1 MATMR
6 EVQSNWT
13 EITNRLL
20 HDKGEMLQFLRFSA
34 NLYKLPFSNAALVYR
49 ENPNIQYIA
58 SATQWNHSGRY
69 VRSGEHGITV
79 FDETPSQNALLFLF
93 DVSQTDNSSTPVTW
107 QLTAAE
113 TPEICKLI
121 GTAHQASY
129 ATAAELCIGLVEHY
143 LQTPRIQTEIRSHM
157 NAMRLNATQQEQ
169 YLTSLREAAGYVTA
183 LRMQRN
189 RDVTWEIPE
198 PNLDAMDFFRE
209 NQNLIRFCR
218 IVNFTYRYALSEMK
232 EAIKENTIQ
241 TEVQNELRTT
251 EQLQKNVET
260 RSQRGYV
267 GSDHERG
274 QSFDRHRLDAD
285 RISGKSGEIRENLVG
300 MDATESSRTTDILS
314 KERLLS
320 GSASRDQSESR
331 GRIPGTVHQVHDRT
345 ENGNVLGAERESQ
358 PESGGTG
365 IAADRVSDSAG
376 TGHHQSL
383 QDTGGLSETA
393 GTPALLKEEIK
404 EAETEV
410 ASVSAFALE
419 VDQALAGELSQYNA
433 LKVCDTPEI
442 LIQAG
447 CQPLP
452 MLYTQKHL
460 RDAVHPKGKNSHWHG
475 LSVEQVKQL
484 PELMQEP
491 VMLFDSISP
500 HNQRNMLVALLAVD
514 QESMP
519 IIVSL
524 QANGTGTYDLEK
536 VPTNFI
542 TSVYGRVNFA
552 QYLERVTDANA
563 LLYWNEKK
571 SQELFR
577 VLGLPLPQCLERFD
591 SDIIIHQSTNIVNS
605 VSEKEAKAETVSE
618 NTQQLSLFS
627 EPVPEMNLLGMVGT
641 TAYYT
646 YPNQLTRD
654 SLSQIQQKSKAY
666 VIAAPSCI
674 LSTDFMLEHNIY
686 FVKTDRDISV
696 DQLQSSDAITIMTQC
711 MEKQQQLVEI
721 SAETAEFM
729 WRDFHASVFI
739 NGDLLPEYDA
749 ASDGMES
756 IAAEIR
762 ESSNITVS
770 QFDLELYQSIAAM
783 QEAPAA
789 SENDSL
795 TEIAEA
801 IRADLELICREYEIP
816 VTLKNIVVY
825 GSRSKG
831 YEHEDSDL
839 DILVEYEGDFRE
851 DELFALFHDSEE
863 PLQYHGIPVDVNPI
877 RAEESGTIETYL
889 PAADA
894 FLEHQHMIQTA
905 FAQVQSQFNLTA
917 SQQEFSIR
925 LEHFAISEQ
934 LNSDLISAAFERSHN
949 FRRKYGSVQ
958 LLSKRI
964 FAGRLNRFSEALQ
977 NAIDQ
982 QKPQQEIPLT
992 DEEKAFLQEDL
1003 AANLAKAPLAWDEI
1017 ESLGYVFFED
1027 GYLDKSPQRP
1037 SEKSIYG
1044 NGLAEPELYA
1054 LARRMQQGED
1064 IRKELAV
1071 ALLGI
1076 QRGFERQNDKP
1087 FSAMFGET
1095 ELTAVYG
1102 NARKTISYESVG
1114 DAILSLAESEYQDIV
1129 QGRTIDDLRH
1139 RLPTLTSDAAAEHL
1153 IQAFDDAR
1161 MANWQGDPIKE
1172 NRMKKA
1178 LYAILED
1185 EEQTEKAFASIADM
1199 KYNYKV
1205 LPEKEAVSDSVTMV
1219 WNKEWF
1225 TESSLFSDFIEAN
1238 PNASFALTN
1247 AVLEFL
1253 DEKQHTERSNPKLHA
1268 GWYKKTNFTISGILN
1283 GEEFHY
1289 EGRFDIGD
1297 GKGTGGGSLIDHI
1310 RDFNQGV
1317 LDAQRFPYNDAE
1329 HQETA
1334 RETLDVLVPFLE
1346 AHARLTPEET
1356 QILEEFKAKNPIRT
1370 AETLQE
1376 IAAEKPAASP
1386 LGLEVG
1392 DVIRYDGKRREIEE
1406 IDDRHITMKDLD
1418 APDFGGVI
1426 LGQSDELVYDG
1437 WQQDMLTKGF
1447 EILYRASQKA
1457 ELQSNVREWYLHTF
1471 PTDDLGKDIAADVAF
1486 SDLYGRKPTEIYEI
1500 LGIED
1505 SVIRERVEDQ
1515 LREITSPTEKIKIP
1529 VVKNL
1534 AQLKRAIKIGMEFE
1548 ITDHTR
1554 PECIGEKRVITGFNT
1569 VDFTSR
1575 KLDEAGE
1582 PYGKDIHMDFGKA
1595 KNWNFDEN
1603 ELTAYLEDG
1612 SLLMQFHFVEPEM
1625 LTEKSRDPE
1634 LDKAINYI
1642 NDFCVDEYG
1651 SEMDSSD
1658 LSNISLAY
1666 TTDEDTDI
1674 EIQVTADLEHFQM
1687 RYAYGDTIVRTEQYE
1702 SLEEMNRNV
1711 LSVLDFND
1719 LVTLSEDEKAAAH
1732 TEPLSK
1738 EAALQLELM
1747 RGTGFVGGKF
1757 RVSEYYAE
1765 HQPSREQFAAF
1776 LKNEYGTGGHSGGE
1790 QIFMVNHNASGME
1803 IEFRNS
1809 EKYHYKWSE
1818 IAKETA
1824 ALLDAGTYI
1833 TPEDI
1838 QEHIQDAKSA
1848 MEDFDPAYHTPDSLE
1863 KAKAALRQYEP
1874 EALAEETAAP
1884 EKEPETVTESDVAV
1898 GDRFRNLTTGEI
1910 CEVVSLTGALPWITD
1925 DCTVSRTD
1933 GGFTITENISYQQL
1947 LNTERYEKIETA
1959 EQAVQP
1965 AEVQTDS
1972 EESPEN
1978 TAELPQN
1985 YRITSDTLGIGLPKE
2000 RIEANLLAIRTLQ
2013 ELEAE
2018 QRPATEAEQE
2028 ILAEYVGW
2036 GGLKQVFETSSSYY
2050 DEVKELLSPEEY
2062 AAARESTLTAFY
2074 TPPAVIRA
2082 VYQELERIG
2091 ITSGEI
2097 LEPSCGIGTFL
2108 GLCPE
2113 SMQNCHF
2120 SGVELDSISGRIAQ
2134 KLYPQSAIQINGF
2147 EKTHFQDNA
2156 FVAAV
2161 GNVPFG
2167 DFSVYDAAY
2176 DSHHFLIHDYFFAKT
2191 LDKVCPG
2198 GIVALITSKGT
2209 MDKENASVRQYLAER
2224 AELLGAIRLPN
2235 TTFKY
2240 AAGTEVTS
2248 DILFLRKRTEPMTEQ
2263 PEWVQL
2269 KPDANGIR
2277 INAYFADHP
2286 EMILG
2291 EMQMTSGRFG
2301 VESTCTDTL
2310 RNPLSMELE
2319 RAVNCLPVPPVPVP
2333 VEESV
2338 EIPFI
2343 SAENVRN
2350 YSYAVMD
2357 GKLYYK
2363 KDGIMLPFSPELT
2376 NLTKAEQKSTTD
2388 AEARIR
2394 AALPIRDCL
2403 RDLVTLQLNG
2413 AEDTEVRSKQQE
2425 MEQYYDQFVQQYD
2438 RLTEKKNRRIL
2449 EVDTGYTLLSALE
2462 KVDEKG
2468 KFVEKTD
2475 LFTKRTIR
2483 QKYQITSADTAQDA
2497 LTYSMNEN
2505 ACVDMAYMQNLTG
2518 KTEEELYMELQGLIF
2533 RNPSY
2538 DAADPDSHAYL
2549 PADEYLSGNVRKKLT
2564 IAEDAARTDAGYTL
2578 NVERLQAVQ
2587 PQWLEAADIFVRLGT
2602 TWIPTEYY
2610 EQFAKETFEIS
2621 FWNRD
2626 FHVEFDAFSGSY
2638 RVSGRSTEKNNISI
2652 TDIYGTKRMNALM
2665 ILDNLLNSRRVEV
2678 VDYYE
2683 DPDGKKHRVVNKDE
2697 TEAAQIKADAI
2708 KERFS
2713 EWIWEDADRR
2723 ENLCQIYNQSI
2734 NCIRPREYDGSILQL
2749 PGMNPDITLRP
2760 HQKNAVARILFGKNT
2775 LLAHA
2780 VGAGKTFEMIA
2791 AAQEL
2796 KRLGLCR
2803 KSLVVV
2809 PNHLTEQFAADYI
2822 KLYPSANIL
2831 VATQAT
2837 FEQDKRK
2844 EFFTKAMLGDYD
2856 AIIMGH
2862 SQFSLIPVS
2871 PERERALL
2879 WQQEDEITRGIE
2891 ELNHSGNGRSFSVK
2905 QMEASRKKIKKK
2917 LEALQD
2923 KKRDDDTVY
2932 FEELGV
2938 DHLFLDEAH
2947 MFKNLEIFTKMQNVG
2962 ISSGSVR
2969 ASDLYMKVQYLD
2981 EITHGKGCTFAT
2993 GTPISNSIAEAYTF
3007 QKYLQ
3012 HDALAEMGMIHFD
3025 CWAGTYLEAVTAGEV
3040 APEGGRYRVKTRFSK
3055 FHNLP
3060 ELTNLF
3066 REIADIQ
3073 TADMLNL
3080 DVPKAVFHN
3089 EVLPSSEIQKQ
3100 FMQSFMERADRIR
3113 SGGVDSSMDNMLSI
3127 TNDGRSLALDQR
3139 LLNRDL
3145 PESEHSKALACA
3157 KNVYRIWQETSEQLS
3172 AQLIFSDLSTPD
3184 KAKSSEGFT
3193 NIYDSIKNHLIDM
3206 GIPAEQIAYIHEAST
3221 NKQKEALFEKVRTG
3235 KVRVLLG
3242 STEKMGAGTN
3252 VQDRL
3257 IALHHVDVPWRP
3269 SDIEQR
3275 EGRIIRQGNQ
3285 NAEVHIYRY
3294 ITEDTFDSYSWQTI
3308 ERKQK
3313 ITGQIMTSKSP
3324 NRNVEDV
3331 DDRAL
3336 SYAEVKAVCTGD
3348 PRLKE
3353 QMELDIEVS
3362 KLKASRNSWR
3372 NQRYRLEN
3380 MVRNEYPKQIQQ
3392 KEQFIQHYTEDMKH
3406 YTEHY
3411 TPNADGFSPMCI
3423 RGVVY
3428 TERKKAAAALMQA
3441 IRSFVKPDNSKAEIG
3456 EYCGFS
3462 MYARFE
3468 PLQKGYTMTL
3478 EHSGVH
3484 RLELGDDSSGN
3495 ITRIDNV
3502 LRGIEERIQTAMH
3515 QLEDLQT
3522 QQNTAEVEMQKP
3534 FAKEAEYQEKSS
3546 RLAALNAA
3554 LQFEDKDEIISEG
3567 SDAPEQSA
3575 AEQER
3580 KPKDCIDL

>member
-49 ENPNIQYIA
+49 ENPNLMYIA
-58 SATQWNHSGRY
+58 SASQWNQSGRY

-79 FDETPSQNALLFLF
+79 FDETPSKNALLFLF
-93 DVSQTDNSSTPVTW
+93 DVSQTDDPETPVTW
-107 QLTAAE
+107 RLTAAE
-113 TPEICKLI
+113 EPAIRHML
-121 GTAHQASY
+121 GTEHHASY
-129 ATAAELCIGLVEHY
+129 ATAAELCSGTVEHY
-143 LQTPRIQTEIRSHM
+143 LQHPRIQAEIQSHM
-157 NAMRLNATQQEQ
+157 NAMGLDDVRREQ
-169 YLTSLREAAGYVTA
+169 YVTSLREAANYVTA

-189 RDVTWEIPE
+189 SDITWTVPE
-198 PNLDAMDFFRE
+198 PNLNAMDFFRD

-218 IVNFTYRYALSEMK
+218 NAQQIFGRTLKSIELLAKERKKNESGRFDAIEEKMEGIREQRVSSGRRMERELTGFTSGSGRS
-232 EAIKENTIQ
+232 
-241 TEVQNELRTT
+241 NEGQIRRDL
-251 EQLQKNVET
+251 
-260 RSQRGYV
+260 V
-267 GSDHERG
+267 GV
-274 QSFDRHRLDAD
+274 DAD
-285 RISGKSGEIRENLVG
+285 KSPRTAEILEEQHTLP
-300 MDATESSRTTDILS
+300 D
-314 KERLLS
+314 
-320 GSASRDQSESR
+320 SASRDQSESR
-331 GRIPGTVHQVHDRT
+331 GRISGTVHQIYDRT

-618 NTQQLSLFS
+618 NTRQLSLFS

-654 SLSQIQQKSKAY
+654 SLSQIQQQSKAY

-729 WRDFHASVFI
+729 WRDFHASVYI

-756 IAAEIR
+756 IASEIR

-770 QFDLELYQSIAAM
+770 QFDLEQYQGIAAM

-789 SENDSL
+789 SEDDSL

-801 IRADLELICREYEIP
+801 IQADLELICREYEIP

-877 RAEESGTIETYL
+877 RAEESGTTETYL

-894 FLEHQHMIQTA
+894 FLEHKHMIQTA

-917 SQQEFSIR
+917 SQQEFSQR

-934 LNSDLISAAFERSHN
+934 LDSDLISAAFERSHN

-1003 AANLAKAPLAWDEI
+1003 AENLAKAPLAWDEI

-1087 FSAMFGET
+1087 FSATFGET

-1139 RLPTLTSDAAAEHL
+1139 RLPTLTSDAAAKHL

-1161 MANWQGDPIKE
+1161 MADWQGDPVKE

-1178 LYAILED
+1178 LYAILND

-1205 LPEKEAVSDSVTMV
+1205 PPMVSDSVTMV
-1219 WNKEWF
+1219 WDKKWF
-1225 TESSLFSDFIEAN
+1225 TESGLFEDFVKDH
-1238 PNASFALTN
+1238 PDASFALTN

-1253 DEKQHTERSNPKLHA
+1253 DEKQHQERNIPELRA
-1268 GWYKKTNFTISGILN
+1268 GWYKKTMVFINIVRN

-1297 GKGTGGGSLIDHI
+1297 GKGSGGGSLIDHI

-1317 LDAQRFPYNDAE
+1317 LDAQQFPYNDAE

-1334 RETLDVLVPFLE
+1334 RYTLNVLVPFLE
-1346 AHARLTPEET
+1346 SHAQLTLEET
-1356 QILEEFKAKNPIRT
+1356 QILEEFKANNPIRT
-1370 AETLQE
+1370 AETMQE
-1376 IAAEKPAASP
+1376 IAAEEPITSQ

-1392 DVIRYDGKRREIEE
+1392 DVIRYDGKRYAIEE
-1406 IDDRHITMKDLD
+1406 LNDRHITMKNLD
-1418 APDFGGVI
+1418 APDLGGVI
-1426 LGQSDELVYDG
+1426 LSQSEELVYDG

-1447 EILYRASQKA
+1447 EILSRTSQKA

-1471 PTDDLGKDIAADVAF
+1471 PTDDLGEEIAADIAF
-1486 SDLYGRKPTEIYEI
+1486 SDLYGRKSTEVYEI
-1500 LGIED
+1500 LGVED

-1515 LREITSPTEKIKIP
+1515 LREIISPTEKIEIP

-1548 ITDHTR
+1548 ITDHVR

-1575 KLDEAGE
+1575 KLDEAGG

-1595 KNWNFDEN
+1595 KNWNFSEN
-1603 ELTAYLEDG
+1603 EMTAYLEDG
-1612 SLLMQFHFVEPEM
+1612 SLLMQFHFVEPETLM
-1625 LTEKSRDPE
+1625 EKTRDPE

-1732 TEPLSK
+1732 TEPLSRE
-1738 EAALQLELM
+1738 EALRQEIM
-1747 RGTGFVGGKF
+1747 QGSGFVGGKF
-1757 RVSEYYAE
+1757 RISEYYAE

-1776 LKNEYGTGGHSGGE
+1776 LKNEYGVGGHSGEG
-1790 QIFMVNHNASGME
+1790 QIFMVNHNASGIE

-1824 ALLDAGTYI
+1824 ALLDAGIYI
-1833 TPEDI
+1833 TSEDI
-1838 QEHIQDAKSA
+1838 QEHIRYAKFA
-1848 MEDFDPAYHTPDSLE
+1848 IEHFDPAYHTQDSLE
-1863 KAKAALRQYEP
+1863 QAKAVLRQYEP

-1884 EKEPETVTESDVAV
+1884 EKEPEVTTKRGVAI

-1933 GGFTITENISYQQL
+1933 GSFTITENISYQQL
-1947 LNTERYEKIETA
+1947 LNTERYERIETA
-1959 EQAVQP
+1959 EQAAQP

-2134 KLYPQSAIQINGF
+2134 KLYPQSAIQISGF

-2167 DFSVYDAAY
+2167 DFSVYDATY

-2248 DILFLRKRTEPMTEQ
+2248 DILFLRKRTEPMTEL

-2301 VESTCTDTL
+2301 METTCADTL

-2319 RAVNCLPVPPVPVP
+2319 RAVNQLPVPPVPVP
-2333 VEESV
+2333 VTETV
-2338 EIPFI
+2338 EMPFV

-2350 YSYAVMD
+2350 YSYAVVD
-2357 GKLYYK
+2357 DKLYYK

-2376 NLTKAEQKSTTD
+2376 NLTKAEQKSMKD
-2388 AEARIR
+2388 AESRVR
-2394 AALPIRDCL
+2394 AALPILDCL
-2403 RDLVTLQLNG
+2403 RDLVSMQLDG
-2413 AEDTEVRSKQQE
+2413 AEDDAVYAKQQE
-2425 MEQYYDQFVQQYD
+2425 MNQYYEQFVQQYD
-2438 RLTEKKNRRIL
+2438 RLTEKKNRRLL
-2449 EVDTGYTLLSALE
+2449 EVDNGYTLLSALE

-2468 KFVEKTD
+2468 KFLEKTD

-2505 ACVDMAYMQNLTG
+2505 ACVDMAYMEMLTG
-2518 KTEEELYMELQGLIF
+2518 KTEEAIYQELQGLIF

-2564 IAEDAARTDAGYTL
+2564 IAEDAARTDARYAL

-2610 EQFAKETFEIS
+2610 EKFAKETFEIS
-2621 FWNRD
+2621 FWNRE
-2626 FHVEFDAFSGSY
+2626 FHVEFDSFSGSY
-2638 RVSGRSTEKNNISI
+2638 RVGGRSTEKANISI
-2652 TDIYGTKRMNALM
+2652 NEIYGTKRMNALVL
-2665 ILDNLLNSRRVEV
+2665 LDTLLNSRRVEV

-2683 DPDGKKHRVVNKDE
+2683 DPDGKKRRVVNKE
-2697 TEAAQIKADAI
+2697 QTEAAQIKADAI

-2713 EWIWEDADRR
+2713 EWIWEDPDRR
-2723 ENLCQIYNQSI
+2723 ETLCQIYNQTL

-2809 PNHLTEQFAADYI
+2809 PNHLTEQFALDYI

-2862 SQFSLIPVS
+2862 SQFTMIPVS

-2891 ELNHSGNGRSFSVK
+2891 ELNNSGNGRSFTVK

-2917 LEALQD
+2917 LESLQD

-2932 FEELGV
+2932 FEELGI

-2962 ISSGSVR
+2962 ISSGSSR

-3012 HDALAEMGMIHFD
+3012 HDTLTEMGMIHFD
-3025 CWAGTYLEAVTAGEV
+3025 CWAGNFLEAVTAGEV

-3080 DVPKAVFHN
+3080 DVPKAVFHT

-3100 FMQSFMERADRIR
+3100 FMQSFMERADRVHG
-3113 SGGVDSSMDNMLSI
+3113 GGVDSSMDNMLSI

-3139 LLNRDL
+3139 LLNHDL
-3145 PESEHSKALACA
+3145 PESEHSKAMTCA
-3157 KNVYRIWQETSEQLS
+3157 KNVYRIWRETSEQRS

-3184 KAKSSEGFT
+3184 KFKSSEEFT

-3206 GIPAEQIAYIHEAST
+3206 GIPAEEIAYIHEAST
-3221 NKQKEALFEKVRTG
+3221 NKQKEALFEKVRKG

-3252 VQDRL
+3252 VQERL
-3257 IALHHVDVPWRP
+3257 IALHHIDVPWRP

-3285 NAEVHIYRY
+3285 NKEVHIYRY
-3294 ITEDTFDSYSWQTI
+3294 VTEDTFDAYSWQTI
-3308 ERKQK
+3308 ERKQR

-3324 NRNVEDV
+3324 NRDVEDV

-3372 NQRYRLEN
+3372 NQRYRMED

-3392 KEQFIQHYTEDMKH
+3392 KEQFIQHYTDDMKH

-3411 TPNADGFSPMCI
+3411 TPNVDGFSPMCV

-3456 EYCGFS
+3456 EYCGFT
-3462 MYARFE
+3462 MFARFE

-3502 LRGIEERIQTAMH
+3502 LRSIEDRIRNATH
-3515 QLEDLQT
+3515 QLEDIQT
-3522 QQNTAEVEMQKP
+3522 QLHTAEVEIQKP
-3534 FAKEAEYQEKSS
+3534 FAKEAEYQAKSS
-3546 RLAALNAA
+3546 RLAELNAA
-3554 LQFEDKDEIISEG
+3554 LQFQDKDEIVSEG
-3567 SDAPEQSA
+3567 SDAPEQNA

-3580 KPKDCIDL
+3580 KSKDCVSL

>member
-49 ENPNIQYIA
+49 ENPNLMYIA
-58 SATQWNHSGRY
+58 SASQWNQSGRY
-69 VRSGEHGITV
+69 VRTGEHGITV
-79 FDETPSQNALLFLF
+79 FDETPSKNALLFLF
-93 DVSQTDNSSTPVTW
+93 DVSQTDNPETPVTW
-107 QLTAAE
+107 RLTAAE
-113 TPEICKLI
+113 EPAIRHML
-121 GTAHQASY
+121 GTAHHANY
-129 ATAAELCIGLVEHY
+129 ATAAELCSGAVEHY
-143 LQTPRIQTEIRSHM
+143 LQHPRIQAEIQSHM
-157 NAMRLNATQQEQ
+157 NAMGLDDARREQ
-169 YLTSLREAAGYVTA
+169 YVTSLREAASYITA
-183 LRMQRN
+183 LRIQRN
-189 RDVTWEIPE
+189 SDITWTVPE
-198 PNLDAMDFFRE
+198 PNLDAMDFFRD

-218 IVNFTYRYALSEMK
+218 IVNFTYRYALGEMK

-251 EQLQKNVET
+251 ERLQKNVET

-274 QSFDRHRLDAD
+274 QSSDGHRLDAD
-285 RISGKSGEIRENLVG
+285 RISGESGQIRENLVG
-300 MDATESSRTTDILS
+300 MDATESSGTADILS
-314 KERLLS
+314 EERLLS
-320 GSASRDQSESR
+320 GTASRDQSESG
-331 GRIPGTVHQVHDRT
+331 GRIPGTVHQIHDRA
-345 ENGNVLGAERESQ
+345 ENRNVLGAERESQ
-358 PESGGTG
+358 PESRGTG
-365 IAADRVSDSAG
+365 IAADRIPDSTG

-393 GTPALLKEEIK
+393 GTAALLNEEIK
-404 EAETEV
+404 EAETE
-410 ASVSAFALE
+410 ATSVSAFALE
-419 VDQALAGELSQYNA
+419 VDQALAGALSQYNA

-605 VSEKEAKAETVSE
+605 ASEKEAKVETVSE

-654 SLSQIQQKSKAY
+654 SLSQIQQQSKAY

-686 FVKTDRDISV
+686 FIKIGRDIGM
-696 DQLQSSDAITIMTQC
+696 DQLQSGDAITIMTQC

-721 SAETAEFM
+721 PAETAEFM

-739 NGDLLPEYDA
+739 KGNLLPEYDA

-770 QFDLELYQSIAAM
+770 QFDLELYQSIAVM
-783 QEAPAA
+783 QEAPAV

-905 FAQVQSQFNLTA
+905 FAQVRSQFNLTA
-917 SQQEFSIR
+917 SQQKFSR
-925 LEHFAISEQ
+925 HLEKFAILEQ
-934 LNSDLISAAFERSHN
+934 LDSDLISAAFERSHN
-949 FRRKYGSVQ
+949 FRRIYGSVQ

-1027 GYLDKSPQRP
+1027 GYLDKFPP

-1044 NGLAEPELYA
+1044 NGLTEPELYA

-1087 FSAMFGET
+1087 FSATFGET

-1129 QGRTIDDLRH
+1129 QRRTIDDLRH

-1153 IQAFDDAR
+1153 IQAFYDAK
-1161 MANWQGDPIKE
+1161 MADWQGDPVKE

-1205 LPEKEAVSDSVTMV
+1205 LPEKETVSDSVTMV

-1238 PNASFALTN
+1238 PDASFALTN

-1268 GWYKKTNFTISGILN
+1268 GWYKKTNFTISGTLD

-1346 AHARLTPEET
+1346 AHAQLTPEET

-1486 SDLYGRKPTEIYEI
+1486 SDLYGRKSTEIYEI

-1515 LREITSPTEKIKIP
+1515 LREITSPTEKIEIP

-1534 AQLKRAIKIGMEFE
+1534 AQLKRTVKAGMEFE

-1554 PECIGEKRVITGFNT
+1554 PEYVGEKRIITGVST

-1575 KLDEAGE
+1575 KLDETGE

-1612 SLLMQFHFVEPEM
+1612 SLLMQFHFVEPGM

-1642 NDFCVDEYG
+1642 NDFCMDEYS
-1651 SEMDSSD
+1651 SEADLSD
-1658 LSNISLAY
+1658 LSNIFIAY
-1666 TTDEDTDI
+1666 TTDEDTDM
-1674 EIQVTADLEHFQM
+1674 EIQVTADLEQFRM
-1687 RYAYGDTIVRTEQYE
+1687 LYAYGNSIVRTEQYE

-1719 LVTLSEDEKAAAH
+1719 LVTLPDDEKESVH
-1732 TEPLSK
+1732 TEPLSR

-1757 RVSEYYAE
+1757 RVSKYYADR
-1765 HQPSREQFAAF
+1765 QPNQKEFAVF
-1776 LKNEYGTGGHSGGE
+1776 LKDEYGIGGHSG
-1790 QIFMVNHNASGME
+1790 ITPIYMANHGASGIE
-1803 IEFRNS
+1803 IELETH
-1809 EKYHYKWSE
+1809 EKYTYKWNE
-1818 IAKETA
+1818 VAKETA

-1833 TPEDI
+1833 TSKDI
-1838 QEHIQDAKSA
+1838 QRHIRDAKDTI
-1848 MEDFDPAYHTPDSLE
+1848 EHFDPVYDTLASLE
-1863 KAKAALRQYEP
+1863 NAKAALRKYEP

-1884 EKEPETVTESDVAV
+1884 EKEPEMTTKSDVAI

-1910 CEVVSLTGALPWITD
+1910 CEVVGLTGALPWITS
-1925 DCTVSRTD
+1925 DCTVSRTS
-1933 GGFTITENISYQQL
+1933 GSFVVTENISYERL
-1947 LNTERYEKIETA
+1947 LDTTLFEKVESQTEVE
-1959 EQAVQP
+1959 EQAEDPVF
-1965 AEVQTDS
+1965 S
-1972 EESPEN
+1972 EEQPESN
-1978 TAELPQN
+1978 AELPQN

-2013 ELEAE
+2013 ELETE

-2036 GGLKQVFETSSSYY
+2036 GGLKQVFETTSSYY
-2050 DEVKELLSPEEY
+2050 DEVKKLLSPEEY

-2134 KLYPQSAIQINGF
+2134 QLYPQSAIQVNGF

-2301 VESTCTDTL
+2301 VESTCADTL
-2310 RNPLSMELE
+2310 RNSLSMELE
-2319 RAVNCLPVPPVPVP
+2319 RAVNRLPVPPVPVP
-2333 VEESV
+2333 VKESV
-2338 EIPFI
+2338 EMPFV

-2413 AEDTEVRSKQQE
+2413 AEDTEVRSKQRE
-2425 MEQYYDQFVQQYD
+2425 MERYYDQFVQQYG

-2518 KTEEELYMELQGLIF
+2518 KTEKELYMELQGLIF

-2578 NVERLQAVQ
+2578 NVERLQAAQ

-2621 FWNRD
+2621 FWNRN

-2638 RVSGRSTEKNNISI
+2638 RVSGRSTEKANISI
-2652 TDIYGTKRMNALM
+2652 NEIYGTKRMNALVL
-2665 ILDNLLNSRRVEV
+2665 LDTLLNSRRVEV

-2683 DPDGKKHRVVNKDE
+2683 DPDGKKRRVVNKE
-2697 TEAAQIKADAI
+2697 QTEAAQIKADAI

-2713 EWIWEDADRR
+2713 EWIWEDPDRR
-2723 ENLCQIYNQSI
+2723 ETLCQIYNQTL

-2809 PNHLTEQFAADYI
+2809 PNHLTEQFALDYI

-2862 SQFSLIPVS
+2862 SQFTMIPVS

-2891 ELNHSGNGRSFSVK
+2891 ELNNSGNGRSFTVK

-2917 LEALQD
+2917 LESLQD

-2932 FEELGV
+2932 FEELGI

-2962 ISSGSVR
+2962 ISSGSSR

-3012 HDALAEMGMIHFD
+3012 HDTLTEMGMIHFD
-3025 CWAGTYLEAVTAGEV
+3025 CWAGNFLEAVTAGEV

-3080 DVPKAVFHN
+3080 DVPKAVFHT

-3100 FMQSFMERADRIR
+3100 FMQSFMERADRVHG
-3113 SGGVDSSMDNMLSI
+3113 GGVDSSVDNMLSI

-3139 LLNRDL
+3139 LLNHNL
-3145 PESEHSKALACA
+3145 PESEHSKAMACA
-3157 KNVYRIWQETSEQLS
+3157 KNVYRIWQETSEQRS

-3184 KAKSSEGFT
+3184 KSKSSKEFT

-3206 GIPAEQIAYIHEAST
+3206 GIPAEEIAYIHEAST
-3221 NKQKEALFEKVRTG
+3221 NKQKEALFEKIRKG

-3252 VQDRL
+3252 VQERL
-3257 IALHHVDVPWRP
+3257 IALHHIDVPWRP

-3285 NAEVHIYRY
+3285 NKEVHIYRY
-3294 ITEDTFDSYSWQTI
+3294 VTEDTFDAYSWQTI

-3324 NRNVEDV
+3324 NRDVEDV

-3392 KEQFIQHYTEDMKH
+3392 KEQFIQHYTEDMRN
-3406 YTEHY
+3406 T
-3411 TPNADGFSPMCI
+3411 TRPMQTDSLPCVF
-3423 RGVVY
+3423 VVWC
-3428 TERKKAAAALMQA
+3428 TQNERKL
-3441 IRSFVKPDNSKAEIG
+3441 
-3456 EYCGFS
+3456 
-3462 MYARFE
+3462 
-3468 PLQKGYTMTL
+3468 LL
-3478 EHSGVH
+3478 
-3484 RLELGDDSSGN
+3484 L
-3495 ITRIDNV
+3495 
-3502 LRGIEERIQTAMH
+3502 
-3515 QLEDLQT
+3515 
-3522 QQNTAEVEMQKP
+3522 
-3534 FAKEAEYQEKSS
+3534 
-3546 RLAALNAA
+3546 
-3554 LQFEDKDEIISEG
+3554 
-3567 SDAPEQSA
+3567 
-3575 AEQER
+3575 
-3580 KPKDCIDL
+3580 

>member
-129 ATAAELCIGLVEHY
+129 ATAAELCSGLVEHY

-218 IVNFTYRYALSEMK
+218 ITQQIYGRALRLMDKAILKNDLEV
-232 EAIKENTIQ
+232 EAK
-241 TEVQNELRTT
+241 NEPRTT
-251 EQLQKNVET
+251 GEYQESYQGRG
-260 RSQRGYV
+260 RSHGRVLHAVHGRLGVHEADHDQRQ
-267 GSDHERG
+267 G
-274 QSFDRHRLDAD
+274 Q
-285 RISGKSGEIRENLVG
+285 IRRNLV
-300 MDATESSRTTDILS
+300 DVAANESSGRNSILGEQS
-314 KERLLS
+314 VLS
-320 GSASRDQSESR
+320 GSASRDQSEIG
-331 GRIPGTVHQVHDRT
+331 GRIPGTVHQVHDRAK
-345 ENGNVLGAERESQ
+345 NGDVLGAERESQ
-358 PESGGTG
+358 PESRGTG
-365 IAADRVSDSAG
+365 IAADRVPDSAG

-393 GTPALLKEEIK
+393 GTAALLNAEITEETK

-410 ASVSAFALE
+410 TSVSAFALE

-475 LSVEQVKQL
+475 LAVEQIKQL
-484 PELMQEP
+484 PELIQEP

-500 HNQRNMLVALLAVD
+500 HNPENMLIALLAAD
-514 QESMP
+514 QENMP
-519 IIVSL
+519 LIVSL
-524 QANGTGTYDLEK
+524 RANGTGTYDLEK

-542 TSVYGRVNFA
+542 TSIYGRVNFA
-552 QYLERVTDANA
+552 QYLERVTEADA
-563 LLYWNEKK
+563 LLYWNKEK

-605 VSEKEAKAETVSE
+605 IAEKEAEMETVSE
-618 NTQQLSLFS
+618 HAQQLSLFA
-627 EPVPEMNLLGMVGT
+627 EPVLEMQPT
-641 TAYYT
+641 
-646 YPNQLTRD
+646 P
-654 SLSQIQQKSKAY
+654 
-666 VIAAPSCI
+666 
-674 LSTDFMLEHNIY
+674 
-686 FVKTDRDISV
+686 
-696 DQLQSSDAITIMTQC
+696 
-711 MEKQQQLVEI
+711 
-721 SAETAEFM
+721 
-729 WRDFHASVFI
+729 
-739 NGDLLPEYDA
+739 
-749 ASDGMES
+749 
-756 IAAEIR
+756 
-762 ESSNITVS
+762 
-770 QFDLELYQSIAAM
+770 
-783 QEAPAA
+783 
-789 SENDSL
+789 ENDRPM
-795 TEIAEA
+795 EIAEA
-801 IRADLELICREYEIP
+801 IRSDLEQICRRYNVP
-816 VTLKNIVVY
+816 VMLKEVAVY

-905 FAQVQSQFNLTA
+905 FAQVRSQFNLTA
-917 SQQEFSIR
+917 SQQKFSR
-925 LEHFAISEQ
+925 HLEKFAILEQ
-934 LNSDLISAAFERSHN
+934 LDSDLISAAFERSHN
-949 FRRKYGSVQ
+949 FRRIYGSVQ

-1027 GYLDKSPQRP
+1027 GYLDKFPP

-1044 NGLAEPELYA
+1044 NGLTEPELYA

-1087 FSAMFGET
+1087 FSATFGET

-1129 QGRTIDDLRH
+1129 QRRTIDDLRH

-1153 IQAFDDAR
+1153 IQAFYDAK
-1161 MANWQGDPIKE
+1161 MADWQGDPVKE

-1205 LPEKEAVSDSVTMV
+1205 LPEKETVSDSVTMV

-1238 PNASFALTN
+1238 PDASFALTN

-1268 GWYKKTNFTISGILN
+1268 GWYKKTNFTISGTLD

-1346 AHARLTPEET
+1346 AHAQLTPEET

-1486 SDLYGRKPTEIYEI
+1486 SDLYGRKSTEIYEI

-1515 LREITSPTEKIKIP
+1515 LREITSPTEKIEIP

-1534 AQLKRAIKIGMEFE
+1534 AQLKRTVKAGMEFE

-1554 PECIGEKRVITGFNT
+1554 PEYVGEKRIITGVST

-1575 KLDEAGE
+1575 KLDETGE

-1612 SLLMQFHFVEPEM
+1612 SLLMQFHFVEPGM

-1642 NDFCVDEYG
+1642 NDFCMDEYS
-1651 SEMDSSD
+1651 SEADLSD
-1658 LSNISLAY
+1658 LSNIFIAY
-1666 TTDEDTDI
+1666 TTDEDTDM
-1674 EIQVTADLEHFQM
+1674 EIQVTADLEQFRM
-1687 RYAYGDTIVRTEQYE
+1687 LYAYGNSIVRTEQYE

-1719 LVTLSEDEKAAAH
+1719 LVTLSDDEKESVH
-1732 TEPLSK
+1732 TEPLSR

-1757 RVSEYYAE
+1757 RVSKYYADR
-1765 HQPSREQFAAF
+1765 QPNQKEFAVF
-1776 LKNEYGTGGHSGGE
+1776 LKDEYGIGGHSG
-1790 QIFMVNHNASGME
+1790 ITPIYMANHGASGIE
-1803 IEFRNS
+1803 IELETH
-1809 EKYHYKWSE
+1809 EKYTYKWNE
-1818 IAKETA
+1818 VAKETA

-1833 TPEDI
+1833 TSKDI
-1838 QEHIQDAKSA
+1838 QRHIRDAKDTI
-1848 MEDFDPAYHTPDSLE
+1848 EHFDPVYDTLASLE
-1863 KAKAALRQYEP
+1863 NAKAALRKYEP

-1884 EKEPETVTESDVAV
+1884 EKEPEMTTKSDVAI
-1898 GDRFRNLTTGEI
+1898 GDRFRNLTTKAEPQT
-1910 CEVVSLTGALPWITD
+1910 EVV
-1925 DCTVSRTD
+1925 
-1933 GGFTITENISYQQL
+1933 
-1947 LNTERYEKIETA
+1947 
-1959 EQAVQP
+1959 EQAEEPVF
-1965 AEVQTDS
+1965 S
-1972 EESPEN
+1972 EEQPESN
-1978 TAELPQN
+1978 AELPQN

-2013 ELEAE
+2013 ELETE

-2036 GGLKQVFETSSSYY
+2036 GGLKQVFETTSSYY
-2050 DEVKELLSPEEY
+2050 DEVKKLLFPEEY

-2134 KLYPQSAIQINGF
+2134 QLYPQSAIQVNGF

-2301 VESTCTDTL
+2301 VESTCADTL
-2310 RNPLSMELE
+2310 RNSLSMELE
-2319 RAVNCLPVPPVPVP
+2319 RAVNRLPVPPVPVP
-2333 VEESV
+2333 VKESV
-2338 EIPFI
+2338 EMPFV

-2413 AEDTEVRSKQQE
+2413 AEDTEVRSKQRE
-2425 MEQYYDQFVQQYD
+2425 MERYYDQFVQQYG
-2438 RLTEKKNRRIL
+2438 RMTEKKNRRIL

-2518 KTEEELYMELQGLIF
+2518 KTEKELYMELQGLIF

-2578 NVERLQAVQ
+2578 NVERLQAAQ

-2638 RVSGRSTEKNNISI
+2638 RVSGRSTEKSNISV

-2871 PERERALL
+2871 PEREWALL

-2932 FEELGV
+2932 FEELGI

-3012 HDALAEMGMIHFD
+3012 HEALAEMGMIHFD

-3157 KNVYRIWQETSEQLS
+3157 RNVYRIWQETSKQLS

-3456 EYCGFS
+3456 EYCGFA

>member
-49 ENPNIQYIA
+49 EDSNIQYIA
-58 SATQWNHSGRY
+58 SAAQWNHRGRY

-93 DVSQTDNSSTPVTW
+93 DVSQTDNPSTPVTW

-121 GTAHQASY
+121 GTVHQTSY
-129 ATAAELCIGLVEHY
+129 ATAAELCSGLGEHY
-143 LQTPRIQTEIRSHM
+143 LQHPRIQAEIHAHM
-157 NAMRLNATQQEQ
+157 SAMRLNATQQEQ
-169 YLTSLREAAGYVTA
+169 YLISLREVASYVTA

-189 RDVTWEIPE
+189 SDVTWEIPE

-218 IVNFTYRYALSEMK
+218 ITQQIYGRALWLMDKAILKNDLEV
-232 EAIKENTIQ
+232 EAK
-241 TEVQNELRTT
+241 NEPRITGEYQESYQGRGISHGRLLHAVHGRLGVH
-251 EQLQKNVET
+251 EADHD
-260 RSQRGYV
+260 QRQ
-267 GSDHERG
+267 G
-274 QSFDRHRLDAD
+274 Q
-285 RISGKSGEIRENLVG
+285 IRRNLV
-300 MDATESSRTTDILS
+300 DVAANESSGRNSILGEQS
-314 KERLLS
+314 VLS
-320 GSASRDQSESR
+320 GSAPRDQSESR
-331 GRIPGTVHQVHDRT
+331 GSIPGTVHQVHDRT
-345 ENGNVLGAERESQ
+345 ENGDVLGAERESQ
-358 PESGGTG
+358 PESRGTG
-365 IAADRVSDSAG
+365 IAADRVPDPAG

-393 GTPALLKEEIK
+393 GTAALLKEEIK

-475 LSVEQVKQL
+475 LAVEQIKQL
-484 PELMQEP
+484 PELIQEP

-500 HNQRNMLVALLAVD
+500 HNPENMLIALLAAD
-514 QESMP
+514 QENMP
-519 IIVSL
+519 LIVSL
-524 QANGTGTYDLEK
+524 RANGTGTYDLEK

-542 TSVYGRVNFA
+542 TSIYGRVNFA
-552 QYLERVTDANA
+552 QYLERVTEADA
-563 LLYWNEKK
+563 LLYWNKEK

-605 VSEKEAKAETVSE
+605 IAEKEAEMETVSE
-618 NTQQLSLFS
+618 HAQQLSLFS
-627 EPVPEMNLLGMVGT
+627 EPVPE
-641 TAYYT
+641 
-646 YPNQLTRD
+646 Q
-654 SLSQIQQKSKAY
+654 
-666 VIAAPSCI
+666 PS
-674 LSTDFMLEHNIY
+674 
-686 FVKTDRDISV
+686 
-696 DQLQSSDAITIMTQC
+696 
-711 MEKQQQLVEI
+711 
-721 SAETAEFM
+721 
-729 WRDFHASVFI
+729 
-739 NGDLLPEYDA
+739 LPEAD
-749 ASDGMES
+749 
-756 IAAEIR
+756 
-762 ESSNITVS
+762 T
-770 QFDLELYQSIAAM
+770 F
-783 QEAPAA
+783 
-789 SENDSL
+789 SEHKQ
-795 TEIAEA
+795 
-801 IRADLELICREYEIP
+801 R
-816 VTLKNIVVY
+816 
-825 GSRSKG
+825 
-831 YEHEDSDL
+831 
-839 DILVEYEGDFRE
+839 
-851 DELFALFHDSEE
+851 
-863 PLQYHGIPVDVNPI
+863 
-877 RAEESGTIETYL
+877 
-889 PAADA
+889 
-894 FLEHQHMIQTA
+894 IQTA

-917 SQQEFSIR
+917 SQQEFSQR

-934 LNSDLISAAFERSHN
+934 LDSDLISAAFTRSHN

-977 NAIDQ
+977 NALDQ
-982 QKPQQEIPLT
+982 QKPQQEVQLT
-992 DEEKAFLQEDL
+992 EEEQAFLQEDL
-1003 AANLAKAPLAWDEI
+1003 AAAIAKAPLAWDEI
-1017 ESLGYVFFED
+1017 EDIGYILFEN
-1027 GYLDKSPQRP
+1027 GYLDRHKA
-1037 SEKSIYG
+1037 SEKAIYG
-1044 NGLAEPELYA
+1044 SSLHESELYT

-1087 FSAMFGET
+1087 FSATFGET

-1139 RLPTLTSDAAAEHL
+1139 RLPTLTSDTAAEHL
-1153 IQAFDDAR
+1153 IQAFEDTR
-1161 MANWQGDPIKE
+1161 MADWQGDPVKE
-1172 NRMKKA
+1172 NRIKNA
-1178 LYAILED
+1178 LYAILND

-1205 LPEKEAVSDSVTMV
+1205 PPMVSDSVTMV
-1219 WNKEWF
+1219 WDKKWF
-1225 TESSLFSDFIEAN
+1225 TESGLFEDFVKDH
-1238 PNASFALTN
+1238 PDTSFALTN

-1253 DEKQHTERSNPKLHA
+1253 DEKQHQERNVPELRA
-1268 GWYKKTNFTISGILN
+1268 GWYKKTMVFINIVRN

-1317 LDAQRFPYNDAE
+1317 LDAQQFPYNDAE

-1334 RETLDVLVPFLE
+1334 RYTLNVLVPFLE
-1346 AHARLTPEET
+1346 SHAQLTLEET
-1356 QILEEFKAKNPIRT
+1356 QILEEFKANNPIRT
-1370 AETLQE
+1370 AETMQE
-1376 IAAEKPAASP
+1376 IAAEEPITSQ

-1392 DVIRYDGKRREIEE
+1392 DVIRYDGKRYAIEE
-1406 IDDRHITMKDLD
+1406 LNDRHITMKNLD
-1418 APDFGGVI
+1418 APDLGGVI
-1426 LGQSDELVYDG
+1426 LSQSEELVYDG

-1447 EILYRASQKA
+1447 EILYRTSQKA

-1471 PTDDLGKDIAADVAF
+1471 PTDDLGKDIVADVAF
-1486 SDLYGRKPTEIYEI
+1486 SDLYGRKSTEIYEI

-1505 SVIRERVEDQ
+1505 SVIRERVGDQ
-1515 LREITSPTEKIKIP
+1515 LREITSPTEKIEIP

-1534 AQLKRAIKIGMEFE
+1534 AQLKRTVKVGMEFE

-1554 PECIGEKRVITGFNT
+1554 PECVGEKRIITGVST

-1575 KLDEAGE
+1575 KLDETGE

-1612 SLLMQFHFVEPEM
+1612 SLLMQFHFVEPGM
-1625 LTEKSRDPE
+1625 LTEKRRDPE

-1642 NDFCVDEYG
+1642 NDFCMDEYS
-1651 SEMDSSD
+1651 SEAD
-1658 LSNISLAY
+1658 LSNLSNIFIAY
-1666 TTDEDTDI
+1666 TTDEDTDM
-1674 EIQVTADLEHFQM
+1674 EIQVTADLEQFRM
-1687 RYAYGDTIVRTEQYE
+1687 LYAYGNSIVRTEQYE

-1719 LVTLSEDEKAAAH
+1719 LVTLSDDEKESVR
-1732 TEPLSK
+1732 TEPLSR

-1757 RVSEYYAE
+1757 RVSDYYAD
-1765 HQPSREQFAAF
+1765 HQPSQKEFAVF
-1776 LKNEYGTGGHSGGE
+1776 LKDEYGIGGHSG
-1790 QIFMVNHNASGME
+1790 ITPIYMANHGASGIE
-1803 IEFRNS
+1803 IELETH
-1809 EKYHYKWSE
+1809 EKYTYKWNE
-1818 IAKETA
+1818 VAKETA

-1833 TPEDI
+1833 TSKDI
-1838 QEHIQDAKSA
+1838 QWHIRDAKNTI
-1848 MEDFDPAYHTPDSLE
+1848 EHFDPVYNTQASLE
-1863 KAKAALRQYEP
+1863 DAKAALRKYEP

-1884 EKEPETVTESDVAV
+1884 EKEPEVTTKRGVAI

-2013 ELEAE
+2013 ELETE

-2134 KLYPQSAIQINGF
+2134 QLYPQSAIQVNGF
-2147 EKTHFQDNA
+2147 EKTHFQDNT

-2301 VESTCTDTL
+2301 VESTCADTL

-2338 EIPFI
+2338 EIPFV

-2388 AEARIR
+2388 AEARIC
-2394 AALPIRDCL
+2394 AALPIRNCL

-2425 MEQYYDQFVQQYD
+2425 MERYYDQFVQQYG

-2578 NVERLQAVQ
+2578 NVERLQAAQ

-2610 EQFAKETFEIS
+2610 EKFAKETFEIS
-2621 FWNRD
+2621 FWNRE
-2626 FHVEFDAFSGSY
+2626 FHVEFDSFSGSY
-2638 RVSGRSTEKNNISI
+2638 RVGGRSTEKANISI
-2652 TDIYGTKRMNALM
+2652 NEIYGTKRMNALVL
-2665 ILDNLLNSRRVEV
+2665 LDTLLNSRRVEV

-2683 DPDGKKHRVVNKDE
+2683 DPDGKKRRVVNKE
-2697 TEAAQIKADAI
+2697 QTEAAQIKADAI

-2713 EWIWEDADRR
+2713 EWIWEDPDRR
-2723 ENLCQIYNQSI
+2723 ETLCQIYNQTL

-2809 PNHLTEQFAADYI
+2809 PNHLTEQFALDYI

-2862 SQFSLIPVS
+2862 SQFTMIPVS

-2891 ELNHSGNGRSFSVK
+2891 ELNNSGNGRSFTVK

-2917 LEALQD
+2917 LESLQD

-2932 FEELGV
+2932 FEELGI

-2962 ISSGSVR
+2962 ISSGSSR

-3012 HDALAEMGMIHFD
+3012 HDTLTEMGMIHFD
-3025 CWAGTYLEAVTAGEV
+3025 CWAGNFLEAVTAGEV

-3080 DVPKAVFHN
+3080 DVPKAVFHT

-3100 FMQSFMERADRIR
+3100 FMQSFMERADRVHG
-3113 SGGVDSSMDNMLSI
+3113 GGVDSSMDNMLSI

-3139 LLNRDL
+3139 LLNHNL
-3145 PESEHSKALACA
+3145 PESEHSKAMACA
-3157 KNVYRIWQETSEQLS
+3157 KNVYRIWQETSEQRS

-3184 KAKSSEGFT
+3184 KSKSSKEFT

-3206 GIPAEQIAYIHEAST
+3206 GIPAEEIAYIHEAST
-3221 NKQKEALFEKVRTG
+3221 NKQKEALFEKIRKG

-3252 VQDRL
+3252 VQERL
-3257 IALHHVDVPWRP
+3257 IALHHIDVPWRP

-3285 NAEVHIYRY
+3285 NKEVHIYRY
-3294 ITEDTFDSYSWQTI
+3294 VTEDTFDAYSWQTI

-3324 NRNVEDV
+3324 NRDVEDV

-3372 NQRYRLEN
+3372 NQRYRMED

-3392 KEQFIQHYTEDMKH
+3392 KEQFIQHYTDDMKH

-3411 TPNADGFSPMCI
+3411 TPNVDGFSPMCV

-3456 EYCGFS
+3456 EYCGFA

-3580 KPKDCIDL
+3580 KSKDCIDL

>member
-6 EVQSNWT
+6 KVQSNWT

-20 HDKGEMLQFLRFSA
+20 HNKGEMLQFLRFSA

-49 ENPNIQYIA
+49 ENPNLMYIA
-58 SATQWNHSGRY
+58 SASQWNQSGRY
-69 VRSGEHGITV
+69 VRTGEHGITV
-79 FDETPSQNALLFLF
+79 FDETSSKNALLFLF
-93 DVSQTDNSSTPVTW
+93 DVSQTDDPETPVTW
-107 QLTAAE
+107 RLTAAE
-113 TPEICKLI
+113 EPAIRHML
-121 GTAHQASY
+121 GTEHHANY
-129 ATAAELCIGLVEHY
+129 ATAAELCSGAVEHY
-143 LQTPRIQTEIRSHM
+143 LHHPRIQAEIQSHM
-157 NAMRLNATQQEQ
+157 NAMGLDNARREQ
-169 YLTSLREAAGYVTA
+169 YVTSLREAANYVTA

-189 RDVTWEIPE
+189 SDITWTVPE
-198 PNLDAMDFFRE
+198 PNLDAMDFFRD

-218 IVNFTYRYALSEMK
+218 NAQQIFGRTLKSIELLAKERKKNESGRFDAIEEKMEAVREQRVSSGRRMERELTGFTSGSGRS
-232 EAIKENTIQ
+232 
-241 TEVQNELRTT
+241 NERQIRRDL
-251 EQLQKNVET
+251 
-260 RSQRGYV
+260 V
-267 GSDHERG
+267 GV
-274 QSFDRHRLDAD
+274 DAD
-285 RISGKSGEIRENLVG
+285 KSPRTAEILEEQHTLP
-300 MDATESSRTTDILS
+300 D
-314 KERLLS
+314 
-320 GSASRDQSESR
+320 SASRDQSESR
-331 GRIPGTVHQVHDRT
+331 GRIPGTVHQIHDRA

-358 PESGGTG
+358 PESRGTSV
-365 IAADRVSDSAG
+365 AADRVPDSTG

-383 QDTGGLSETA
+383 QDTGGFSETA
-393 GTPALLKEEIK
+393 GTAALLNEEIK

-410 ASVSAFALE
+410 TSVSAFALE
-419 VDQALAGELSQYNA
+419 VDQALAGELSQYNV

-536 VPTNFI
+536 VPTNFV

-552 QYLERVTDANA
+552 QYLERITDANA

-605 VSEKEAKAETVSE
+605 ASEKEAKVETISE
-618 NTQQLSLFS
+618 NAQQLSLFS

-654 SLSQIQQKSKAY
+654 SLSQIQQQSKAY

-696 DQLQSSDAITIMTQC
+696 DQLQSGDAITIMTQC
-711 MEKQQQLVEI
+711 MEKQQQLVKI

-739 NGDLLPEYDA
+739 NGNLLSEYDA
-749 ASDGMES
+749 ASDGMER

-770 QFDLELYQSIAAM
+770 QFDLEQYQSVVAM
-783 QEAPAA
+783 QESPAA

-801 IRADLELICREYEIP
+801 IRADLESICREYEIP

-831 YEHEDSDL
+831 YEHEGSDL

-851 DELFALFHDSEE
+851 DELFALFHDAEN
-863 PLQYHGIPVDVNPI
+863 PLQYQGIPIDVNPI
-877 RAEESGTIETYL
+877 RAEESGTIRTYL

-894 FLEHQHMIQTA
+894 FLEHEHMIQTA

-917 SQQEFSIR
+917 SQKEFSQR

-934 LNSDLISAAFERSHN
+934 LDSDLISAAFERSHN

-982 QKPQQEIPLT
+982 QKPQQEVPLT

-1003 AANLAKAPLAWDEI
+1003 AAILAKAPLAWDEI
-1017 ESLGYVFFED
+1017 ENLGYVFFED
-1027 GYLDKSPQRP
+1027 GYLDKFPQRP

-1044 NGLAEPELYA
+1044 NGLTEPELYA

-1087 FSAMFGET
+1087 FSATFGET
-1095 ELTAVYG
+1095 ELTAIYG
-1102 NARKTISYESVG
+1102 NAQKVISYESVG
-1114 DAILSLAESEYQDIV
+1114 DAILSLVESEYQDIV

-1153 IQAFDDAR
+1153 IQAFDDAK
-1161 MANWQGDPIKE
+1161 MADWQGDPVKE
-1172 NRMKKA
+1172 KRMKKA

-1205 LPEKEAVSDSVTMV
+1205 LPEKEAVSDSVTMI
-1219 WNKEWF
+1219 WDKEWF

-1247 AVLEFL
+1247 AMLDFL
-1253 DEKQHTERSNPKLHA
+1253 DEKQHTERSNPELHA

-1297 GKGTGGGSLIDHI
+1297 GKGAGGGNLIDHI
-1310 RDFNQGV
+1310 RDFNQGI

-1329 HQETA
+1329 HKKAA
-1334 RETLDVLVPFLE
+1334 RETLDVFLPFLE
-1346 AHARLTPEET
+1346 AHAQLTPEET

-1370 AETLQE
+1370 AETMQE
-1376 IAAEKPAASP
+1376 ITTEEPAASP

-1426 LGQSDELVYDG
+1426 LGKSDELVYNG

-1447 EILYRASQKA
+1447 EILHRASQ
-1457 ELQSNVREWYLHTF
+1457 ELET
-1471 PTDDLGKDIAADVAF
+1471 
-1486 SDLYGRKPTEIYEI
+1486 
-1500 LGIED
+1500 
-1505 SVIRERVEDQ
+1505 
-1515 LREITSPTEKIKIP
+1515 
-1529 VVKNL
+1529 
-1534 AQLKRAIKIGMEFE
+1534 
-1548 ITDHTR
+1548 
-1554 PECIGEKRVITGFNT
+1554 
-1569 VDFTSR
+1569 
-1575 KLDEAGE
+1575 
-1582 PYGKDIHMDFGKA
+1582 
-1595 KNWNFDEN
+1595 
-1603 ELTAYLEDG
+1603 
-1612 SLLMQFHFVEPEM
+1612 

-1642 NDFCVDEYG
+1642 NDFCIDEYS
-1651 SEMDSSD
+1651 SEADLSD
-1658 LSNISLAY
+1658 LSNIFIAY
-1666 TTDEDTDI
+1666 TTDEDTDM
-1674 EIQVTADLEHFQM
+1674 EIQVTADLKQFRM
-1687 RYAYGDTIVRTEQYE
+1687 LYAYGNSIVRTEQYE

-1719 LVTLSEDEKAAAH
+1719 LVTLSDDEKESVH
-1732 TEPLSK
+1732 TEPLSR

-1757 RVSEYYAE
+1757 RVSEYYAD
-1765 HQPSREQFAAF
+1765 HQPSQKEFAVF
-1776 LKNEYGTGGHSGGE
+1776 LKDEYGIGGHSG
-1790 QIFMVNHNASGME
+1790 ITPIYMANHGASGIE
-1803 IEFRNS
+1803 IELETH
-1809 EKYHYKWSE
+1809 EKYSYKWNE
-1818 IAKETA
+1818 VAKETA

-1833 TPEDI
+1833 TSKDI
-1838 QEHIQDAKSA
+1838 QRHIRDAKDTI
-1848 MEDFDPAYHTPDSLE
+1848 EHFDPVYDTLASLE
-1863 KAKAALRQYEP
+1863 NAKAALRKYEP

-1884 EKEPETVTESDVAV
+1884 EKEPEMTTKSDVAI
-1898 GDRFRNLTTGEI
+1898 GDRFRNLTTKAEPQT
-1910 CEVVSLTGALPWITD
+1910 EVV
-1925 DCTVSRTD
+1925 
-1933 GGFTITENISYQQL
+1933 
-1947 LNTERYEKIETA
+1947 
-1959 EQAVQP
+1959 EQAEEPVF
-1965 AEVQTDS
+1965 S
-1972 EESPEN
+1972 EEQPESN
-1978 TAELPQN
+1978 AELPQN

-2013 ELEAE
+2013 ELETE

-2036 GGLKQVFETSSSYY
+2036 GGLKQVFETTSSYY

-2134 KLYPQSAIQINGF
+2134 QLYPQSAIQVNGF

-2248 DILFLRKRTEPMTEQ
+2248 DILFLRKRTEPMAEQ

-2301 VESTCTDTL
+2301 VESTCADTL

-2319 RAVNCLPVPPVPVP
+2319 RAVNQLPVPPVPVP
-2333 VEESV
+2333 VTEAV
-2338 EIPFI
+2338 EMPFV

-2483 QKYQITSADTAQDA
+2483 QKYQITSADTALDA

-2564 IAEDAARTDAGYTL
+2564 IAEDAARTDVGYTL

-2621 FWNRD
+2621 FWNRN
-2626 FHVEFDAFSGSY
+2626 FHVEFDTFSGSY

-2831 VATQAT
+2831 VATLAT

-2891 ELNHSGNGRSFSVK
+2891 ELNHSGNGRSFTVK

-3456 EYCGFS
+3456 EYCGFA

-3534 FAKEAEYQEKSS
+3534 FAKEAEYQDKSN

-3575 AEQER
+3575 EEQDR

>member
-1 MATMR
+1 MQVMATMR
-6 EVQSNWT
+6 EVQNNWT

-49 ENPNIQYIA
+49 ENPNLMYIA
-58 SATQWNHSGRY
+58 SASQWNQSGRY

-79 FDETPSQNALLFLF
+79 FDETPSKNALLFLF
-93 DVSQTDNSSTPVTW
+93 DISQTDDPETPVTW
-107 QLTAAE
+107 RLTAAE
-113 TPEICKLI
+113 EPAIRHML
-121 GTAHQASY
+121 GTEHHASY
-129 ATAAELCIGLVEHY
+129 ATAAELCSGAVEHY
-143 LQTPRIQTEIRSHM
+143 LQHPRIQAEIQSHM
-157 NAMRLNATQQEQ
+157 NAMGLDDARREQ
-169 YLTSLREAAGYVTA
+169 YVTSLREAANYVTA

-189 RDVTWEIPE
+189 SDITWTVPE
-198 PNLDAMDFFRE
+198 PNLNAMDFFRD

-218 IVNFTYRYALSEMK
+218 NAQQIFGRTLKSIELLAKERKKNESGRFDAIEEKMEGIREQRVSSGRRMERELTGFTSGSGRS
-232 EAIKENTIQ
+232 
-241 TEVQNELRTT
+241 NEGQIRRDL
-251 EQLQKNVET
+251 
-260 RSQRGYV
+260 V
-267 GSDHERG
+267 GV
-274 QSFDRHRLDAD
+274 DAD
-285 RISGKSGEIRENLVG
+285 KSPRTAEILEEQHTLP
-300 MDATESSRTTDILS
+300 D
-314 KERLLS
+314 
-320 GSASRDQSESR
+320 SASRDQSESR
-331 GRIPGTVHQVHDRT
+331 GRISGTVHQIYDRT

-605 VSEKEAKAETVSE
+605 VSEREAKAETVLE

-641 TAYYT
+641 IAYYT

-696 DQLQSSDAITIMTQC
+696 DQLQSSDAIAIMTQC

-770 QFDLELYQSIAAM
+770 QFDLEQYQSIAAM

-801 IRADLELICREYEIP
+801 IQADLELICREYEIP

-831 YEHEDSDL
+831 YEHEGSDL

-877 RAEESGTIETYL
+877 RTEESGTIETYL

-894 FLEHQHMIQTA
+894 FLEHKHMIQTA

-917 SQQEFSIR
+917 SQQEFSQR

-934 LNSDLISAAFERSHN
+934 LDSDLISAAFECSHN

-1027 GYLDKSPQRP
+1027 GYLDKFPQRP

-1087 FSAMFGET
+1087 FSATFGET

-1139 RLPTLTSDAAAEHL
+1139 ILPTLTSDAAAEHL

-1161 MANWQGDPIKE
+1161 MADWQGDPVKE

-1178 LYAILED
+1178 LYAILND

-1205 LPEKEAVSDSVTMV
+1205 PPMVSDSVTMV
-1219 WNKEWF
+1219 WDKKWF
-1225 TESSLFSDFIEAN
+1225 TESGLFEDFVKDH
-1238 PNASFALTN
+1238 PDASFALTN

-1253 DEKQHTERSNPKLHA
+1253 DEKQHQERNIPELRA
-1268 GWYKKTNFTISGILN
+1268 GWYKKTMVFINIVRNS
-1283 GEEFHY
+1283 EEFHY

-1297 GKGTGGGSLIDHI
+1297 GKGSGGGSLIDHI

-1317 LDAQRFPYNDAE
+1317 LDAQQFPYNDAE

-1334 RETLDVLVPFLE
+1334 RYTLNVLVPFLE
-1346 AHARLTPEET
+1346 SHAQLTLEET
-1356 QILEEFKAKNPIRT
+1356 QILEEFKANNPIRT
-1370 AETLQE
+1370 AETMQE
-1376 IAAEKPAASP
+1376 IAAEEPITSQ

-1392 DVIRYDGKRREIEE
+1392 DVIRYDGKRYAIEE
-1406 IDDRHITMKDLD
+1406 LNDRHITMKNLD
-1418 APDFGGVI
+1418 APDLGGVI
-1426 LGQSDELVYDG
+1426 LSQSEELVYDG

-1447 EILYRASQKA
+1447 EILSRTSQKA

-1471 PTDDLGKDIAADVAF
+1471 PTDDLGEDIAADIAF
-1486 SDLYGRKPTEIYEI
+1486 SDLYGRKSTEVYEI
-1500 LGIED
+1500 LGVED

-1515 LREITSPTEKIKIP
+1515 LREITNPTEKIEIP

-1548 ITDHTR
+1548 ITDHVR

-1612 SLLMQFHFVEPEM
+1612 SLLMQFHFVEPGM

-1642 NDFCVDEYG
+1642 KDFCMDEYS
-1651 SEMDSSD
+1651 SEAD
-1658 LSNISLAY
+1658 LSNLSNIFIAY
-1666 TTDEDTDI
+1666 TTDEDTDM
-1674 EIQVTADLEHFQM
+1674 EIQVTADLEQFRM
-1687 RYAYGDTIVRTEQYE
+1687 LYAYGNSIVRTEQYE

-1719 LVTLSEDEKAAAH
+1719 LVTLSDDEKESVH
-1732 TEPLSK
+1732 TEPLSR

-1757 RVSEYYAE
+1757 RVSEYYAN
-1765 HQPSREQFAAF
+1765 HQPNQKEFAVF
-1776 LKNEYGTGGHSGGE
+1776 LKDEYGIGGHSG
-1790 QIFMVNHNASGME
+1790 ITPIYMANHGASGIE
-1803 IEFRNS
+1803 IELETH
-1809 EKYHYKWSE
+1809 EKYTYKWNE
-1818 IAKETA
+1818 VAKETA

-1833 TPEDI
+1833 TSKDI
-1838 QEHIQDAKSA
+1838 QQHIRDAKDTI
-1848 MEDFDPAYHTPDSLE
+1848 EHFDPVYNTQASLE
-1863 KAKAALRQYEP
+1863 EAKAALRQYEP

-1884 EKEPETVTESDVAV
+1884 EKKPETVTESDVAI

-1910 CEVVSLTGALPWITD
+1910 CEVVGLTGALPWNTD

-1933 GGFTITENISYQQL
+1933 GDFTITENISYQQL

-1959 EQAVQP
+1959 EQAVQL

-2108 GLCPE
+2108 RLCPE

-2134 KLYPQSAIQINGF
+2134 QLYPQSAIQVNGF

-2301 VESTCTDTL
+2301 METTCADTL

-2319 RAVNCLPVPPVPVP
+2319 RAVNQLPVPPVPVP
-2333 VEESV
+2333 VTETV
-2338 EIPFI
+2338 EMPFV

-2564 IAEDAARTDAGYTL
+2564 IAEDAARTDAGYAI

-2602 TWIPTEYY
+2602 TWIPTECY
-2610 EQFAKETFEIS
+2610 EKFAKEIFEIS
-2621 FWNRD
+2621 FWNRE
-2626 FHVEFDAFSGSY
+2626 FHVEFDSFSGSY
-2638 RVSGRSTEKNNISI
+2638 RVSGRSTEKANISI
-2652 TDIYGTKRMNALM
+2652 NEIYGTKRMNAL
-2665 ILDNLLNSRRVEV
+2665 ILLDTLLNSRRVEV
-2678 VDYYE
+2678 VDYFE
-2683 DPDGKKHRVVNKDE
+2683 DPDGKKHRVVNKEE

-2713 EWIWEDADRR
+2713 EWIWEDPDRR
-2723 ENLCQIYNQSI
+2723 ETLCQIYNQTL

-2749 PGMNPDITLRP
+2749 PGMNPDITLRS

-2809 PNHLTEQFAADYI
+2809 PNHLTEQFALDYI

-2837 FEQDKRK
+2837 FEEDKRK

-2862 SQFSLIPVS
+2862 SQFTMIPVS

-2879 WQQEDEITRGIE
+2879 WRQEDEITRGIE
-2891 ELNHSGNGRSFSVK
+2891 ELNNSGNGRSFTVK

-2917 LEALQD
+2917 LESLQD

-2932 FEELGV
+2932 FEELGI

-3012 HDALAEMGMIHFD
+3012 HDTLTKMGMIHFD
-3025 CWAGTYLEAVTAGEV
+3025 CWAGNFLEAVTAGEV

-3080 DVPKAVFHN
+3080 DVPKAVFHT

-3100 FMQSFMERADRIR
+3100 FMQSFMERADKVHG
-3113 SGGVDSSMDNMLSI
+3113 GGVDSSMDNMLSI

-3139 LLNRDL
+3139 LLNHDL

-3157 KNVYRIWQETSEQLS
+3157 KNVYRIWQETSEQRS

-3184 KAKSSEGFT
+3184 KSKGGEEFT

-3206 GIPAEQIAYIHEAST
+3206 GIPAEEIAYIHDAST
-3221 NKQKEALFEKVRTG
+3221 NKQKEALFEKVRKG

-3252 VQDRL
+3252 VQERL
-3257 IALHHVDVPWRP
+3257 IALHHIDVPWRP

-3285 NAEVHIYRY
+3285 NTEVHIYRY
-3294 ITEDTFDSYSWQTI
+3294 VTEDTFDAYSWQTI

-3324 NRNVEDV
+3324 NRDVEDV

-3353 QMELDIEVS
+3353 QMELDIAVS

-3372 NQRYRLEN
+3372 NQRYRMED

-3392 KEQFIQHYTEDMKH
+3392 KEQFIQHYTDDMKH

-3423 RGVVY
+3423 RGVTY

-3441 IRSFVKPDNSKAEIG
+3441 IHSFVKPDNSKAEIG
-3456 EYCGFS
+3456 EYCGFT
-3462 MYARFE
+3462 MFARFE

-3484 RLELGDDSSGN
+3484 RLELGDDRSGN

-3502 LRGIEERIQTAMH
+3502 LRGIEDRIQNATH
-3515 QLEDLQT
+3515 QLEDIQT
-3522 QQNTAEVEMQKP
+3522 QLHTAELEIQKP
-3534 FAKEAEYQEKSS
+3534 FAKEAEYQAKSS
-3546 RLAALNAA
+3546 RLAELNAA
-3554 LQFEDKDEIISEG
+3554 LQFQDKDEIVSEG

>member
-79 FDETPSQNALLFLF
+79 FDETPSKNALLFLF
-93 DVSQTDNSSTPVTW
+93 DVSQTDDPETPVTW
-107 QLTAAE
+107 RLTAAE
-113 TPEICKLI
+113 EPAIRHML
-121 GTAHQASY
+121 GTEHHASY
-129 ATAAELCIGLVEHY
+129 ATAAELCSGAVEHY
-143 LQTPRIQTEIRSHM
+143 LQHPRIQAEIQSHM
-157 NAMRLNATQQEQ
+157 NAMGLDDARREQ
-169 YLTSLREAAGYVTA
+169 YVTSLREAANYVTA

-189 RDVTWEIPE
+189 SDITWTVPE
-198 PNLDAMDFFRE
+198 PNLDAMDFFRD

-218 IVNFTYRYALSEMK
+218 NAQQIFGRTLKSIELLAKERKKNESGRFDAIEEKMEGVREQRVSSGRRMERELTRFTSGSGRS
-232 EAIKENTIQ
+232 
-241 TEVQNELRTT
+241 NEGQIRRDL
-251 EQLQKNVET
+251 
-260 RSQRGYV
+260 V
-267 GSDHERG
+267 GV
-274 QSFDRHRLDAD
+274 DAD
-285 RISGKSGEIRENLVG
+285 KSPRTAEILEEQHTLP
-300 MDATESSRTTDILS
+300 D
-314 KERLLS
+314 
-320 GSASRDQSESR
+320 SASRDQSESR
-331 GRIPGTVHQVHDRT
+331 GRISGTVHQIYDRT

-605 VSEKEAKAETVSE
+605 VSEKEVKAETVSE

-749 ASDGMES
+749 ASDGMER

-770 QFDLELYQSIAAM
+770 QFDLEQYQSIAAM

-801 IRADLELICREYEIP
+801 IQADLELICREYEIP

-831 YEHEDSDL
+831 YEHEGSDL

-851 DELFALFHDSEE
+851 DELFALFHDAEN
-863 PLQYHGIPVDVNPI
+863 PLQYQGIPIDVNPI
-877 RAEESGTIETYL
+877 RAEESGTIRTYL

-894 FLEHQHMIQTA
+894 FLEHKHMIQTA

-917 SQQEFSIR
+917 SQKEFSQR

-934 LNSDLISAAFERSHN
+934 LDSDLISAAFERSHN

-1087 FSAMFGET
+1087 FSATFGET

-1139 RLPTLTSDAAAEHL
+1139 ILPTLTSDAAAEHL

-1161 MANWQGDPIKE
+1161 MADWQGDPVKE

-1178 LYAILED
+1178 LYAILND

-1205 LPEKEAVSDSVTMV
+1205 PPMVSDSVTMV
-1219 WNKEWF
+1219 WDKKWF
-1225 TESSLFSDFIEAN
+1225 TESGLFEDFVKDH
-1238 PNASFALTN
+1238 PDASFALTN

-1253 DEKQHTERSNPKLHA
+1253 DEKQHQERNIPELRA
-1268 GWYKKTNFTISGILN
+1268 GWYKKTMVFINIVRN

-1297 GKGTGGGSLIDHI
+1297 GKGSGGGSLIDHI

-1317 LDAQRFPYNDAE
+1317 LDAQQFPYNDAE

-1334 RETLDVLVPFLE
+1334 RYTLNVLVPFLE
-1346 AHARLTPEET
+1346 SHAQLTLEET
-1356 QILEEFKAKNPIRT
+1356 QILEEFKANNPIRT
-1370 AETLQE
+1370 AETMQE
-1376 IAAEKPAASP
+1376 IAAEEPITSQ

-1392 DVIRYDGKRREIEE
+1392 DVIRYDGKRYAIEE
-1406 IDDRHITMKDLD
+1406 LNDRHITMKNLD
-1418 APDFGGVI
+1418 APDLGGVI
-1426 LGQSDELVYDG
+1426 LSQSEELVYDG

-1447 EILYRASQKA
+1447 EILSRTSQKA

-1471 PTDDLGKDIAADVAF
+1471 PTDDLGEEIAADIAF
-1486 SDLYGRKPTEIYEI
+1486 SDLYGRKSTEVYEI
-1500 LGIED
+1500 LGVED

-1515 LREITSPTEKIKIP
+1515 LREITNPTEKIEIP

-1534 AQLKRAIKIGMEFE
+1534 AQLKRTVKVGMEFE
-1548 ITDHTR
+1548 ITDHVR

-1595 KNWNFDEN
+1595 KNWNFSEN
-1603 ELTAYLEDG
+1603 EMTAYLEDG
-1612 SLLMQFHFVEPEM
+1612 SLLMQFHFVEPGM

-1642 NDFCVDEYG
+1642 NDFCMDEYS
-1651 SEMDSSD
+1651 SEAD
-1658 LSNISLAY
+1658 LSNLSNIFIAY
-1666 TTDEDTDI
+1666 TTDEDTDM
-1674 EIQVTADLEHFQM
+1674 EIQVTADLEQFRM
-1687 RYAYGDTIVRTEQYE
+1687 LYAYGNSIVRTEQYE

-1711 LSVLDFND
+1711 LSVLDFNN
-1719 LVTLSEDEKAAAH
+1719 LVTLSDDEKESVH
-1732 TEPLSK
+1732 TEPLSR

-1765 HQPSREQFAAF
+1765 HQPSQKEFAVF
-1776 LKNEYGTGGHSGGE
+1776 LKDEYGIGGHSG
-1790 QIFMVNHNASGME
+1790 ITPIYMANHGASGIE
-1803 IEFRNS
+1803 IELETH
-1809 EKYHYKWSE
+1809 EKYTYKWNE
-1818 IAKETA
+1818 VAKETA

-1833 TPEDI
+1833 TSKDI
-1838 QEHIQDAKSA
+1838 QQHIRDAKDTI
-1848 MEDFDPAYHTPDSLE
+1848 EHFDPVYNTQASLE
-1863 KAKAALRQYEP
+1863 QAKAALRQYEP
-1874 EALAEETAAP
+1874 EALAEEAAAS
-1884 EKEPETVTESDVAV
+1884 EKKPETVTESDVAV
-1898 GDRFRNLTTGEI
+1898 GDRFRNRMTGEV
-1910 CEVVSLTGALPWITD
+1910 CEVVSLTGALPWNTD

-1933 GGFTITENISYQQL
+1933 GDFTITENISYQQL

-1965 AEVQTDS
+1965 TEVQTDS

-2134 KLYPQSAIQINGF
+2134 KLYPQSAIQISGF

-2167 DFSVYDAAY
+2167 DFSVYDATY

-2248 DILFLRKRTEPMTEQ
+2248 DILFLRKRTEPMTEL

-2301 VESTCTDTL
+2301 METTCADTL

-2319 RAVNCLPVPPVPVP
+2319 RAVNQLPVPPVPVP
-2333 VEESV
+2333 VTETV
-2338 EIPFI
+2338 EMLFV

-2350 YSYAVMD
+2350 YSYAVVD
-2357 GKLYYK
+2357 DKLYYK
-2363 KDGIMLPFSPELT
+2363 KDGIMLPFSLELT
-2376 NLTKAEQKSTTD
+2376 NLTKAEQKSMKD
-2388 AEARIR
+2388 AESRVR
-2394 AALPIRDCL
+2394 AALPILDCL
-2403 RDLVTLQLNG
+2403 RDLVSMQLDG
-2413 AEDTEVRSKQQE
+2413 AEDDAVYAKQQE
-2425 MEQYYDQFVQQYD
+2425 MNQYYEQFVQQYD
-2438 RLTEKKNRRIL
+2438 RLTEKKNRRLL
-2449 EVDTGYTLLSALE
+2449 EVDNGYTLLSALE

-2468 KFVEKTD
+2468 KFLEKTD

-2505 ACVDMAYMQNLTG
+2505 ACVDMAYMEKLTG
-2518 KTEEELYMELQGLIF
+2518 KTEEAIYQELQGLIF

-2564 IAEDAARTDAGYTL
+2564 IAEDAARTDARYAL

-2610 EQFAKETFEIS
+2610 EKFAKETFEIS
-2621 FWNRD
+2621 FWNRE
-2626 FHVEFDAFSGSY
+2626 FHVEFDSFSGSY
-2638 RVSGRSTEKNNISI
+2638 RVGGRSTEKANISI
-2652 TDIYGTKRMNALM
+2652 NEIYGTKRMNALVL
-2665 ILDNLLNSRRVEV
+2665 LDTLLNSRRVEV

-2683 DPDGKKHRVVNKDE
+2683 DPDGKKRRVVNKE
-2697 TEAAQIKADAI
+2697 QTEAAQIKADAI

-2713 EWIWEDADRR
+2713 EWIWEDPDRR
-2723 ENLCQIYNQSI
+2723 ENLCQIYNQTL

-2809 PNHLTEQFAADYI
+2809 PNHLTEQFALDYI

-2862 SQFSLIPVS
+2862 SQFTMIPVS

-2891 ELNHSGNGRSFSVK
+2891 ELNHSGNGRSFTVK

-2932 FEELGV
+2932 FEELGI

-2962 ISSGSVR
+2962 ISSGSSR

-3012 HDALAEMGMIHFD
+3012 HDTLTEMGMIHFD
-3025 CWAGTYLEAVTAGEV
+3025 CWAGNFLEAVTAGEV

-3080 DVPKAVFHN
+3080 DVPKAVFHT

-3100 FMQSFMERADRIR
+3100 FMQSFMERADRVHG
-3113 SGGVDSSMDNMLSI
+3113 GGVDSSMDNMLSI

-3139 LLNRDL
+3139 LLNHDL
-3145 PESEHSKALACA
+3145 PESEHSKAMTCA
-3157 KNVYRIWQETSEQLS
+3157 KNVYRIWRETSEQRS

-3184 KAKSSEGFT
+3184 KFKSSEEFT

-3206 GIPAEQIAYIHEAST
+3206 GIPAEEIAYIHEAST
-3221 NKQKEALFEKVRTG
+3221 NKQKEALFEKVRKG

-3252 VQDRL
+3252 VQERL
-3257 IALHHVDVPWRP
+3257 IALHHIDVPWRP

-3285 NAEVHIYRY
+3285 NKEVHIYRY
-3294 ITEDTFDSYSWQTI
+3294 VTEDTFDAYSWQTI

-3324 NRNVEDV
+3324 NRDVEDV

-3372 NQRYRLEN
+3372 NQRYRMED

-3392 KEQFIQHYTEDMKH
+3392 KEQFIQHYTDDMKH

-3411 TPNADGFSPMCI
+3411 TPNVDGFSPMCV

-3456 EYCGFS
+3456 EYCGFT
-3462 MYARFE
+3462 MFARFE

-3502 LRGIEERIQTAMH
+3502 LRGIEDRIRNATH
-3515 QLEDLQT
+3515 QLEDIQT
-3522 QQNTAEVEMQKP
+3522 QLHTAEVEIQKP
-3534 FAKEAEYQEKSS
+3534 FAKEAEYQAKSS
-3546 RLAALNAA
+3546 RLAELNAA
-3554 LQFEDKDEIISEG
+3554 LQFQDKDEIVSEG
-3567 SDAPEQSA
+3567 SDAPEQNA

-3580 KPKDCIDL
+3580 KSKDCVSL

>member
-129 ATAAELCIGLVEHY
+129 ATAAELCSGLVEHY

-157 NAMRLNATQQEQ
+157 NAMRLNTTQQEQ

-218 IVNFTYRYALSEMK
+218 ITQQIYGRALRLMDKAILKNDLEV
-232 EAIKENTIQ
+232 EAK
-241 TEVQNELRTT
+241 NEPRTT
-251 EQLQKNVET
+251 GEYQESYQGRG
-260 RSQRGYV
+260 RSHGRVLHAVHGRLGVHEADHDQRQ
-267 GSDHERG
+267 G
-274 QSFDRHRLDAD
+274 Q
-285 RISGKSGEIRENLVG
+285 IRRNLV
-300 MDATESSRTTDILS
+300 DVAANESSGRNSILGEQS
-314 KERLLS
+314 VLS
-320 GSASRDQSESR
+320 GSASRDQSEIG
-331 GRIPGTVHQVHDRT
+331 GRIPGTVHQVHDRAK
-345 ENGNVLGAERESQ
+345 NGDVLGAERESQ
-358 PESGGTG
+358 PESRGTG
-365 IAADRVSDSAG
+365 IAADRVPDSAG

-393 GTPALLKEEIK
+393 GTAALLNAEITEETK

-410 ASVSAFALE
+410 TSVSAFALE

-475 LSVEQVKQL
+475 LAVEQIKQL

-500 HNQRNMLVALLAVD
+500 HNPENMLIALLAAD
-514 QESMP
+514 QENMP
-519 IIVSL
+519 LIVSL
-524 QANGTGTYDLEK
+524 RANGTGTYDLEK

-542 TSVYGRVNFA
+542 TSIYGRVNFA
-552 QYLERVTDANA
+552 QYLERVTEADA
-563 LLYWNEKK
+563 LLYWNKEK

-605 VSEKEAKAETVSE
+605 VSEKEVKAETVSE

-696 DQLQSSDAITIMTQC
+696 DQLQSSDAIAIMTQC

-739 NGDLLPEYDA
+739 KGDLLPEYDA

-770 QFDLELYQSIAAM
+770 QFDLEQYQGIAAM

-789 SENDSL
+789 SEDDSL

-801 IRADLELICREYEIP
+801 IQADLELICREYEIP

-877 RAEESGTIETYL
+877 RAEESGTTETYL

-894 FLEHQHMIQTA
+894 FLEHKHMIQTA

-917 SQQEFSIR
+917 SQQEFSQR

-934 LNSDLISAAFERSHN
+934 LDSDLISAAFERSHN

-1087 FSAMFGET
+1087 FSATFGET

-1139 RLPTLTSDAAAEHL
+1139 RLPTLTSDAAAKHL

-1161 MANWQGDPIKE
+1161 MADWQGDPVKE

-1178 LYAILED
+1178 LYAILND

-1205 LPEKEAVSDSVTMV
+1205 PPMVSDSVTMV
-1219 WNKEWF
+1219 WDKKWF
-1225 TESSLFSDFIEAN
+1225 TESGLFEDFVKDH
-1238 PNASFALTN
+1238 PDASFALTN

-1253 DEKQHTERSNPKLHA
+1253 DEKQHQERNIPELRA
-1268 GWYKKTNFTISGILN
+1268 GWYKKTMVFINIVRN

-1297 GKGTGGGSLIDHI
+1297 GKGSGGGSLIDHI

-1317 LDAQRFPYNDAE
+1317 LDAQQFPYNDAE

-1334 RETLDVLVPFLE
+1334 RYTLNVLVPFLE
-1346 AHARLTPEET
+1346 SHAQLTLEET
-1356 QILEEFKAKNPIRT
+1356 QILEEFKANNPIRT
-1370 AETLQE
+1370 AETMQE
-1376 IAAEKPAASP
+1376 IAAEEPITSQ

-1392 DVIRYDGKRREIEE
+1392 DVIRYDGKRYAIEE
-1406 IDDRHITMKDLD
+1406 LNDRHITMKNLD
-1418 APDFGGVI
+1418 APDLGGVI
-1426 LGQSDELVYDG
+1426 LSQSEELVYDG

-1447 EILYRASQKA
+1447 EILSRTSQKA

-1471 PTDDLGKDIAADVAF
+1471 PTDDLGEEIAADIAF
-1486 SDLYGRKPTEIYEI
+1486 SDLYGRKSTEVYEI
-1500 LGIED
+1500 LGVED

-1515 LREITSPTEKIKIP
+1515 LREIISPTEKIEIP

-1548 ITDHTR
+1548 ITDHVR

-1575 KLDEAGE
+1575 KLDEAGG

-1595 KNWNFDEN
+1595 KNWNFSEN
-1603 ELTAYLEDG
+1603 EMTAYLEDG
-1612 SLLMQFHFVEPEM
+1612 SLLMQFHFVEPETLM
-1625 LTEKSRDPE
+1625 EKTRDPE

-2018 QRPATEAEQE
+2018 QRPAAAAEQE

-2036 GGLKQVFETSSSYY
+2036 GGLKQVFEPSSSYFE
-2050 DEVKELLSPEEY
+2050 EVKELLSPEEY

-2248 DILFLRKRTEPMTEQ
+2248 DILFLRKRTEPMTEL

-2301 VESTCTDTL
+2301 METTCADTL

-2319 RAVNCLPVPPVPVP
+2319 RAVNQLPVPPVPVP
-2333 VEESV
+2333 VTETV
-2338 EIPFI
+2338 EMPFV

-2350 YSYAVMD
+2350 YSYAVVD
-2357 GKLYYK
+2357 DKLYYK

-2376 NLTKAEQKSTTD
+2376 NLTKAEQKSMKD
-2388 AEARIR
+2388 AESRVR
-2394 AALPIRDCL
+2394 AALPILDCL
-2403 RDLVTLQLNG
+2403 RDLVSMQLDG
-2413 AEDTEVRSKQQE
+2413 AEDDAVYAKQQE
-2425 MEQYYDQFVQQYD
+2425 MNQYYEQFVQQYD
-2438 RLTEKKNRRIL
+2438 RLTEKKNRRLL
-2449 EVDTGYTLLSALE
+2449 EVDNGYTLLSALE

-2468 KFVEKTD
+2468 KFLEKTD

-2505 ACVDMAYMQNLTG
+2505 ACVDMAYMEMLTG
-2518 KTEEELYMELQGLIF
+2518 KTEEAIYQELQGLIF

-2564 IAEDAARTDAGYTL
+2564 IAEDAARTDARYAL

-2610 EQFAKETFEIS
+2610 EKFAKETFEIS
-2621 FWNRD
+2621 FWNRE
-2626 FHVEFDAFSGSY
+2626 FHVEFDSFSGSY
-2638 RVSGRSTEKNNISI
+2638 RVGGRSTEKANISI
-2652 TDIYGTKRMNALM
+2652 NEIYGTKRMNALVL
-2665 ILDNLLNSRRVEV
+2665 LDTLLNSRRVEV

-2683 DPDGKKHRVVNKDE
+2683 DPDGKKRRVVNKE
-2697 TEAAQIKADAI
+2697 QTEAAQIKADAI

-2713 EWIWEDADRR
+2713 EWIWEDPDRR
-2723 ENLCQIYNQSI
+2723 ETLCQIYNQTL

-2809 PNHLTEQFAADYI
+2809 PNHLTEQFALDYI

-2862 SQFSLIPVS
+2862 SQFTMIPVS

-2891 ELNHSGNGRSFSVK
+2891 ELNHSGNGRSFTVK

-2932 FEELGV
+2932 FEELGI

-2962 ISSGSVR
+2962 ISSGSSR

-3012 HDALAEMGMIHFD
+3012 HDTLTEMGMIHFD
-3025 CWAGTYLEAVTAGEV
+3025 CWAGNFLEAVTAGEV

-3080 DVPKAVFHN
+3080 DVPKAVFHT

-3100 FMQSFMERADRIR
+3100 FMQSFMERADRVHG
-3113 SGGVDSSMDNMLSI
+3113 GGVDSSMDNMLSI

-3139 LLNRDL
+3139 LLNHDL
-3145 PESEHSKALACA
+3145 PESEHSKAMTCA
-3157 KNVYRIWQETSEQLS
+3157 KNVYRIWRETSEQRS

-3184 KAKSSEGFT
+3184 KFKSSEEFT

-3206 GIPAEQIAYIHEAST
+3206 GIPAEEIAYIHEAST
-3221 NKQKEALFEKVRTG
+3221 NKQKEALFEKVRKG

-3252 VQDRL
+3252 VQERL
-3257 IALHHVDVPWRP
+3257 IALHHIDVPWRP

-3275 EGRIIRQGNQ
+3275 EGQIIRQGNQ
-3285 NAEVHIYRY
+3285 NKEVHIYRY
-3294 ITEDTFDSYSWQTI
+3294 VTEDTFDAYSWQTI
-3308 ERKQK
+3308 ERKQR

-3324 NRNVEDV
+3324 NRDVEDV

-3372 NQRYRLEN
+3372 NQRYRMED

-3392 KEQFIQHYTEDMKH
+3392 KEQFIQHYTDDMKH

-3411 TPNADGFSPMCI
+3411 TPNVDGFSPMCV

-3456 EYCGFS
+3456 EYCGFT
-3462 MYARFE
+3462 MFARFE

-3502 LRGIEERIQTAMH
+3502 LRSIEDRIRNATH
-3515 QLEDLQT
+3515 QLEDIQT
-3522 QQNTAEVEMQKP
+3522 QLHTAEVEIQKP
-3534 FAKEAEYQEKSS
+3534 FAKEAEYQAKSS
-3546 RLAALNAA
+3546 RLAELNAA
-3554 LQFEDKDEIISEG
+3554 LQFQDKDEIVSEG
-3567 SDAPEQSA
+3567 SDAPEQNA

-3580 KPKDCIDL
+3580 KSKDCVSL

>member
-251 EQLQKNVET
+251 ERLQKNVET

-320 GSASRDQSESR
+320 DSASRDQSESR
-331 GRIPGTVHQVHDRT
+331 GRIPGTVHQIYDRT

-365 IAADRVSDSAG
+365 ITADRVSDSAG

-696 DQLQSSDAITIMTQC
+696 DQLQSSDAIAIMTQC

-729 WRDFHASVFI
+729 WQDFHASVYI

-770 QFDLELYQSIAAM
+770 QFDLEQYQSIAAM

-801 IRADLELICREYEIP
+801 IQADLELICREYEIP

-831 YEHEDSDL
+831 YEHEGSDL

-851 DELFALFHDSEE
+851 DELFALFHDAENS
-863 PLQYHGIPVDVNPI
+863 LQYQGIPIDVNPI
-877 RAEESGTIETYL
+877 RAEESGTIRTYL

-894 FLEHQHMIQTA
+894 FLEHKHMIQTA

-917 SQQEFSIR
+917 SQQEFSQR

-934 LNSDLISAAFERSHN
+934 LDSDLISAAFERSHN

-1003 AANLAKAPLAWDEI
+1003 A
-1017 ESLGYVFFED
+1017 
-1027 GYLDKSPQRP
+1027 
-1037 SEKSIYG
+1037 
-1044 NGLAEPELYA
+1044 
-1054 LARRMQQGED
+1054 
-1064 IRKELAV
+1064 V

-1087 FSAMFGET
+1087 FSATFGET

-1161 MANWQGDPIKE
+1161 MADWQGDPVKE

-1178 LYAILED
+1178 LYAILND

-1205 LPEKEAVSDSVTMV
+1205 LPEKETVSDSVTMV
-1219 WNKEWF
+1219 WDKKWF
-1225 TESSLFSDFIEAN
+1225 TESGLFENFVKGHPDT
-1238 PNASFALTN
+1238 SFALTN

-1253 DEKQHTERSNPKLHA
+1253 DEKQHQERNIPELRA
-1268 GWYKKTNFTISGILN
+1268 GWYKKTMVFINIVRN

-1297 GKGTGGGSLIDHI
+1297 GKGSGGGSLIDHI

-1317 LDAQRFPYNDAE
+1317 LDAQQFPYNDAE

-1334 RETLDVLVPFLE
+1334 RYTLNVLVPFLE
-1346 AHARLTPEET
+1346 SHAQLTLEET
-1356 QILEEFKAKNPIRT
+1356 QILEEFKANNPIRT
-1370 AETLQE
+1370 AETMQE
-1376 IAAEKPAASP
+1376 IAAEEPITSQ

-1392 DVIRYDGKRREIEE
+1392 DVIRYDGKRYAIEE
-1406 IDDRHITMKDLD
+1406 LNDRHITMKNLD
-1418 APDFGGVI
+1418 APDLGGVI
-1426 LGQSDELVYDG
+1426 LSQSEELVYDG

-1447 EILYRASQKA
+1447 EILSRTSQKA

-1471 PTDDLGKDIAADVAF
+1471 PTDDLGEDIAADIAF
-1486 SDLYGRKPTEIYEI
+1486 SDLYGRKSTEVYEI
-1500 LGIED
+1500 LGVED

-1515 LREITSPTEKIKIP
+1515 LREITNPTEKIEIP

-1534 AQLKRAIKIGMEFE
+1534 AQLKRTVKVGMEFE
-1548 ITDHTR
+1548 ITDHVR

-1612 SLLMQFHFVEPEM
+1612 SLLMQFHFVEPET
-1625 LTEKSRDPE
+1625 LTEKTRDPE

-1687 RYAYGDTIVRTEQYE
+1687 RYAYGDTVVRTEQYE

-1732 TEPLSK
+1732 TEPLSR

-1757 RVSEYYAE
+1757 RVSDYYAD
-1765 HQPSREQFAAF
+1765 HQPSQKEFAVF
-1776 LKNEYGTGGHSGGE
+1776 LKDEYGIGGHSG
-1790 QIFMVNHNASGME
+1790 ITPIYMANHGAFGIE
-1803 IEFRNS
+1803 IELETH
-1809 EKYHYKWSE
+1809 EKYTYKWNE
-1818 IAKETA
+1818 VAKETA

-1833 TPEDI
+1833 TSKDI
-1838 QEHIQDAKSA
+1838 QWHIRDAKNTI
-1848 MEDFDPAYHTPDSLE
+1848 EHFDPVYNTQASLE
-1863 KAKAALRQYEP
+1863 DAKAALRQYEP

-1884 EKEPETVTESDVAV
+1884 EKEPEVTTKSGVAI

-1910 CEVVSLTGALPWITD
+1910 CEVVGLTGALPWITS
-1925 DCTVSRTD
+1925 DCTVSRTS
-1933 GGFTITENISYQQL
+1933 GSFVVTENISYERL
-1947 LNTERYEKIETA
+1947 LDTTLFEKAEPQA
-1959 EQAVQP
+1959 EVVEQAEEPVF
-1965 AEVQTDS
+1965 S
-1972 EESPEN
+1972 EEQPESN
-1978 TAELPQN
+1978 AELPQN

-2013 ELEAE
+2013 ELETE
-2018 QRPATEAEQE
+2018 QRLATEAEQE

-2036 GGLKQVFETSSSYY
+2036 GGLKQVFETTSSYY

-2134 KLYPQSAIQINGF
+2134 QLYPQSAIQVNGF

-2167 DFSVYDAAY
+2167 DFSVYDATY

-2301 VESTCTDTL
+2301 VESTCADTL

-2376 NLTKAEQKSTTD
+2376 NLTKAEPTD

-2564 IAEDAARTDAGYTL
+2564 IAEDAARTDARYTI
-2578 NVERLQAVQ
+2578 NVERLQAAQ

-2621 FWNRD
+2621 FWNRN

-3073 TADMLNL
+3073 TADMLHL

-3392 KEQFIQHYTEDMKH
+3392 KEQFIQHYTDDMKH

-3423 RGVVY
+3423 RGVMY

-3456 EYCGFS
+3456 EYCGFA

-3502 LRGIEERIQTAMH
+3502 LRGIEERIQNATH
-3515 QLEDLQT
+3515 QLEDIQT
-3522 QQNTAEVEMQKP
+3522 QLHTAEVEMQKP
-3534 FAKEAEYQEKSS
+3534 FTKEAEYQEKSS

>member
-121 GTAHQASY
+121 GTVHQASY

-251 EQLQKNVET
+251 ERLQKNVET

-345 ENGNVLGAERESQ
+345 ENGDVLGAERESQ
-358 PESGGTG
+358 PESRGTG
-365 IAADRVSDSAG
+365 IAADRVPDPAG

-383 QDTGGLSETA
+383 QDTGGLPETA
-393 GTPALLKEEIK
+393 GTAALLNEEITEETK

-410 ASVSAFALE
+410 TSVSAFALE

-475 LSVEQVKQL
+475 LAVEQIKQL
-484 PELMQEP
+484 PELIQEP

-500 HNQRNMLVALLAVD
+500 HNPENMLIALLAAD
-514 QESMP
+514 QENMP
-519 IIVSL
+519 LIVSL
-524 QANGTGTYDLEK
+524 RANGTGTYDLEK

-542 TSVYGRVNFA
+542 TSIYGRVNFA
-552 QYLERVTDANA
+552 QYLERVTEADA
-563 LLYWNEKK
+563 LLYWNKEK

-605 VSEKEAKAETVSE
+605 IAEKEAEMETVSE
-618 NTQQLSLFS
+618 HAQQLSLFS
-627 EPVPEMNLLGMVGT
+627 EPVPE
-641 TAYYT
+641 
-646 YPNQLTRD
+646 Q
-654 SLSQIQQKSKAY
+654 
-666 VIAAPSCI
+666 PS
-674 LSTDFMLEHNIY
+674 
-686 FVKTDRDISV
+686 
-696 DQLQSSDAITIMTQC
+696 
-711 MEKQQQLVEI
+711 
-721 SAETAEFM
+721 
-729 WRDFHASVFI
+729 
-739 NGDLLPEYDA
+739 LPEAD
-749 ASDGMES
+749 
-756 IAAEIR
+756 
-762 ESSNITVS
+762 T
-770 QFDLELYQSIAAM
+770 F
-783 QEAPAA
+783 
-789 SENDSL
+789 SEHKQ
-795 TEIAEA
+795 
-801 IRADLELICREYEIP
+801 R
-816 VTLKNIVVY
+816 
-825 GSRSKG
+825 
-831 YEHEDSDL
+831 
-839 DILVEYEGDFRE
+839 
-851 DELFALFHDSEE
+851 
-863 PLQYHGIPVDVNPI
+863 
-877 RAEESGTIETYL
+877 
-889 PAADA
+889 
-894 FLEHQHMIQTA
+894 IQTA

-917 SQQEFSIR
+917 SQQEFSQR

-934 LNSDLISAAFERSHN
+934 LDSDLISAAFTRSHN

-977 NAIDQ
+977 NALDQ
-982 QKPQQEIPLT
+982 QKPQQEVQLT
-992 DEEKAFLQEDL
+992 EEEQAFLQEDL
-1003 AANLAKAPLAWDEI
+1003 AAAIAKAPLAWDEI
-1017 ESLGYVFFED
+1017 EDIGYILFEN
-1027 GYLDKSPQRP
+1027 GYLDRHKA
-1037 SEKSIYG
+1037 SEKAIYG
-1044 NGLAEPELYA
+1044 SSLHESELYT

-1087 FSAMFGET
+1087 FSATFGET

-1139 RLPTLTSDAAAEHL
+1139 RLPTLTSDTAAEHL
-1153 IQAFDDAR
+1153 IQAFEDTR
-1161 MANWQGDPIKE
+1161 MADWQGDPVKE
-1172 NRMKKA
+1172 NRIKNA
-1178 LYAILED
+1178 LYAILND

-1205 LPEKEAVSDSVTMV
+1205 PPMVSDSVTMV
-1219 WNKEWF
+1219 WDKKWF
-1225 TESSLFSDFIEAN
+1225 TESGLFEDFVKDH
-1238 PNASFALTN
+1238 PDTSFALTN

-1253 DEKQHTERSNPKLHA
+1253 DEKQHQERNVPELRA
-1268 GWYKKTNFTISGILN
+1268 GWYKKTMVFINIVRN

-1317 LDAQRFPYNDAE
+1317 LDAQQFPYNDAE

-1334 RETLDVLVPFLE
+1334 RYTLNVLVPFLE
-1346 AHARLTPEET
+1346 SHAQLTLEET
-1356 QILEEFKAKNPIRT
+1356 QILEEFKANNPIRT
-1370 AETLQE
+1370 AETMQE
-1376 IAAEKPAASP
+1376 IAAEEPITSQ

-1392 DVIRYDGKRREIEE
+1392 DVIRYDGKRYAIEE
-1406 IDDRHITMKDLD
+1406 LNDRHITMKNLD
-1418 APDFGGVI
+1418 APDLGGVI
-1426 LGQSDELVYDG
+1426 LSQSEELVYDG

-1447 EILYRASQKA
+1447 EILYRTSQKA

-1486 SDLYGRKPTEIYEI
+1486 SDLYGRKSTEIYEI

-1505 SVIRERVEDQ
+1505 SVIRERVGDQ
-1515 LREITSPTEKIKIP
+1515 LREITSPTEKIEIP

-1534 AQLKRAIKIGMEFE
+1534 AQLKRTVKVGMEFE

-1554 PECIGEKRVITGFNT
+1554 PECVGEKRIITGVST

-1575 KLDEAGE
+1575 KLDETGE

-1612 SLLMQFHFVEPEM
+1612 SLLMQFHFVEPGM
-1625 LTEKSRDPE
+1625 LTEKRRDPE

-1642 NDFCVDEYG
+1642 NDFCMDEYS
-1651 SEMDSSD
+1651 SEAD
-1658 LSNISLAY
+1658 LSNLSNIFIAY
-1666 TTDEDTDI
+1666 TTDEDTDM
-1674 EIQVTADLEHFQM
+1674 EIQVTADLEQFRM
-1687 RYAYGDTIVRTEQYE
+1687 LYAYGNSIVRTEQYE

-1711 LSVLDFND
+1711 LSVLDFNN
-1719 LVTLSEDEKAAAH
+1719 LVTLSDDEKESVR
-1732 TEPLSK
+1732 TEPLSR

-1757 RVSEYYAE
+1757 RVSDYYAD
-1765 HQPSREQFAAF
+1765 HQPSQKEFAVF
-1776 LKNEYGTGGHSGGE
+1776 LKDEYGIGGHSG
-1790 QIFMVNHNASGME
+1790 ITPIYMANHGASGIE
-1803 IEFRNS
+1803 IELETH
-1809 EKYHYKWSE
+1809 EKYTYKWNE
-1818 IAKETA
+1818 VAKETA

-1833 TPEDI
+1833 TSKDI
-1838 QEHIQDAKSA
+1838 QRHIRDAKNTI
-1848 MEDFDPAYHTPDSLE
+1848 EHFDPVYNTQASLE
-1863 KAKAALRQYEP
+1863 DAKAALRKYEP

-1884 EKEPETVTESDVAV
+1884 EKEPEVTTKSGVAI

-1910 CEVVSLTGALPWITD
+1910 CEVVGLTGALPWITS
-1925 DCTVSRTD
+1925 DCTVSRTS
-1933 GGFTITENISYQQL
+1933 GSFVVTENISYERL
-1947 LNTERYEKIETA
+1947 LDTTLFEKAEPQA
-1959 EQAVQP
+1959 EVVEQAEEPVF
-1965 AEVQTDS
+1965 S
-1972 EESPEN
+1972 EEQPESN
-1978 TAELPQN
+1978 AELPQN

-2134 KLYPQSAIQINGF
+2134 QLYPQSAIQVNGF

-2301 VESTCTDTL
+2301 VESTCADTL

-2338 EIPFI
+2338 EIPFV

-2505 ACVDMAYMQNLTG
+2505 ACVDIAYMQNLTG

-2621 FWNRD
+2621 FWNRN

-2831 VATQAT
+2831 VATLAT

-2891 ELNHSGNGRSFSVK
+2891 ELNHSGNGRSFTVK

-3353 QMELDIEVS
+3353 QMELDIAVS

-3380 MVRNEYPKQIQQ
+3380 MIRNEYPKQIQQ
-3392 KEQFIQHYTEDMKH
+3392 KEQFIQHYTDDMKH

-3423 RGVVY
+3423 RGVMY

-3456 EYCGFS
+3456 EYCGFA

-3502 LRGIEERIQTAMH
+3502 LRGIEDRIRNATH
-3515 QLEDLQT
+3515 QLEDIQT
-3522 QQNTAEVEMQKP
+3522 QLHTAEVEIQKP
-3534 FAKEAEYQEKSS
+3534 FAKEAEYQAKSS
-3546 RLAALNAA
+3546 RLAELNAA
-3554 LQFEDKDEIISEG
+3554 LQFQDKDEIVSEG
-3567 SDAPEQSA
+3567 SDAPEQNA

-3580 KPKDCIDL
+3580 KSKDCVSL

>member
-49 ENPNIQYIA
+49 DNPNLMYIA
-58 SATQWNHSGRY
+58 SASQWNQSGRY

-79 FDETPSQNALLFLF
+79 FDETPSKNALLFLF
-93 DVSQTDNSSTPVTW
+93 DISQTDDPETPVTW
-107 QLTAAE
+107 RLTAAE
-113 TPEICKLI
+113 EPAIRHML
-121 GTAHQASY
+121 GTEHHASY
-129 ATAAELCIGLVEHY
+129 ATAAELCSGAVEHY
-143 LQTPRIQTEIRSHM
+143 LQHPRIQAEIQSHM
-157 NAMRLNATQQEQ
+157 NAMGLDDARREQ
-169 YLTSLREAAGYVTA
+169 YVTSLREAANYVTA

-189 RDVTWEIPE
+189 SDITWTVPE
-198 PNLDAMDFFRE
+198 PNLNAMDFFRD

-218 IVNFTYRYALSEMK
+218 NAQQIFGRTLKSIELLAKERKKNESGRFDAIEEKMEGIREQRVSSGRRMERELTGFTSGSGRS
-232 EAIKENTIQ
+232 
-241 TEVQNELRTT
+241 NEGQIRRDL
-251 EQLQKNVET
+251 
-260 RSQRGYV
+260 V
-267 GSDHERG
+267 GV
-274 QSFDRHRLDAD
+274 DAD
-285 RISGKSGEIRENLVG
+285 KSPRTAEILEEQHTLP
-300 MDATESSRTTDILS
+300 D
-314 KERLLS
+314 
-320 GSASRDQSESR
+320 SASRDQSESR
-331 GRIPGTVHQVHDRT
+331 GRISGTVHQIYDRT

-484 PELMQEP
+484 PELIQEP

-500 HNQRNMLVALLAVD
+500 HNPENMLIALLAAD
-514 QESMP
+514 QENMP
-519 IIVSL
+519 LIVSL
-524 QANGTGTYDLEK
+524 RANGTGTYDLEK

-542 TSVYGRVNFA
+542 TSIYGRVNFA
-552 QYLERVTDANA
+552 QYLERVTEADA
-563 LLYWNEKK
+563 LLYWNKEK

-618 NTQQLSLFS
+618 NTRQLSLFS
-627 EPVPEMNLLGMVGT
+627 EPVPEMNLLGIVGT

-654 SLSQIQQKSKAY
+654 SLSQI
-666 VIAAPSCI
+666 
-674 LSTDFMLEHNIY
+674 
-686 FVKTDRDISV
+686 
-696 DQLQSSDAITIMTQC
+696 
-711 MEKQQQLVEI
+711 QQQLVEI

-770 QFDLELYQSIAAM
+770 QFDLEQYQSIAAM

-825 GSRSKG
+825 GSRSKS

-877 RAEESGTIETYL
+877 RAEESGTIRTYL

-894 FLEHQHMIQTA
+894 FLEHKHMIQTA

-917 SQQEFSIR
+917 SQQEFSQR

-934 LNSDLISAAFERSHN
+934 LDSDLISAAFERSHN

-977 NAIDQ
+977 NALDQ
-982 QKPQQEIPLT
+982 QKPQQEVQLT
-992 DEEKAFLQEDL
+992 EEEQAFLQEDL
-1003 AANLAKAPLAWDEI
+1003 ETAIAKAPLAWDEI
-1017 ESLGYVFFED
+1017 EDIGYILFEN
-1027 GYLDKSPQRP
+1027 GYLDRHKA
-1037 SEKSIYG
+1037 SEKVIYG
-1044 NGLAEPELYA
+1044 SSLHESELYT

-1064 IRKELAV
+1064 VRKELAV
-1071 ALLGI
+1071 ALLGRHL
-1076 QRGFERQNDKP
+1076 QGKKRNFPRQNDEP
-1087 FSAMFGET
+1087 FSVTFGET

-1102 NARKTISYESVG
+1102 NAQKVISYEAVG
-1114 DAILSLAESEYQDIV
+1114 DALLSLTESEYNAIV
-1129 QGRTIDDLRH
+1129 YDRTTEDLQEV
-1139 RLPTLTSDAAAEHL
+1139 LPDLSDETAAQL
-1153 IQAFDDAR
+1153 IQAFDDTR
-1161 MANWQGDPIKE
+1161 MADWQGDPVKE
-1172 NRMKKA
+1172 NRIKNA
-1178 LYAILED
+1178 LYAILND

-1205 LPEKEAVSDSVTMV
+1205 PPMVSDSVTMV
-1219 WNKEWF
+1219 WDKKWF
-1225 TESSLFSDFIEAN
+1225 TESGLFEDFVKDH
-1238 PNASFALTN
+1238 PDTSFALTN

-1268 GWYKKTNFTISGILN
+1268 GWYKKTNFTISGTLD

-1346 AHARLTPEET
+1346 AHAQLTPEET

-1447 EILYRASQKA
+1447 EILSRTSQKA

-1471 PTDDLGKDIAADVAF
+1471 PTDDLGEEIAADIAF
-1486 SDLYGRKPTEIYEI
+1486 SDLYGRKSTEVYEI
-1500 LGIED
+1500 LGVED

-1515 LREITSPTEKIKIP
+1515 LREIISPTEKIEIP

-1548 ITDHTR
+1548 ITDHVR

-1575 KLDEAGE
+1575 KLDEAGG

-1595 KNWNFDEN
+1595 KNWNFSEN
-1603 ELTAYLEDG
+1603 EMTAYLEDG
-1612 SLLMQFHFVEPEM
+1612 SLLMQFHFVEPETLM
-1625 LTEKSRDPE
+1625 EKTRDPE

-1651 SEMDSSD
+1651 SEMNSSD

-2018 QRPATEAEQE
+2018 QRPAAAAEQE

-2134 KLYPQSAIQINGF
+2134 KLYPQSAIQISGF

-2167 DFSVYDAAY
+2167 DFSVYDATY

-2248 DILFLRKRTEPMTEQ
+2248 DILFLRKRTEPMTEL

-2301 VESTCTDTL
+2301 METTCADTL

-2319 RAVNCLPVPPVPVP
+2319 RAVNQLPVPPVPVP
-2333 VEESV
+2333 VTETV
-2338 EIPFI
+2338 EMLFV

-2350 YSYAVMD
+2350 YSYAVVD
-2357 GKLYYK
+2357 DKLYYK

-2376 NLTKAEQKSTTD
+2376 NLTKAEQKSMKD
-2388 AEARIR
+2388 AESRVR
-2394 AALPIRDCL
+2394 AALPILDCL
-2403 RDLVTLQLNG
+2403 RDLVSMQLDG
-2413 AEDTEVRSKQQE
+2413 AEDDAVYAKQQE
-2425 MEQYYDQFVQQYD
+2425 MNQYYEQFVQKYD

-2564 IAEDAARTDAGYTL
+2564 IAEDAARTDARYAL

-2610 EQFAKETFEIS
+2610 EKFAKETFEIS
-2621 FWNRD
+2621 FWNRE
-2626 FHVEFDAFSGSY
+2626 FHVEFDSFSGSY
-2638 RVSGRSTEKNNISI
+2638 RVGGRSTEKANISI
-2652 TDIYGTKRMNALM
+2652 NEIYGTKRMNALVL
-2665 ILDNLLNSRRVEV
+2665 LDTLLNSRRVEV

-2683 DPDGKKHRVVNKDE
+2683 DPDGKKRRVVNKE
-2697 TEAAQIKADAI
+2697 QTEAAQIKADAI

-2713 EWIWEDADRR
+2713 EWIWEDPDRR
-2723 ENLCQIYNQSI
+2723 ETLCQIYNQTL

-2809 PNHLTEQFAADYI
+2809 PNHLTEQFALDYI

-2862 SQFSLIPVS
+2862 SQFTMIPVS

-2891 ELNHSGNGRSFSVK
+2891 ELNNSGNGRSFTVK

-2917 LEALQD
+2917 LESLQD

-2932 FEELGV
+2932 FEELGI

-2962 ISSGSVR
+2962 ISSGSSR

-3012 HDALAEMGMIHFD
+3012 HDTLTEMGMIHFD
-3025 CWAGTYLEAVTAGEV
+3025 CWAGNFLEAVTAGEV

-3080 DVPKAVFHN
+3080 DVPKAVFHT

-3100 FMQSFMERADRIR
+3100 FMQSFMERADRVHG
-3113 SGGVDSSMDNMLSI
+3113 GGVDSSVDNMLSI

-3139 LLNRDL
+3139 LLNHNL
-3145 PESEHSKALACA
+3145 PESEHSKAMACA
-3157 KNVYRIWQETSEQLS
+3157 KNVYRIWQETSEQRS

-3184 KAKSSEGFT
+3184 KSKSDEEFT

-3206 GIPAEQIAYIHEAST
+3206 GIPAEEIAYIHEAST
-3221 NKQKEALFEKVRTG
+3221 NKQKEALFEKVRKG

-3252 VQDRL
+3252 VQERL
-3257 IALHHVDVPWRP
+3257 IALHHIDVPWRP

-3275 EGRIIRQGNQ
+3275 EGRIVRQGNQ
-3285 NAEVHIYRY
+3285 NEEVHIYRY
-3294 ITEDTFDSYSWQTI
+3294 VTEDTFDAYSWQTI
-3308 ERKQK
+3308 ERKQR

-3324 NRNVEDV
+3324 NRDVEDV

-3372 NQRYRLEN
+3372 NQRYRMED

-3392 KEQFIQHYTEDMKH
+3392 KEQFIQHYTDDMKH

-3411 TPNADGFSPMCI
+3411 TPNVDGFSPMCV

-3456 EYCGFS
+3456 EYCGFT
-3462 MYARFE
+3462 MFARFE

-3502 LRGIEERIQTAMH
+3502 LRSIEDRIRNATH
-3515 QLEDLQT
+3515 QLEDIQT
-3522 QQNTAEVEMQKP
+3522 QLHTAEVEIQKP
-3534 FAKEAEYQEKSS
+3534 FAKEAEYQAKSS
-3546 RLAALNAA
+3546 RLAELNAA
-3554 LQFEDKDEIISEG
+3554 LQFQDKDEIVSEG
-3567 SDAPEQSA
+3567 SDAPEQNA

-3580 KPKDCIDL
+3580 KSKDCVSL

>member
-34 NLYKLPFSNAALVYR
+34 NLYKLPFSNAALVYQ
-49 ENPNIQYIA
+49 ENPNVRYIA
-58 SATQWNHSGRY
+58 SAAQWNHSGRY
-69 VRSGEHGITV
+69 VKSGEHGITV
-79 FDETPSQNALLFLF
+79 FDETPNRNALLFLF
-93 DVSQTDNSSTPVTW
+93 DVSQTNDPSTPVTW

-113 TPEICKLI
+113 TPEICRLI
-121 GTAHQASY
+121 GTVQQTSY
-129 ATAAELCIGLVEHY
+129 ATAAKLCSGSVEHY
-143 LQTPRIQTEIRSHM
+143 LQNPRIQTEIHSHM

-189 RDVTWEIPE
+189 SDVTWEIPE

-218 IVNFTYRYALSEMK
+218 ITQQIYGRALWLMDKAILKNDLEV
-232 EAIKENTIQ
+232 EAK
-241 TEVQNELRTT
+241 NEPRTT
-251 EQLQKNVET
+251 GEYQEGYQGRGISHGRVLHAIHGRLGVHEADHD
-260 RSQRGYV
+260 QRQ
-267 GSDHERG
+267 G
-274 QSFDRHRLDAD
+274 Q
-285 RISGKSGEIRENLVG
+285 IRENLV
-300 MDATESSRTTDILS
+300 DVAANKSSGRNSVLGEQS
-314 KERLLS
+314 VLS
-320 GSASRDQSESR
+320 GSTSRDQSESR
-331 GRIPGTVHQVHDRT
+331 GRISGTVHQIYDRT

-605 VSEKEAKAETVSE
+605 VSEKEAEMEMVSE
-618 NTQQLSLFS
+618 HAQQLSLFS
-627 EPVPEMNLLGMVGT
+627 EPVSE
-641 TAYYT
+641 
-646 YPNQLTRD
+646 Q
-654 SLSQIQQKSKAY
+654 
-666 VIAAPSCI
+666 PS
-674 LSTDFMLEHNIY
+674 
-686 FVKTDRDISV
+686 
-696 DQLQSSDAITIMTQC
+696 
-711 MEKQQQLVEI
+711 
-721 SAETAEFM
+721 
-729 WRDFHASVFI
+729 
-739 NGDLLPEYDA
+739 LPE
-749 ASDGMES
+749 E
-756 IAAEIR
+756 
-762 ESSNITVS
+762 
-770 QFDLELYQSIAAM
+770 
-783 QEAPAA
+783 
-789 SENDSL
+789 
-795 TEIAEA
+795 
-801 IRADLELICREYEIP
+801 
-816 VTLKNIVVY
+816 
-825 GSRSKG
+825 
-831 YEHEDSDL
+831 
-839 DILVEYEGDFRE
+839 
-851 DELFALFHDSEE
+851 
-863 PLQYHGIPVDVNPI
+863 
-877 RAEESGTIETYL
+877 
-889 PAADA
+889 DA
-894 FLEHQHMIQTA
+894 FPEQKQRIQIA

-917 SQQEFSIR
+917 SQQEFSRR

-934 LNSDLISAAFERSHN
+934 LDSDLISAAFERSHN

-1087 FSAMFGET
+1087 FSATFGET

-1139 RLPTLTSDAAAEHL
+1139 ILPTLTSDAAAEHL

-1161 MANWQGDPIKE
+1161 MADWQGDPVKE

-1178 LYAILED
+1178 LYAILND

-1205 LPEKEAVSDSVTMV
+1205 PPMVSDSVTMV
-1219 WNKEWF
+1219 WDKKWF
-1225 TESSLFSDFIEAN
+1225 TESGLFEDFVKDH
-1238 PNASFALTN
+1238 PDASFALTN

-1253 DEKQHTERSNPKLHA
+1253 DEKQHQERNIPELRA
-1268 GWYKKTNFTISGILN
+1268 GWYKKTMVFINIVRN

-1297 GKGTGGGSLIDHI
+1297 GKGSGGGSLIDHI

-1317 LDAQRFPYNDAE
+1317 LDAQQFPYNDAE

-1334 RETLDVLVPFLE
+1334 RYTLNVLVPFLE
-1346 AHARLTPEET
+1346 SHAQLTLEET
-1356 QILEEFKAKNPIRT
+1356 QILEEFKANNPIRT
-1370 AETLQE
+1370 AETMQE
-1376 IAAEKPAASP
+1376 IAAEEPITSQ

-1392 DVIRYDGKRREIEE
+1392 DVIRYDGKRYAIEE
-1406 IDDRHITMKDLD
+1406 LNDRHITMKNLD
-1418 APDFGGVI
+1418 APDLGGVI
-1426 LGQSDELVYDG
+1426 LSQSEELVYDG

-1447 EILYRASQKA
+1447 EILSRTSQKA

-1471 PTDDLGKDIAADVAF
+1471 PTDDLGEEIAADIAF
-1486 SDLYGRKPTEIYEI
+1486 SDLYGRKSTEVYEI
-1500 LGIED
+1500 LGVED

-1515 LREITSPTEKIKIP
+1515 LREIISPTEKIEIP

-1548 ITDHTR
+1548 ITDHVR

-1575 KLDEAGE
+1575 KLDEAGG

-1595 KNWNFDEN
+1595 KNWNFSEN
-1603 ELTAYLEDG
+1603 EMTAYLEDG
-1612 SLLMQFHFVEPEM
+1612 SLLMQFHFVEPETLM
-1625 LTEKSRDPE
+1625 EKTRDPE

-1959 EQAVQP
+1959 EQAAQP

-2018 QRPATEAEQE
+2018 QRPAAAAEQE

-2036 GGLKQVFETSSSYY
+2036 GGLKQVFEPSSSYFE
-2050 DEVKELLSPEEY
+2050 EVKELLSPEEY

-2167 DFSVYDAAY
+2167 DFSVYDATY

-2248 DILFLRKRTEPMTEQ
+2248 DILFLRKRTEPMTEL

-2301 VESTCTDTL
+2301 METTCADTL

-2319 RAVNCLPVPPVPVP
+2319 RAVNQLPVPPVPVP
-2333 VEESV
+2333 VTETV
-2338 EIPFI
+2338 EMPFV

-2350 YSYAVMD
+2350 YSYAVVD
-2357 GKLYYK
+2357 DKLYYK

-2394 AALPIRDCL
+2394 AALPILDCL
-2403 RDLVTLQLNG
+2403 RDLVSMQLDG
-2413 AEDTEVRSKQQE
+2413 AEDDAVYAKQQE
-2425 MEQYYDQFVQQYD
+2425 MNQYYEQFVQQYD
-2438 RLTEKKNRRIL
+2438 RLTEKKNRRLL
-2449 EVDTGYTLLSALE
+2449 EVDNGYTLLSALE

-2468 KFVEKTD
+2468 KFLEKTD

-2505 ACVDMAYMQNLTG
+2505 ACVDMAYMEMLTG
-2518 KTEEELYMELQGLIF
+2518 KTEEAIYQELQGLIF

-2564 IAEDAARTDAGYTL
+2564 IAEDAARTDVKYTL

-2610 EQFAKETFEIS
+2610 EKFAKETFEIS
-2621 FWNRD
+2621 FWNRE
-2626 FHVEFDAFSGSY
+2626 FHVEFDSFSGSY
-2638 RVSGRSTEKNNISI
+2638 RVGGRSTEKANISI
-2652 TDIYGTKRMNALM
+2652 NEIYGTKRMNALVL
-2665 ILDNLLNSRRVEV
+2665 LDTLLNSRRVEV

-2683 DPDGKKHRVVNKDE
+2683 DPDGKKRRVVNKE
-2697 TEAAQIKADAI
+2697 QTEAAQIKADAI

-2713 EWIWEDADRR
+2713 EWIWEDPDRR
-2723 ENLCQIYNQSI
+2723 ETLCQIYNQTL

-2809 PNHLTEQFAADYI
+2809 PNHLTEQFALDYI

-2862 SQFSLIPVS
+2862 SQFTMIPVS

-2891 ELNHSGNGRSFSVK
+2891 ELNHSGNGRSFTVK

-2932 FEELGV
+2932 FEELGI

-3012 HDALAEMGMIHFD
+3012 HDTLTEMGMIHFD
-3025 CWAGTYLEAVTAGEV
+3025 CWAGNFLEAVTAGEV

-3100 FMQSFMERADRIR
+3100 FMQSFMERADRVHG
-3113 SGGVDSSMDNMLSI
+3113 GGVDSSVDNMLSI

-3139 LLNRDL
+3139 LLNHNL
-3145 PESEHSKALACA
+3145 PESEHSKAMACA
-3157 KNVYRIWQETSEQLS
+3157 KNVYRIWQETSEQRS

-3184 KAKSSEGFT
+3184 KSKSGEEFT

-3206 GIPAEQIAYIHEAST
+3206 GIPAEEIAYIHEAST
-3221 NKQKEALFEKVRTG
+3221 NKQKEALFEKVRKG

-3252 VQDRL
+3252 VQERL
-3257 IALHHVDVPWRP
+3257 IALHHIDVPWRP

-3275 EGRIIRQGNQ
+3275 EGRIVRQGNQ
-3285 NAEVHIYRY
+3285 NEEVHIYRY
-3294 ITEDTFDSYSWQTI
+3294 VTEDTFDAYSWQTI

-3324 NRNVEDV
+3324 NRDVEDV

-3353 QMELDIEVS
+3353 QMELDIAVS

-3372 NQRYRLEN
+3372 NQRYRMED

-3392 KEQFIQHYTEDMKH
+3392 KEQFIQHYTDDMKH

-3423 RGVVY
+3423 RGVTY
-3428 TERKKAAAALMQA
+3428 TERKKAAVALMQA
-3441 IRSFVKPDNSKAEIG
+3441 IHSFVKPDNSKAEIG
-3456 EYCGFS
+3456 EYCGFT

-3502 LRGIEERIQTAMH
+3502 LRGIEDRIQNATH
-3515 QLEDLQT
+3515 QLEDIQT
-3522 QQNTAEVEMQKP
+3522 QLHTAELEIQKP
-3534 FAKEAEYQEKSS
+3534 FAKEAEYQAKSS
-3546 RLAALNAA
+3546 RLAELNAA
-3554 LQFEDKDEIISEG
+3554 LQFQDKDEIVSEG
-3567 SDAPEQSA
+3567 SDAPEQNA

-3580 KPKDCIDL
+3580 KSKGDICL

>member
-20 HDKGEMLQFLRFSA
+20 YDKGEMLQFLRFSA

-49 ENPNIQYIA
+49 DNPNLMYIA
-58 SATQWNHSGRY
+58 SASQWNQSGRY

-79 FDETPSQNALLFLF
+79 FDETPSKNALLFLF
-93 DVSQTDNSSTPVTW
+93 DISQTDDPETPVTW
-107 QLTAAE
+107 RLTAAE
-113 TPEICKLI
+113 EPAIRHML
-121 GTAHQASY
+121 GTEHHASY
-129 ATAAELCIGLVEHY
+129 ATAAELCSGAVEHY
-143 LQTPRIQTEIRSHM
+143 LQHPRIQAEIQSHM
-157 NAMRLNATQQEQ
+157 NAMGLDDARREQ
-169 YLTSLREAAGYVTA
+169 YVTSLREAANYVTA

-189 RDVTWEIPE
+189 SDITWTVPE
-198 PNLDAMDFFRE
+198 PNLNAMDFFQD

-218 IVNFTYRYALSEMK
+218 NAQQIFGRTLKSIELLAKERKKNESGRFDAIEEKMEGIREQRVSSGRRMERELTGFTSGSGRS
-232 EAIKENTIQ
+232 
-241 TEVQNELRTT
+241 NEGQIRRDL
-251 EQLQKNVET
+251 
-260 RSQRGYV
+260 V
-267 GSDHERG
+267 GV
-274 QSFDRHRLDAD
+274 DAD
-285 RISGKSGEIRENLVG
+285 KSPRTAEILEEQHTLP
-300 MDATESSRTTDILS
+300 D
-314 KERLLS
+314 
-320 GSASRDQSESR
+320 SASRDQSESR
-331 GRIPGTVHQVHDRT
+331 GRISGTVHQIYDRT

-654 SLSQIQQKSKAY
+654 SLSQIQQQSKAY

-686 FVKTDRDISV
+686 FIKIGRDIGM
-696 DQLQSSDAITIMTQC
+696 DQLQSGDAIAIMTQC

-739 NGDLLPEYDA
+739 KGDLLPEYDA

-770 QFDLELYQSIAAM
+770 QFDLEQYQGIAAM

-789 SENDSL
+789 SEDVSL

-801 IRADLELICREYEIP
+801 IQADLELICREYEIP

-894 FLEHQHMIQTA
+894 FLEHNHMIQTA
-905 FAQVQSQFNLTA
+905 FAQVQSQFNFTA
-917 SQQEFSIR
+917 SQQEFSQR

-934 LNSDLISAAFERSHN
+934 LDSDLISAAFERSHN

-1087 FSAMFGET
+1087 FSATFGET

-1139 RLPTLTSDAAAEHL
+1139 RLPTLTSDTAAEHL
-1153 IQAFDDAR
+1153 IQAFDDAK
-1161 MANWQGDPIKE
+1161 MADWQGDPVKE
-1172 NRMKKA
+1172 NRIKNA
-1178 LYAILED
+1178 LYAILND

-1205 LPEKEAVSDSVTMV
+1205 PPMVSDSVTMV
-1219 WNKEWF
+1219 WDKKWF
-1225 TESSLFSDFIEAN
+1225 TESGLFEDFVKDH
-1238 PNASFALTN
+1238 PDTSFALTN

-1253 DEKQHTERSNPKLHA
+1253 DEKQHQERNVPELRA
-1268 GWYKKTNFTISGILN
+1268 GWYKKTMVFINIVRN

-1317 LDAQRFPYNDAE
+1317 LDAQQFPYNDAE

-1334 RETLDVLVPFLE
+1334 RYTLNVLVPFLE
-1346 AHARLTPEET
+1346 SHAQLTLEET
-1356 QILEEFKAKNPIRT
+1356 QILEEFKANNPIRT
-1370 AETLQE
+1370 AETMQE
-1376 IAAEKPAASP
+1376 IAAEEPITSQ

-1392 DVIRYDGKRREIEE
+1392 DVIRYDGKRYAIEE
-1406 IDDRHITMKDLD
+1406 LNDRHITMKNLD
-1418 APDFGGVI
+1418 APDLGGVI
-1426 LGQSDELVYDG
+1426 LSQSEELVYDG

-1447 EILYRASQKA
+1447 EILSRTSQKA

-1471 PTDDLGKDIAADVAF
+1471 PTDDLGEDIAADIAF
-1486 SDLYGRKPTEIYEI
+1486 SDLYGRKSTEVYEI
-1500 LGIED
+1500 LGVED

-1515 LREITSPTEKIKIP
+1515 LREITNPTEKIEIP

-1534 AQLKRAIKIGMEFE
+1534 AQLKRTVKVGMEFE

-1554 PECIGEKRVITGFNT
+1554 PECVGEKRIITGVST

-1575 KLDEAGE
+1575 KLDETGE

-1612 SLLMQFHFVEPEM
+1612 SLLMQFHFVEPGM

-1642 NDFCVDEYG
+1642 NDFCMDEYS
-1651 SEMDSSD
+1651 SEAD
-1658 LSNISLAY
+1658 LSNLSNIFTAY
-1666 TTDEDTDI
+1666 TTDEDTDM

-1719 LVTLSEDEKAAAH
+1719 LVTLSDDEKESVH
-1732 TEPLSK
+1732 TEPLSR
-1738 EAALQLELM
+1738 EAVLQLELM

-1757 RVSEYYAE
+1757 RVSEYYAN
-1765 HQPSREQFAAF
+1765 HQPNQKEFAVF
-1776 LKNEYGTGGHSGGE
+1776 LKDEYGIGGHSGITPIYMADHG
-1790 QIFMVNHNASGME
+1790 ASGIE
-1803 IEFRNS
+1803 IELETH
-1809 EKYHYKWSE
+1809 EKYTYKWNE
-1818 IAKETA
+1818 VAKETA

-1833 TPEDI
+1833 TSKDI
-1838 QEHIQDAKSA
+1838 QQHIRDAKDTI
-1848 MEDFDPAYHTPDSLE
+1848 EHFDPVYNTQASLE
-1863 KAKAALRQYEP
+1863 QAKAALRQYEP
-1874 EALAEETAAP
+1874 EALAEEAAAS
-1884 EKEPETVTESDVAV
+1884 EKKPETVTESDVAV

-1910 CEVVSLTGALPWITD
+1910 CEVVGLTGALPWITS
-1925 DCTVSRTD
+1925 DCTVSRTS
-1933 GGFTITENISYQQL
+1933 GSFVVTENISYEKL
-1947 LNTERYEKIETA
+1947 LDTTLFEKAEPQTEVL
-1959 EQAVQP
+1959 EQAEEPVF
-1965 AEVQTDS
+1965 S
-1972 EESPEN
+1972 EEQPESN
-1978 TAELPQN
+1978 AELPQN

-2176 DSHHFLIHDYFFAKT
+2176 DSHHFLIHDYFFTKT

-2248 DILFLRKRTEPMTEQ
+2248 DILFLRKRTEPMAEQ

-2301 VESTCTDTL
+2301 METTCADTL

-2319 RAVNCLPVPPVPVP
+2319 RAVNQLPVPPVPVP
-2333 VEESV
+2333 VTETV
-2338 EIPFI
+2338 EMLFV

-2350 YSYAVMD
+2350 YSYAVVD
-2357 GKLYYK
+2357 DKLYYK

-2376 NLTKAEQKSTTD
+2376 NLTKAEQKSMKD
-2388 AEARIR
+2388 AESRVR
-2394 AALPIRDCL
+2394 AALPILDCL
-2403 RDLVTLQLNG
+2403 RDLVSMQLDG
-2413 AEDTEVRSKQQE
+2413 AEDDAVYAKQQE
-2425 MEQYYDQFVQQYD
+2425 MNQYYEQFVQKYD
-2438 RLTEKKNRRIL
+2438 RLTEKKNRRLL
-2449 EVDTGYTLLSALE
+2449 EVDNGYTLLSALE

-2468 KFVEKTD
+2468 KFLEKTD

-2505 ACVDMAYMQNLTG
+2505 ACVDMAYMEMLTG
-2518 KTEEELYMELQGLIF
+2518 KTEEAIYQELQGLIF

-2564 IAEDAARTDAGYTL
+2564 IAEDAARTDARYAL

-2610 EQFAKETFEIS
+2610 EKFAKETFEIS
-2621 FWNRD
+2621 FWNRE
-2626 FHVEFDAFSGSY
+2626 FHVEFDSFSGSY
-2638 RVSGRSTEKNNISI
+2638 RVGGRSTEKANISI
-2652 TDIYGTKRMNALM
+2652 NEIYGTKRMNALVL
-2665 ILDNLLNSRRVEV
+2665 LDTLLNSRRVEV

-2683 DPDGKKHRVVNKDE
+2683 DPDGKKRRVVNKE
-2697 TEAAQIKADAI
+2697 QTEAAQIKADAI

-2713 EWIWEDADRR
+2713 EWIWEDPDRR
-2723 ENLCQIYNQSI
+2723 ETLCQIYNQTL

-2809 PNHLTEQFAADYI
+2809 PNHLTEQFALDYI

-2862 SQFSLIPVS
+2862 SQFTMIPVS

-2891 ELNHSGNGRSFSVK
+2891 ELNHSGNGRSFTVK

-2932 FEELGV
+2932 FEELGI

-3012 HDALAEMGMIHFD
+3012 HDTLTEMGMIHFD
-3025 CWAGTYLEAVTAGEV
+3025 CWAGNFLEAVTAGEV

-3080 DVPKAVFHN
+3080 DVPKAVFHT

-3100 FMQSFMERADRIR
+3100 FMQSFMERADRVHG
-3113 SGGVDSSMDNMLSI
+3113 GGVDSSMDNMLSI

-3139 LLNRDL
+3139 LLNHDL
-3145 PESEHSKALACA
+3145 PESEHSKAMTCA
-3157 KNVYRIWQETSEQLS
+3157 KNVYRIWRETSEQRS

-3184 KAKSSEGFT
+3184 KFKSSEEFT

-3206 GIPAEQIAYIHEAST
+3206 GIPAEEIAYIHEAST
-3221 NKQKEALFEKVRTG
+3221 NKQKEALFEKVRKG

-3252 VQDRL
+3252 VQERL
-3257 IALHHVDVPWRP
+3257 IALHHIDVPWRP

-3285 NAEVHIYRY
+3285 NKEVHIYRY
-3294 ITEDTFDSYSWQTI
+3294 VTEDTFDAYSWQTI
-3308 ERKQK
+3308 ERKQR

-3324 NRNVEDV
+3324 NRDVEDV

-3372 NQRYRLEN
+3372 NQRYRMED

-3392 KEQFIQHYTEDMKH
+3392 KEQFIQHYTDDMKH

-3411 TPNADGFSPMCI
+3411 TPNVDGFSPMCV

-3456 EYCGFS
+3456 EYCGFT
-3462 MYARFE
+3462 MFARFE

-3502 LRGIEERIQTAMH
+3502 LRSIEDRIRNATH
-3515 QLEDLQT
+3515 QLEDIQT
-3522 QQNTAEVEMQKP
+3522 QLHTAEVEIQKP
-3534 FAKEAEYQEKSS
+3534 FAKEAEYQAKSS
-3546 RLAALNAA
+3546 RLAELNAA
-3554 LQFEDKDEIISEG
+3554 LQFQDKDEIVSEG
-3567 SDAPEQSA
+3567 SDAPEQNA

-3580 KPKDCIDL
+3580 KSKDCVSL

>member
-129 ATAAELCIGLVEHY
+129 ATAAELCSGLVEHY

-218 IVNFTYRYALSEMK
+218 ITQQIYGRALRLMDKAILKNDLEV
-232 EAIKENTIQ
+232 EAK
-241 TEVQNELRTT
+241 NEPRTT
-251 EQLQKNVET
+251 GEYQESYQGRG
-260 RSQRGYV
+260 RSHGRVLHAVHGRLGVHEADHDQRQ
-267 GSDHERG
+267 G
-274 QSFDRHRLDAD
+274 Q
-285 RISGKSGEIRENLVG
+285 IRRNLV
-300 MDATESSRTTDILS
+300 DVAANESSGRNSILGEQS
-314 KERLLS
+314 VLS
-320 GSASRDQSESR
+320 GSASRDQSEIG
-331 GRIPGTVHQVHDRT
+331 GRIPGTVHQVHDRAK
-345 ENGNVLGAERESQ
+345 NGDVLGAERESQ
-358 PESGGTG
+358 PESRGTG
-365 IAADRVSDSAG
+365 IAADRVPDSAG

-393 GTPALLKEEIK
+393 GTAALLNAEITEETK

-410 ASVSAFALE
+410 TSVSAFALE

-475 LSVEQVKQL
+475 LAVEQIKQL
-484 PELMQEP
+484 PELIQEP

-500 HNQRNMLVALLAVD
+500 HNPENMLIALLAAD
-514 QESMP
+514 QENMP
-519 IIVSL
+519 LIVSL
-524 QANGTGTYDLEK
+524 RANGTGTYDLEK

-542 TSVYGRVNFA
+542 TSIYGRVNFA
-552 QYLERVTDANA
+552 QYLERVTEADA
-563 LLYWNEKK
+563 LLYWNKEK

-605 VSEKEAKAETVSE
+605 IAEKEAEMETVSE
-618 NTQQLSLFS
+618 HAQQLSLFA
-627 EPVPEMNLLGMVGT
+627 EPVLEMQPT
-641 TAYYT
+641 
-646 YPNQLTRD
+646 P
-654 SLSQIQQKSKAY
+654 
-666 VIAAPSCI
+666 
-674 LSTDFMLEHNIY
+674 
-686 FVKTDRDISV
+686 
-696 DQLQSSDAITIMTQC
+696 
-711 MEKQQQLVEI
+711 
-721 SAETAEFM
+721 
-729 WRDFHASVFI
+729 
-739 NGDLLPEYDA
+739 
-749 ASDGMES
+749 
-756 IAAEIR
+756 
-762 ESSNITVS
+762 
-770 QFDLELYQSIAAM
+770 
-783 QEAPAA
+783 
-789 SENDSL
+789 ENDRPM
-795 TEIAEA
+795 EIAEA
-801 IRADLELICREYEIP
+801 IRSDLEQICRRYNVP
-816 VTLKNIVVY
+816 VMLKEVAVY

-889 PAADA
+889 PEADA
-894 FLEHQHMIQTA
+894 FLDHKHMIQTA

-917 SQQEFSIR
+917 SQQKFFR
-925 LEHFAISEQ
+925 HLEKFAILEQ
-934 LNSDLISAAFERSHN
+934 LDSDLISAAFERSHN
-949 FRRKYGSVQ
+949 FRRIYGSVQ

-1027 GYLDKSPQRP
+1027 GYLDKFPS

-1044 NGLAEPELYA
+1044 NGLTEPELYA

-1087 FSAMFGET
+1087 FSATFGET

-1129 QGRTIDDLRH
+1129 QRRTIDDLRH

-1153 IQAFDDAR
+1153 IQAFYDAK
-1161 MANWQGDPIKE
+1161 MADWQGDPVKE

-1205 LPEKEAVSDSVTMV
+1205 LPEKETVSDSVTMV

-1238 PNASFALTN
+1238 PDASFALTN

-1268 GWYKKTNFTISGILN
+1268 GWYKKTNFTISGTLD

-1346 AHARLTPEET
+1346 AHAQLTPEET

-1486 SDLYGRKPTEIYEI
+1486 SDLYGRKSTEIYEI

-1515 LREITSPTEKIKIP
+1515 LREITSPTEKIEIP

-1534 AQLKRAIKIGMEFE
+1534 AQLKRTVKAGMEFE

-1554 PECIGEKRVITGFNT
+1554 PEYVGEKRIITGVST

-1575 KLDEAGE
+1575 KLDETGE

-1612 SLLMQFHFVEPEM
+1612 SLLMQFHFVEPGM

-1642 NDFCVDEYG
+1642 NDFCMDEYS
-1651 SEMDSSD
+1651 SEADLSD
-1658 LSNISLAY
+1658 LSNIFIAY
-1666 TTDEDTDI
+1666 TTDEDTDM
-1674 EIQVTADLEHFQM
+1674 EIQVTADLEQFRM
-1687 RYAYGDTIVRTEQYE
+1687 LYAYGNSIVRTEQYE

-1719 LVTLSEDEKAAAH
+1719 LVTLPDDEKESVH
-1732 TEPLSK
+1732 TEPLSR

-1757 RVSEYYAE
+1757 RVSKYYADR
-1765 HQPSREQFAAF
+1765 QPNQKEFAVF
-1776 LKNEYGTGGHSGGE
+1776 LKDEYGIGGHSG
-1790 QIFMVNHNASGME
+1790 ITPIYMANHGASGIE
-1803 IEFRNS
+1803 IELETH
-1809 EKYHYKWSE
+1809 EKYTYKWNE
-1818 IAKETA
+1818 VAKETA

-1833 TPEDI
+1833 TSKDI
-1838 QEHIQDAKSA
+1838 QRHIRDAKDTI
-1848 MEDFDPAYHTPDSLE
+1848 EHFDPVYDTLASLE
-1863 KAKAALRQYEP
+1863 NAKAALRKYEP

-1884 EKEPETVTESDVAV
+1884 EKEPEMTTKSDVAI

-1910 CEVVSLTGALPWITD
+1910 CEVVGLTGALPWITS
-1925 DCTVSRTD
+1925 DCTVSRTS
-1933 GGFTITENISYQQL
+1933 GSFVVTENISYERL
-1947 LNTERYEKIETA
+1947 LDTTLFEKVESQTEVE
-1959 EQAVQP
+1959 EQAEDPVF
-1965 AEVQTDS
+1965 S
-1972 EESPEN
+1972 EEQPESN
-1978 TAELPQN
+1978 AELPQN

-2013 ELEAE
+2013 ELETE

-2036 GGLKQVFETSSSYY
+2036 GGLKQVFETTSSYY
-2050 DEVKELLSPEEY
+2050 DEVKKLLSPEEY

-2134 KLYPQSAIQINGF
+2134 QLYPQSAIQVNGF

-2301 VESTCTDTL
+2301 VESTCADTL
-2310 RNPLSMELE
+2310 RNSLSMELE
-2319 RAVNCLPVPPVPVP
+2319 RAVNRLPVPPVPVP
-2333 VEESV
+2333 VKESV
-2338 EIPFI
+2338 EMPFV

-2413 AEDTEVRSKQQE
+2413 AEDTEVRSKQRE
-2425 MEQYYDQFVQQYD
+2425 MERYYDQFVQQYG

-2518 KTEEELYMELQGLIF
+2518 KTEKELYMELQGLIF

-2564 IAEDAARTDAGYTL
+2564 IAEDAARTDARYAL

-2610 EQFAKETFEIS
+2610 EKFAKETFEIS
-2621 FWNRD
+2621 FWNRE
-2626 FHVEFDAFSGSY
+2626 FHVEFDSFSGSY
-2638 RVSGRSTEKNNISI
+2638 RVGGRSTEKANISI
-2652 TDIYGTKRMNALM
+2652 NEIYGTKRMNALVL
-2665 ILDNLLNSRRVEV
+2665 LDTLLNSRRVEV

-2683 DPDGKKHRVVNKDE
+2683 DPDGKKRRVVNKE
-2697 TEAAQIKADAI
+2697 QTEAAQIKADAI

-2713 EWIWEDADRR
+2713 EWIWEDPDRR
-2723 ENLCQIYNQSI
+2723 ETLCQIYNQTL

-2932 FEELGV
+2932 FEELGI

-3012 HDALAEMGMIHFD
+3012 HEALAEMGMIHFD

-3157 KNVYRIWQETSEQLS
+3157 RNVYRIWQETSKQLS

-3456 EYCGFS
+3456 EYCGFA

>member
-6 EVQSNWT
+6 EVQNNWT

-49 ENPNIQYIA
+49 ENPNLMYIA
-58 SATQWNHSGRY
+58 SASQWNQSGRY

-79 FDETPSQNALLFLF
+79 FDETPSKNALLFLF
-93 DVSQTDNSSTPVTW
+93 DISQTDDPETPVTW
-107 QLTAAE
+107 RLTAAE
-113 TPEICKLI
+113 EPAIRHML
-121 GTAHQASY
+121 GTEHHASY
-129 ATAAELCIGLVEHY
+129 ATAAELCSGAVEHY
-143 LQTPRIQTEIRSHM
+143 LQHPRIQAEIQSHM
-157 NAMRLNATQQEQ
+157 NAMGLDDARREQ
-169 YLTSLREAAGYVTA
+169 YVTSLREAANYVTA

-189 RDVTWEIPE
+189 SDITWTVPE
-198 PNLDAMDFFRE
+198 PNLNAMDFFRD

-218 IVNFTYRYALSEMK
+218 NAQQIFGRTLKSIELLAKERKKNESGRFDAIEEKMEGIREQRVSSGRRMERELTGFTSGSGRS
-232 EAIKENTIQ
+232 
-241 TEVQNELRTT
+241 NEGQIRRDL
-251 EQLQKNVET
+251 
-260 RSQRGYV
+260 V
-267 GSDHERG
+267 GV
-274 QSFDRHRLDAD
+274 DAD
-285 RISGKSGEIRENLVG
+285 KSPRTAEILEEQHTLP
-300 MDATESSRTTDILS
+300 D
-314 KERLLS
+314 
-320 GSASRDQSESR
+320 SASRDQSESR
-331 GRIPGTVHQVHDRT
+331 GRISGTVHQIYDRT

-605 VSEKEAKAETVSE
+605 VSEREAKAKTVLE

-641 TAYYT
+641 IAYYT

-696 DQLQSSDAITIMTQC
+696 DQLQSSDAIAIMTQC

-770 QFDLELYQSIAAM
+770 QFDLEQYQSIAAM

-801 IRADLELICREYEIP
+801 IQADLELICREYEIP

-831 YEHEDSDL
+831 YEHEGSDL

-877 RAEESGTIETYL
+877 RTEESGTIETYL

-894 FLEHQHMIQTA
+894 FLEHKHMIQTA

-917 SQQEFSIR
+917 SQQEFSQR

-934 LNSDLISAAFERSHN
+934 LDSDLISAAFECSHN

-1027 GYLDKSPQRP
+1027 GYLDKFPQRP

-1087 FSAMFGET
+1087 FSATFGET

-1139 RLPTLTSDAAAEHL
+1139 ILPTLTSDAAAEHL

-1161 MANWQGDPIKE
+1161 MADWQGDPVKE

-1178 LYAILED
+1178 LYAILND

-1205 LPEKEAVSDSVTMV
+1205 PPMVSDSVTMV
-1219 WNKEWF
+1219 WDKKWF
-1225 TESSLFSDFIEAN
+1225 TESGLFEDFVKDH
-1238 PNASFALTN
+1238 PDASFALTN

-1253 DEKQHTERSNPKLHA
+1253 DEKQHQERNIPELRA
-1268 GWYKKTNFTISGILN
+1268 GWYKKTMVFINIVRNS
-1283 GEEFHY
+1283 EEFHY

-1297 GKGTGGGSLIDHI
+1297 GKGSGGGSLIDHI

-1317 LDAQRFPYNDAE
+1317 LDAQQFPYNDAE

-1334 RETLDVLVPFLE
+1334 RYTLNVLVPFLE
-1346 AHARLTPEET
+1346 SHAQLTLEET
-1356 QILEEFKAKNPIRT
+1356 QILEEFKANNPIRT
-1370 AETLQE
+1370 AETMQE
-1376 IAAEKPAASP
+1376 IAAEEPITSQ

-1392 DVIRYDGKRREIEE
+1392 DVIRYDGKRYAIEE
-1406 IDDRHITMKDLD
+1406 LNDRHITMKNLD
-1418 APDFGGVI
+1418 APDLGGVI
-1426 LGQSDELVYDG
+1426 LSQSEELVYDG

-1447 EILYRASQKA
+1447 EILSRTSQKA

-1471 PTDDLGKDIAADVAF
+1471 PTDDLGEDIAADIAF
-1486 SDLYGRKPTEIYEI
+1486 SDLYGRKSTEVYEI
-1500 LGIED
+1500 LGVED

-1515 LREITSPTEKIKIP
+1515 LREITNPTEKIEIP

-1548 ITDHTR
+1548 ITDHVR

-1612 SLLMQFHFVEPEM
+1612 SLLMQFHFVEPGM

-1642 NDFCVDEYG
+1642 KDFCMDEYS
-1651 SEMDSSD
+1651 SEAD
-1658 LSNISLAY
+1658 LSNLSNIFIAY
-1666 TTDEDTDI
+1666 TTDEDTDM
-1674 EIQVTADLEHFQM
+1674 EIQVTADLEQFRM
-1687 RYAYGDTIVRTEQYE
+1687 LYAYGNSIVRTEQYE

-1719 LVTLSEDEKAAAH
+1719 LVTLSDDEKESVH
-1732 TEPLSK
+1732 TEPLSR

-1757 RVSEYYAE
+1757 RVSEYYAN
-1765 HQPSREQFAAF
+1765 HQPNQKEFAVF
-1776 LKNEYGTGGHSGGE
+1776 LKDEYGIGGHSG
-1790 QIFMVNHNASGME
+1790 ITPIYMANHGASGIE
-1803 IEFRNS
+1803 IELETH
-1809 EKYHYKWSE
+1809 EKYTYKWNE
-1818 IAKETA
+1818 VAKETA

-1833 TPEDI
+1833 TSKDI
-1838 QEHIQDAKSA
+1838 QQHIRDAKDTI
-1848 MEDFDPAYHTPDSLE
+1848 EHFDPVYNTQASLE
-1863 KAKAALRQYEP
+1863 EAKAALRQYEP

-1884 EKEPETVTESDVAV
+1884 EKKPETVTESDVAI

-1910 CEVVSLTGALPWITD
+1910 CEVVGLTGALPWNTD

-1933 GGFTITENISYQQL
+1933 GDFTITENISYQQL

-1959 EQAVQP
+1959 EQAVQL

-2134 KLYPQSAIQINGF
+2134 QLYPQSAIQVNGF

-2301 VESTCTDTL
+2301 METTCADTL

-2319 RAVNCLPVPPVPVP
+2319 RAVNQLPVPPVPVP
-2333 VEESV
+2333 VTETV
-2338 EIPFI
+2338 EMPFV

-2564 IAEDAARTDAGYTL
+2564 IAEDAARTDAGYAI

-2602 TWIPTEYY
+2602 TWIPTECY
-2610 EQFAKETFEIS
+2610 EKFAKEIFEIS
-2621 FWNRD
+2621 FWNRE
-2626 FHVEFDAFSGSY
+2626 FHVEFDSFSGSY
-2638 RVSGRSTEKNNISI
+2638 RVSGRSTEKANISI
-2652 TDIYGTKRMNALM
+2652 NEIYGTKRMNAL
-2665 ILDNLLNSRRVEV
+2665 ILLDTLLNSRRVEV
-2678 VDYYE
+2678 VDYFE
-2683 DPDGKKHRVVNKDE
+2683 DPDGKKHRVVNKEE

-2713 EWIWEDADRR
+2713 EWIWEDPDRR
-2723 ENLCQIYNQSI
+2723 ETLCQIYNQTL

-2749 PGMNPDITLRP
+2749 PGMNPDITLRS

-2809 PNHLTEQFAADYI
+2809 PNHLTEQFALDYI

-2837 FEQDKRK
+2837 FEEDKRK

-2862 SQFSLIPVS
+2862 SQFTMIPVS

-2879 WQQEDEITRGIE
+2879 WRQEDEITRGIE
-2891 ELNHSGNGRSFSVK
+2891 ELNNSGNGRSFTVK

-2917 LEALQD
+2917 LESLQD

-2932 FEELGV
+2932 FEELGI

-3012 HDALAEMGMIHFD
+3012 HDTLTKMGMIHFD
-3025 CWAGTYLEAVTAGEV
+3025 CWAGNFLEAVTAGEV

-3080 DVPKAVFHN
+3080 DVPKAVFHT

-3100 FMQSFMERADRIR
+3100 FMQSFMERADKVHG
-3113 SGGVDSSMDNMLSI
+3113 GGVDSSMDNMLSI

-3139 LLNRDL
+3139 LLNHDL

-3157 KNVYRIWQETSEQLS
+3157 KNVYRIWQETSEQRS

-3184 KAKSSEGFT
+3184 KSKGGEEFT

-3206 GIPAEQIAYIHEAST
+3206 GIPAEEIAYIHDAST
-3221 NKQKEALFEKVRTG
+3221 NKQKEALFEKVRKG

-3252 VQDRL
+3252 VQERL
-3257 IALHHVDVPWRP
+3257 IALHHIDVPWRP

-3285 NAEVHIYRY
+3285 NTEVHIYRY
-3294 ITEDTFDSYSWQTI
+3294 VTEDTFDAYSWQTI

-3324 NRNVEDV
+3324 NRDVEDV

-3353 QMELDIEVS
+3353 QMELDIAVS

-3372 NQRYRLEN
+3372 NQRYRMED

-3392 KEQFIQHYTEDMKH
+3392 KEQFIQHYTDDMKH

-3423 RGVVY
+3423 RGVTY

-3441 IRSFVKPDNSKAEIG
+3441 IHSFVKPDNSKAEIG
-3456 EYCGFS
+3456 EYCGFT
-3462 MYARFE
+3462 MFARFE

-3484 RLELGDDSSGN
+3484 RLELGDDRSGN

-3502 LRGIEERIQTAMH
+3502 LRGIEDRIQNATH
-3515 QLEDLQT
+3515 QLEDIQT
-3522 QQNTAEVEMQKP
+3522 QLHTAELEIQKP
-3534 FAKEAEYQEKSS
+3534 FAKEAEYQAKSS
-3546 RLAALNAA
+3546 RLAELNAA
-3554 LQFEDKDEIISEG
+3554 LQFQDKDEIVSEG

>member
-49 ENPNIQYIA
+49 ENPNLMYIA
-58 SATQWNHSGRY
+58 SASQWNQSGRY

-79 FDETPSQNALLFLF
+79 FDETPSKNALLFLF
-93 DVSQTDNSSTPVTW
+93 DVSQTDDPETPVTW
-107 QLTAAE
+107 RLTAAE
-113 TPEICKLI
+113 EPAIRHML
-121 GTAHQASY
+121 GTEHHASY
-129 ATAAELCIGLVEHY
+129 ATAAELCSGAVEHY
-143 LQTPRIQTEIRSHM
+143 LQHPRIQAEIQSHM
-157 NAMRLNATQQEQ
+157 NAMGLDDVRREQ
-169 YLTSLREAAGYVTA
+169 YVTSLREAANYVTA

-189 RDVTWEIPE
+189 SEITWTVPE
-198 PNLDAMDFFRE
+198 PNLNAMDFFRD

-218 IVNFTYRYALSEMK
+218 NAQQIFGRTLKSIELLAKERKKNESGRFDAIEEKMEGIREQRVSSGRRMERELTGFTSGSGRS
-232 EAIKENTIQ
+232 
-241 TEVQNELRTT
+241 NEGQIRRDL
-251 EQLQKNVET
+251 
-260 RSQRGYV
+260 V
-267 GSDHERG
+267 GV
-274 QSFDRHRLDAD
+274 DAD
-285 RISGKSGEIRENLVG
+285 KSPRTAEILEEQHTLP
-300 MDATESSRTTDILS
+300 D
-314 KERLLS
+314 
-320 GSASRDQSESR
+320 SASRDQSESR
-331 GRIPGTVHQVHDRT
+331 GRISGTVHQIYDRT

-393 GTPALLKEEIK
+393 GTAALLKEEIK

-605 VSEKEAKAETVSE
+605 VSEKEVKAETVSE

-749 ASDGMES
+749 ASDGMER

-770 QFDLELYQSIAAM
+770 QFDLEQYQSIAAM

-789 SENDSL
+789 SETDSL

-831 YEHEDSDL
+831 YEHEGSDL

-877 RAEESGTIETYL
+877 RAEESGTIRTYL

-894 FLEHQHMIQTA
+894 FLEHKHMIQTA

-917 SQQEFSIR
+917 SQKEFSQR

-934 LNSDLISAAFERSHN
+934 PDSDLISAAFERSHN

-1087 FSAMFGET
+1087 FSATFGET

-1139 RLPTLTSDAAAEHL
+1139 ILPTLTSDAAAEHL

-1161 MANWQGDPIKE
+1161 MADWQGDPVKE

-1178 LYAILED
+1178 LYAILND

-1205 LPEKEAVSDSVTMV
+1205 PPMVSDSVTMV
-1219 WNKEWF
+1219 WDKKWF
-1225 TESSLFSDFIEAN
+1225 TESGLFEDFVKDH
-1238 PNASFALTN
+1238 PDASFALTN

-1253 DEKQHTERSNPKLHA
+1253 DEKQHQERNIPELRA
-1268 GWYKKTNFTISGILN
+1268 GWYKKTMVFINIVRN

-1297 GKGTGGGSLIDHI
+1297 GKGSGGGSLIDHI

-1317 LDAQRFPYNDAE
+1317 LDAQQFPYNDAE

-1334 RETLDVLVPFLE
+1334 RYTLNVLVPFLE
-1346 AHARLTPEET
+1346 SHAQLTLEET
-1356 QILEEFKAKNPIRT
+1356 QILEEFKANNPIRT
-1370 AETLQE
+1370 AETMQE
-1376 IAAEKPAASP
+1376 IAAEEPITSQ

-1392 DVIRYDGKRREIEE
+1392 DVIRYDGKRYAIEE
-1406 IDDRHITMKDLD
+1406 LNDRHITMKNLD
-1418 APDFGGVI
+1418 APDLGGVI
-1426 LGQSDELVYDG
+1426 LSQSEELVYDG

-1447 EILYRASQKA
+1447 EILSRTSQKA

-1471 PTDDLGKDIAADVAF
+1471 PTDDLGEEIAADIAF
-1486 SDLYGRKPTEIYEI
+1486 SDLYGRKSTEVYEI
-1500 LGIED
+1500 LGVED

-1515 LREITSPTEKIKIP
+1515 LREIISPTEKIEIP

-1548 ITDHTR
+1548 ITDHVR

-1575 KLDEAGE
+1575 KLDEAGG

-1595 KNWNFDEN
+1595 KNWNFSEN
-1603 ELTAYLEDG
+1603 EMTAYLEDG
-1612 SLLMQFHFVEPEM
+1612 SLLMQFHFVEPETLM
-1625 LTEKSRDPE
+1625 EKTRDPE

-1651 SEMDSSD
+1651 SEMNSSD

-1776 LKNEYGTGGHSGGE
+1776 LKNEYGTGGHSGGG

-1863 KAKAALRQYEP
+1863 KAKAALRKYEP

-1884 EKEPETVTESDVAV
+1884 EKEPEVTTKSGVAI

-2018 QRPATEAEQE
+2018 QRPAAAAEQE

-2248 DILFLRKRTEPMTEQ
+2248 DILFLRKRTEPMAEQ

-2301 VESTCTDTL
+2301 METTCADTL

-2319 RAVNCLPVPPVPVP
+2319 RAVNQLPVPPVPVP
-2333 VEESV
+2333 VTETV
-2338 EIPFI
+2338 EMLFV

-2350 YSYAVMD
+2350 YSYAVVD
-2357 GKLYYK
+2357 DKLYYK

-2376 NLTKAEQKSTTD
+2376 NLTKAEQKSMKD
-2388 AEARIR
+2388 AESRVR
-2394 AALPIRDCL
+2394 AALPILDCL
-2403 RDLVTLQLNG
+2403 RDLVSMQLDG
-2413 AEDTEVRSKQQE
+2413 AEDDAVYAKQQE
-2425 MEQYYDQFVQQYD
+2425 MNQYYEQFVQKYD
-2438 RLTEKKNRRIL
+2438 RLTEKKNRRLL
-2449 EVDTGYTLLSALE
+2449 EVDNGYTLLSALE

-2468 KFVEKTD
+2468 KFLEKTD

-2505 ACVDMAYMQNLTG
+2505 ACVDMAYMEMLTG
-2518 KTEEELYMELQGLIF
+2518 KTEEAIYQELQGLIF

-2564 IAEDAARTDAGYTL
+2564 IAEDAARTDARYAL

-2610 EQFAKETFEIS
+2610 EKFAKETFEIS
-2621 FWNRD
+2621 FWNRE
-2626 FHVEFDAFSGSY
+2626 FHVEFDSFSGSY
-2638 RVSGRSTEKNNISI
+2638 RVGGRSTEKANISI
-2652 TDIYGTKRMNALM
+2652 NEIYGTKRMNALVL
-2665 ILDNLLNSRRVEV
+2665 LDTLLNSRRVEV

-2683 DPDGKKHRVVNKDE
+2683 DPDGKKRRVVNKE
-2697 TEAAQIKADAI
+2697 QTEAAQIKADAI

-2713 EWIWEDADRR
+2713 EWIWEDPDRR
-2723 ENLCQIYNQSI
+2723 ETLCQIYNQTL

-2809 PNHLTEQFAADYI
+2809 PNHLTEQFALDYI

-2862 SQFSLIPVS
+2862 SQFTMIPVS

-2891 ELNHSGNGRSFSVK
+2891 ELNHSGNGRSFTVK

-2932 FEELGV
+2932 FEELGI

-3012 HDALAEMGMIHFD
+3012 HDTLTEMGMIHFD
-3025 CWAGTYLEAVTAGEV
+3025 CWAGNFLEAVTAGEV

-3080 DVPKAVFHN
+3080 DVPKAVFHT

-3100 FMQSFMERADRIR
+3100 FMQSFMERADRVHG
-3113 SGGVDSSMDNMLSI
+3113 GGVDSSMDNMLSI

-3139 LLNRDL
+3139 LLNHDL
-3145 PESEHSKALACA
+3145 PESEHSKAMTCA
-3157 KNVYRIWQETSEQLS
+3157 KNVYRIWRETSEQRS

-3184 KAKSSEGFT
+3184 KFKSSEEFT

-3206 GIPAEQIAYIHEAST
+3206 GIPAEEIAYIHEAST
-3221 NKQKEALFEKVRTG
+3221 NKQKEALFEKVRKG

-3252 VQDRL
+3252 VQERL
-3257 IALHHVDVPWRP
+3257 IALHHIDVPWRP

-3324 NRNVEDV
+3324 NRDVEDV

-3372 NQRYRLEN
+3372 NQRYRMED

-3392 KEQFIQHYTEDMKH
+3392 KEQFIQHYTDDMKH

-3411 TPNADGFSPMCI
+3411 TPNVDGFSPMCV

-3456 EYCGFS
+3456 EYCGFT
-3462 MYARFE
+3462 MFARFE

-3502 LRGIEERIQTAMH
+3502 LRSIEDRIRNATH
-3515 QLEDLQT
+3515 QLEDIQT
-3522 QQNTAEVEMQKP
+3522 QLHTAEVEIQKP
-3534 FAKEAEYQEKSS
+3534 FAKEAEYQAKSS
-3546 RLAALNAA
+3546 RLAELNAA
-3554 LQFEDKDEIISEG
+3554 LQFQDKDEIVSEG
-3567 SDAPEQSA
+3567 SDAPEQNA

-3580 KPKDCIDL
+3580 KSKDCVSL

>member
-49 ENPNIQYIA
+49 EDSNIQYIA
-58 SATQWNHSGRY
+58 SAAQWNHRGRY

-93 DVSQTDNSSTPVTW
+93 DVSQTDNPSTPVTW

-121 GTAHQASY
+121 GTVHQTSY
-129 ATAAELCIGLVEHY
+129 ATAAELCSGLGEHY
-143 LQTPRIQTEIRSHM
+143 LQHPRIQAEIHAHM
-157 NAMRLNATQQEQ
+157 SAMRLNATQQEQ
-169 YLTSLREAAGYVTA
+169 YLISLREVASYVTA

-189 RDVTWEIPE
+189 SDVTWEIPE

-218 IVNFTYRYALSEMK
+218 ITQQIYGRALWLMDKAILKNDLEV
-232 EAIKENTIQ
+232 EAK
-241 TEVQNELRTT
+241 NEPRITGEYQESYQGRGISHGRLLHAVHGRLGVH
-251 EQLQKNVET
+251 EADHD
-260 RSQRGYV
+260 QRQ
-267 GSDHERG
+267 G
-274 QSFDRHRLDAD
+274 Q
-285 RISGKSGEIRENLVG
+285 IRRNLV
-300 MDATESSRTTDILS
+300 DVAANESSGRNSILGEQS
-314 KERLLS
+314 VLS
-320 GSASRDQSESR
+320 GSAPRDQSESR
-331 GRIPGTVHQVHDRT
+331 GSIPGTVHQVHDRT
-345 ENGNVLGAERESQ
+345 ENGDVLGAERESQ
-358 PESGGTG
+358 PESRGTG
-365 IAADRVSDSAG
+365 IAADRVPDPAG

-393 GTPALLKEEIK
+393 GTAALLKEEIK

-475 LSVEQVKQL
+475 LAVEQIKQL
-484 PELMQEP
+484 PELIQEP

-500 HNQRNMLVALLAVD
+500 HNPENMLIALLAAD
-514 QESMP
+514 QENMP
-519 IIVSL
+519 LIVSL
-524 QANGTGTYDLEK
+524 RANGTGTYDLEK

-542 TSVYGRVNFA
+542 TSIYGRVNFA
-552 QYLERVTDANA
+552 QYLERVTEADA
-563 LLYWNEKK
+563 LLYWNKEK

-605 VSEKEAKAETVSE
+605 IAEKEAEMETVSE
-618 NTQQLSLFS
+618 HAQQLSLFS
-627 EPVPEMNLLGMVGT
+627 EPVPE
-641 TAYYT
+641 
-646 YPNQLTRD
+646 Q
-654 SLSQIQQKSKAY
+654 
-666 VIAAPSCI
+666 PS
-674 LSTDFMLEHNIY
+674 
-686 FVKTDRDISV
+686 
-696 DQLQSSDAITIMTQC
+696 
-711 MEKQQQLVEI
+711 
-721 SAETAEFM
+721 
-729 WRDFHASVFI
+729 
-739 NGDLLPEYDA
+739 LPEAD
-749 ASDGMES
+749 
-756 IAAEIR
+756 
-762 ESSNITVS
+762 T
-770 QFDLELYQSIAAM
+770 F
-783 QEAPAA
+783 
-789 SENDSL
+789 SEHKQ
-795 TEIAEA
+795 
-801 IRADLELICREYEIP
+801 R
-816 VTLKNIVVY
+816 
-825 GSRSKG
+825 
-831 YEHEDSDL
+831 
-839 DILVEYEGDFRE
+839 
-851 DELFALFHDSEE
+851 
-863 PLQYHGIPVDVNPI
+863 
-877 RAEESGTIETYL
+877 
-889 PAADA
+889 
-894 FLEHQHMIQTA
+894 IQTA

-917 SQQEFSIR
+917 SQQEFSQR

-934 LNSDLISAAFERSHN
+934 LDSDLISAAFTRSHN

-977 NAIDQ
+977 NALDQ
-982 QKPQQEIPLT
+982 QKPQQEVQLT
-992 DEEKAFLQEDL
+992 EEEQAFLQEDL
-1003 AANLAKAPLAWDEI
+1003 AAAIAKAPLAWDEI
-1017 ESLGYVFFED
+1017 EDIGYILFEN
-1027 GYLDKSPQRP
+1027 GYLDRHKA
-1037 SEKSIYG
+1037 SEKAIYG
-1044 NGLAEPELYA
+1044 SSLHESELYT

-1087 FSAMFGET
+1087 FSATFGET
-1095 ELTAVYG
+1095 ELTTVYG

-1139 RLPTLTSDAAAEHL
+1139 RLPTLTSDTAAEHL
-1153 IQAFDDAR
+1153 IQAFEDTR
-1161 MANWQGDPIKE
+1161 MADWQGDPVKE
-1172 NRMKKA
+1172 NRIKNA
-1178 LYAILED
+1178 LYAILND

-1205 LPEKEAVSDSVTMV
+1205 PPMVSDSVTMV
-1219 WNKEWF
+1219 WDKKWF
-1225 TESSLFSDFIEAN
+1225 TESGLFEDFVKDH
-1238 PNASFALTN
+1238 PDTSFALTN

-1253 DEKQHTERSNPKLHA
+1253 DEKQHQERNVPELRA
-1268 GWYKKTNFTISGILN
+1268 GWYKKTMVFINIVRN

-1317 LDAQRFPYNDAE
+1317 LDAQQFPYNDAE

-1334 RETLDVLVPFLE
+1334 RYTLNVLVPFLE
-1346 AHARLTPEET
+1346 SHAQLTLEET
-1356 QILEEFKAKNPIRT
+1356 QILEEFKANNPIRT
-1370 AETLQE
+1370 AETMQE
-1376 IAAEKPAASP
+1376 IAAEEPITSQ

-1392 DVIRYDGKRREIEE
+1392 DVIRYDGKRYAIEE
-1406 IDDRHITMKDLD
+1406 LNDRHITMKNLD
-1418 APDFGGVI
+1418 APDLGGVI
-1426 LGQSDELVYDG
+1426 LSQSEELVYDG

-1447 EILYRASQKA
+1447 EILYRTSQKA

-1471 PTDDLGKDIAADVAF
+1471 PTDDLGKDIVADVAF
-1486 SDLYGRKPTEIYEI
+1486 SDLYGRKSTEIYEI

-1505 SVIRERVEDQ
+1505 SVIRERVGDQ
-1515 LREITSPTEKIKIP
+1515 LREITSPTEKIEIP

-1534 AQLKRAIKIGMEFE
+1534 AQLKRTVKVGMEFE

-1554 PECIGEKRVITGFNT
+1554 PECVGEKRIITGVST

-1575 KLDEAGE
+1575 KLDETGE

-1612 SLLMQFHFVEPEM
+1612 SLLMQFHFVEPGM
-1625 LTEKSRDPE
+1625 LTEKRRDPE

-1642 NDFCVDEYG
+1642 NDFCMDEYS
-1651 SEMDSSD
+1651 SEAD
-1658 LSNISLAY
+1658 LSNLSNIFIAY
-1666 TTDEDTDI
+1666 TTDEDTDM
-1674 EIQVTADLEHFQM
+1674 EIQVTADLEQFRM
-1687 RYAYGDTIVRTEQYE
+1687 LYAYGNSIVRTEQYE

-1719 LVTLSEDEKAAAH
+1719 LVTLSDDEKESVR
-1732 TEPLSK
+1732 TEPLSR

-1757 RVSEYYAE
+1757 RVSDYYAD
-1765 HQPSREQFAAF
+1765 HQPSQKEFAVF
-1776 LKNEYGTGGHSGGE
+1776 LKDEYGIGGHSG
-1790 QIFMVNHNASGME
+1790 ITPIYMANHGASGIE
-1803 IEFRNS
+1803 IELETH
-1809 EKYHYKWSE
+1809 EKYTYKWNE
-1818 IAKETA
+1818 VAKETA

-1833 TPEDI
+1833 TSKDI
-1838 QEHIQDAKSA
+1838 QWHIRDAKNTI
-1848 MEDFDPAYHTPDSLE
+1848 EHFDPVYNTQASLE
-1863 KAKAALRQYEP
+1863 DAKAALRKYEP

-1884 EKEPETVTESDVAV
+1884 EKEPEVTTKSGVAI

-1910 CEVVSLTGALPWITD
+1910 CEVVVLTGALPWITS
-1925 DCTVSRTD
+1925 DCTVSRTS
-1933 GGFTITENISYQQL
+1933 GSFVVTENISYEKL
-1947 LNTERYEKIETA
+1947 LDTTLFEKAEPQTEVL
-1959 EQAVQP
+1959 EQAEEPVF
-1965 AEVQTDS
+1965 S
-1972 EESPEN
+1972 EEQPESN
-1978 TAELPQN
+1978 AELPQN

-2134 KLYPQSAIQINGF
+2134 QLYPQSAIQVNGF

-2198 GIVALITSKGT
+2198 GIVTLITSKGT

-2301 VESTCTDTL
+2301 VESTCADTL
-2310 RNPLSMELE
+2310 RNSLSIELE
-2319 RAVNCLPVPPVPVP
+2319 RAVNRLPVPPVPVP
-2333 VEESV
+2333 VKESV
-2338 EIPFI
+2338 EMPFV

-2363 KDGIMLPFSPELT
+2363 KDGAMLPFSPKLT

-2388 AEARIR
+2388 AEARIC
-2394 AALPIRDCL
+2394 AALPIRNCL

-2425 MEQYYDQFVQQYD
+2425 MERYYDQFVQQYG

-2621 FWNRD
+2621 FWNRN

-2932 FEELGV
+2932 FEELGI

-3012 HDALAEMGMIHFD
+3012 HEALAEMGMIHFD

-3157 KNVYRIWQETSEQLS
+3157 RNVYRIWQETSEQLS

-3324 NRNVEDV
+3324 NRDVEDV

-3372 NQRYRLEN
+3372 NQRYRMED

-3392 KEQFIQHYTEDMKH
+3392 KEQFIQHYTDDMKH

-3411 TPNADGFSPMCI
+3411 TPNVDGFSPMCV

-3456 EYCGFS
+3456 EYCGFT
-3462 MYARFE
+3462 MFARFE

-3502 LRGIEERIQTAMH
+3502 LRGIEDRIRNATH
-3515 QLEDLQT
+3515 QLEDIQT
-3522 QQNTAEVEMQKP
+3522 QLHTAEVEIQKP
-3534 FAKEAEYQEKSS
+3534 FAKEAEYQAKSS
-3546 RLAALNAA
+3546 RLAELNAA
-3554 LQFEDKDEIISEG
+3554 LQFQDKDEIVSEG
-3567 SDAPEQSA
+3567 SDAPEQNA

-3580 KPKDCIDL
+3580 KSKDCVSL

>member
-49 ENPNIQYIA
+49 EDSNIQYIA
-58 SATQWNHSGRY
+58 SAAQWNHRGRY

-93 DVSQTDNSSTPVTW
+93 DVSQTDNPSTPVTW

-121 GTAHQASY
+121 GTVHQTSY
-129 ATAAELCIGLVEHY
+129 ATAAELCSGLGEHY
-143 LQTPRIQTEIRSHM
+143 LQHPRIQAEIHAHM
-157 NAMRLNATQQEQ
+157 SAMRLNATQQEQ
-169 YLTSLREAAGYVTA
+169 YLISLREVASYVTA

-189 RDVTWEIPE
+189 SDVTWEIPE

-218 IVNFTYRYALSEMK
+218 ITQQIYGRALWLMDKAILKNDLEV
-232 EAIKENTIQ
+232 EAK
-241 TEVQNELRTT
+241 NEPRITGEYQESYQGRGISHGRLLHAVHGRLGVH
-251 EQLQKNVET
+251 EADHD
-260 RSQRGYV
+260 QRQ
-267 GSDHERG
+267 G
-274 QSFDRHRLDAD
+274 Q
-285 RISGKSGEIRENLVG
+285 IRRNLV
-300 MDATESSRTTDILS
+300 DVAANESSGRNSILGEQS
-314 KERLLS
+314 VLS
-320 GSASRDQSESR
+320 GSAPRDQSESR
-331 GRIPGTVHQVHDRT
+331 GSIPGTVHQVHDRT
-345 ENGNVLGAERESQ
+345 ENGDVLGAERESQ
-358 PESGGTG
+358 PESRGTG
-365 IAADRVSDSAG
+365 IAADRVPDPAG

-393 GTPALLKEEIK
+393 GTAALLKEEIK

-475 LSVEQVKQL
+475 LAVEQIKQL
-484 PELMQEP
+484 PELIQEP

-500 HNQRNMLVALLAVD
+500 HNPENMLIALLAAD
-514 QESMP
+514 QENMP
-519 IIVSL
+519 LIVSL
-524 QANGTGTYDLEK
+524 RANGTGTYDLEK

-542 TSVYGRVNFA
+542 TSIYGRVNFA
-552 QYLERVTDANA
+552 QYLERVTEADA
-563 LLYWNEKK
+563 LLYWNKEK

-605 VSEKEAKAETVSE
+605 IAEKEAEMETVSE
-618 NTQQLSLFS
+618 HAQQLSLFS
-627 EPVPEMNLLGMVGT
+627 EPVPE
-641 TAYYT
+641 
-646 YPNQLTRD
+646 Q
-654 SLSQIQQKSKAY
+654 
-666 VIAAPSCI
+666 PS
-674 LSTDFMLEHNIY
+674 
-686 FVKTDRDISV
+686 
-696 DQLQSSDAITIMTQC
+696 
-711 MEKQQQLVEI
+711 
-721 SAETAEFM
+721 
-729 WRDFHASVFI
+729 
-739 NGDLLPEYDA
+739 LPEAD
-749 ASDGMES
+749 
-756 IAAEIR
+756 
-762 ESSNITVS
+762 T
-770 QFDLELYQSIAAM
+770 F
-783 QEAPAA
+783 
-789 SENDSL
+789 SEHKQ
-795 TEIAEA
+795 
-801 IRADLELICREYEIP
+801 R
-816 VTLKNIVVY
+816 
-825 GSRSKG
+825 
-831 YEHEDSDL
+831 
-839 DILVEYEGDFRE
+839 
-851 DELFALFHDSEE
+851 
-863 PLQYHGIPVDVNPI
+863 
-877 RAEESGTIETYL
+877 
-889 PAADA
+889 
-894 FLEHQHMIQTA
+894 IQTA

-917 SQQEFSIR
+917 SQQEFSQR

-934 LNSDLISAAFERSHN
+934 LDSDLISAAFTRSHN

-977 NAIDQ
+977 NALDQ
-982 QKPQQEIPLT
+982 QKPQQEVQLT
-992 DEEKAFLQEDL
+992 EEEQAFLQEDL
-1003 AANLAKAPLAWDEI
+1003 AAAIAKAPLAWDEI
-1017 ESLGYVFFED
+1017 EDIGYILFEN
-1027 GYLDKSPQRP
+1027 GYLDRHKA
-1037 SEKSIYG
+1037 SEKAIYG
-1044 NGLAEPELYA
+1044 SSLHESELYT

-1087 FSAMFGET
+1087 FSATFGET

-1139 RLPTLTSDAAAEHL
+1139 RLPTLTSDTAAEHL
-1153 IQAFDDAR
+1153 IQAFEDTR
-1161 MANWQGDPIKE
+1161 MADWQGDPVKE
-1172 NRMKKA
+1172 NRIKNA
-1178 LYAILED
+1178 LYAILND

-1205 LPEKEAVSDSVTMV
+1205 PPMVSDSVTMV
-1219 WNKEWF
+1219 WDKKWF
-1225 TESSLFSDFIEAN
+1225 TESGLFEDFVKDH
-1238 PNASFALTN
+1238 PDTSFALTN

-1253 DEKQHTERSNPKLHA
+1253 DEKQHQERNVPELRA
-1268 GWYKKTNFTISGILN
+1268 GWYKKTMVFINIVRN

-1317 LDAQRFPYNDAE
+1317 LDAQQFPYNDAE

-1334 RETLDVLVPFLE
+1334 RYTLNVLVPFLE
-1346 AHARLTPEET
+1346 SHAQLTLEET
-1356 QILEEFKAKNPIRT
+1356 QILEEFKANNPIRT
-1370 AETLQE
+1370 AETMQE
-1376 IAAEKPAASP
+1376 IAAEEPITSQ

-1392 DVIRYDGKRREIEE
+1392 DVIRYDGKRYAIEE
-1406 IDDRHITMKDLD
+1406 LNDRHITMKNLD
-1418 APDFGGVI
+1418 APDLGGVI
-1426 LGQSDELVYDG
+1426 LSQSEELVYDG

-1447 EILYRASQKA
+1447 EILYRTSQKA

-1471 PTDDLGKDIAADVAF
+1471 PTDDLGKDIVADVAF
-1486 SDLYGRKPTEIYEI
+1486 SDLYGRKSTEIYEI

-1505 SVIRERVEDQ
+1505 SVIRERVGDQ
-1515 LREITSPTEKIKIP
+1515 LREITSPTEKIEIP

-1534 AQLKRAIKIGMEFE
+1534 AQLKRTVKVGMEFE

-1554 PECIGEKRVITGFNT
+1554 PECVGEKRIITGVST

-1575 KLDEAGE
+1575 KLDETGE

-1612 SLLMQFHFVEPEM
+1612 SLLMQFHFVEPGM
-1625 LTEKSRDPE
+1625 LTEKRRDPE

-1642 NDFCVDEYG
+1642 NDFCMDEYS
-1651 SEMDSSD
+1651 SEAD
-1658 LSNISLAY
+1658 LSNLSNIFIAY
-1666 TTDEDTDI
+1666 TTDEDTDM
-1674 EIQVTADLEHFQM
+1674 EIQVTADLEQFRM
-1687 RYAYGDTIVRTEQYE
+1687 LYAYGNSIVRTEQYE

-1719 LVTLSEDEKAAAH
+1719 LVTLSDDEKESVR
-1732 TEPLSK
+1732 TEPLSR

-1757 RVSEYYAE
+1757 RVSDYYAD
-1765 HQPSREQFAAF
+1765 HQPSQKEFAVF
-1776 LKNEYGTGGHSGGE
+1776 LKDEYGIGGHSG
-1790 QIFMVNHNASGME
+1790 ITPIYMANHGASGIE
-1803 IEFRNS
+1803 IELETH
-1809 EKYHYKWSE
+1809 EKYTYKWNE
-1818 IAKETA
+1818 VAKETA

-1833 TPEDI
+1833 TSKDI
-1838 QEHIQDAKSA
+1838 QWHIRDAKNTI
-1848 MEDFDPAYHTPDSLE
+1848 EHFDPVYNTQASLE
-1863 KAKAALRQYEP
+1863 DAKAALRKYEP

-1884 EKEPETVTESDVAV
+1884 EKEPEVTTKRGVAI

-2013 ELEAE
+2013 ELETE

-2134 KLYPQSAIQINGF
+2134 QLYPQSAIQVNGF
-2147 EKTHFQDNA
+2147 EKTHFQDNT

-2301 VESTCTDTL
+2301 VESTCADTL

-2338 EIPFI
+2338 EIPFV

-2388 AEARIR
+2388 AEARIC
-2394 AALPIRDCL
+2394 AALPIRNCL

-2425 MEQYYDQFVQQYD
+2425 MERYYDQFVQQYG

-2578 NVERLQAVQ
+2578 NVERLQAAQ

-2610 EQFAKETFEIS
+2610 EKFAKETFEIS
-2621 FWNRD
+2621 FWNRE
-2626 FHVEFDAFSGSY
+2626 FHVEFDSFSGSY
-2638 RVSGRSTEKNNISI
+2638 RVGGRSTEKANISI
-2652 TDIYGTKRMNALM
+2652 NEIYGTKRMNALVL
-2665 ILDNLLNSRRVEV
+2665 LDTLLNSRRVEV

-2683 DPDGKKHRVVNKDE
+2683 DPDGKKRRVVNKE
-2697 TEAAQIKADAI
+2697 QTEAAQIKADAI

-2713 EWIWEDADRR
+2713 EWIWEDPDRR
-2723 ENLCQIYNQSI
+2723 ETLCQIYNQTL

-2809 PNHLTEQFAADYI
+2809 PNHLTEQFALDYI

-2862 SQFSLIPVS
+2862 SQFTMIPVS

-2891 ELNHSGNGRSFSVK
+2891 ELNNSGNGRSFTVK

-2917 LEALQD
+2917 LESLQD

-2932 FEELGV
+2932 FEELGI

-2962 ISSGSVR
+2962 ISSGSSR

-3012 HDALAEMGMIHFD
+3012 HDTLTEMGMIHFD
-3025 CWAGTYLEAVTAGEV
+3025 CWAGNFLEAVTAGEV

-3080 DVPKAVFHN
+3080 DVPKAVFHT

-3100 FMQSFMERADRIR
+3100 FMQSFMERADRVHG
-3113 SGGVDSSMDNMLSI
+3113 GGVDSSMDNMLSI

-3139 LLNRDL
+3139 LLNHNL
-3145 PESEHSKALACA
+3145 PESEHSKAMACA
-3157 KNVYRIWQETSEQLS
+3157 KNVYRIWQETSEQRS

-3184 KAKSSEGFT
+3184 KSKSSKEFT

-3206 GIPAEQIAYIHEAST
+3206 GIPAEEIAYIHEAST
-3221 NKQKEALFEKVRTG
+3221 NKQKEALFEKIRKG
-3235 KVRVLLG
+3235 QVRVLLG

-3252 VQDRL
+3252 VQERL
-3257 IALHHVDVPWRP
+3257 IALHHIDVPWRP

-3285 NAEVHIYRY
+3285 NKEVHIYRY
-3294 ITEDTFDSYSWQTI
+3294 VTEDTFDAYSWQTI

-3324 NRNVEDV
+3324 NRDVEDV

-3372 NQRYRLEN
+3372 NQRYRMED

-3392 KEQFIQHYTEDMKH
+3392 KEQFIQHYTDDMKH

-3411 TPNADGFSPMCI
+3411 TPNVDGFSPMCV

-3456 EYCGFS
+3456 EYCGFT
-3462 MYARFE
+3462 MFARFE

-3580 KPKDCIDL
+3580 KSKDCIDL

>member
-129 ATAAELCIGLVEHY
+129 ATAAELCSGLVEHY

-218 IVNFTYRYALSEMK
+218 ITQQIYGRALRLMDKAILKNDLEV
-232 EAIKENTIQ
+232 EAK
-241 TEVQNELRTT
+241 NEPRTT
-251 EQLQKNVET
+251 GEYQESYQGRG
-260 RSQRGYV
+260 RSHGRVLHAVHGRLGVHEADHDQRQ
-267 GSDHERG
+267 G
-274 QSFDRHRLDAD
+274 Q
-285 RISGKSGEIRENLVG
+285 IRRNLV
-300 MDATESSRTTDILS
+300 DVAANESSGRNSILGEQS
-314 KERLLS
+314 VLS
-320 GSASRDQSESR
+320 GSASRDQSEIG
-331 GRIPGTVHQVHDRT
+331 GRIPGTVHQVHDRAK
-345 ENGNVLGAERESQ
+345 NGDVLGAERESQ
-358 PESGGTG
+358 PESRGTG
-365 IAADRVSDSAG
+365 IAADRVPDSAG

-393 GTPALLKEEIK
+393 GTAALLNAEITEETK

-410 ASVSAFALE
+410 TSVSAFALE

-475 LSVEQVKQL
+475 LAVEQIKQL
-484 PELMQEP
+484 PELIQEP

-500 HNQRNMLVALLAVD
+500 HNPENMLIALLAAD
-514 QESMP
+514 QENMP
-519 IIVSL
+519 LIVSL
-524 QANGTGTYDLEK
+524 RANGTGTYDLEK

-542 TSVYGRVNFA
+542 TSIYGRVNFA
-552 QYLERVTDANA
+552 QYLERVTEADA
-563 LLYWNEKK
+563 LLYWNKEK

-605 VSEKEAKAETVSE
+605 IAEKEAEMETVSE
-618 NTQQLSLFS
+618 HAQQLSLFA
-627 EPVPEMNLLGMVGT
+627 EPVLEMQPT
-641 TAYYT
+641 
-646 YPNQLTRD
+646 P
-654 SLSQIQQKSKAY
+654 
-666 VIAAPSCI
+666 
-674 LSTDFMLEHNIY
+674 
-686 FVKTDRDISV
+686 
-696 DQLQSSDAITIMTQC
+696 
-711 MEKQQQLVEI
+711 
-721 SAETAEFM
+721 
-729 WRDFHASVFI
+729 
-739 NGDLLPEYDA
+739 
-749 ASDGMES
+749 
-756 IAAEIR
+756 
-762 ESSNITVS
+762 
-770 QFDLELYQSIAAM
+770 
-783 QEAPAA
+783 
-789 SENDSL
+789 ENDRPM
-795 TEIAEA
+795 EIAEA
-801 IRADLELICREYEIP
+801 IRSDLEQICRRYNVP
-816 VTLKNIVVY
+816 VMLKEVAVY

-905 FAQVQSQFNLTA
+905 FAQVRSQFNLTA
-917 SQQEFSIR
+917 SQQKFSR
-925 LEHFAISEQ
+925 HLEKFAILEQ
-934 LNSDLISAAFERSHN
+934 LDSDLISAAFERSHN
-949 FRRKYGSVQ
+949 FRRIYGSVQ

-1027 GYLDKSPQRP
+1027 GYLDKFPP

-1044 NGLAEPELYA
+1044 NGLTEPELYA

-1087 FSAMFGET
+1087 FSATFGET

-1129 QGRTIDDLRH
+1129 QRRTIDDLRH

-1153 IQAFDDAR
+1153 IQAFYDAK
-1161 MANWQGDPIKE
+1161 MADWQGDPVKE

-1205 LPEKEAVSDSVTMV
+1205 LPEKETVSDSVTMV

-1238 PNASFALTN
+1238 PDASFALTN

-1268 GWYKKTNFTISGILN
+1268 GWYKKTNFTISGTLD

-1346 AHARLTPEET
+1346 AHAQLTPEET

-1486 SDLYGRKPTEIYEI
+1486 SDLYGRKSTEIYEI

-1515 LREITSPTEKIKIP
+1515 LREITSPTEKIEIP

-1534 AQLKRAIKIGMEFE
+1534 AQLKRTVKAGMEFE

-1554 PECIGEKRVITGFNT
+1554 PEYVGEKRIITGVST

-1575 KLDEAGE
+1575 KLDETGE

-1603 ELTAYLEDG
+1603 QLTAYLEDG
-1612 SLLMQFHFVEPEM
+1612 SLLMQFHFVEPGM

-1642 NDFCVDEYG
+1642 NDFCMDEYS
-1651 SEMDSSD
+1651 SEADLSD
-1658 LSNISLAY
+1658 LSNIFIAY
-1666 TTDEDTDI
+1666 TTDEDTDM
-1674 EIQVTADLEHFQM
+1674 EIQVTADLEQFRM
-1687 RYAYGDTIVRTEQYE
+1687 LYAYGNSIVRTEQYE

-1719 LVTLSEDEKAAAH
+1719 LVTLSDDEKESVH
-1732 TEPLSK
+1732 TEPLSR

-1757 RVSEYYAE
+1757 RVSKYYADR
-1765 HQPSREQFAAF
+1765 QPNQKEFAVF
-1776 LKNEYGTGGHSGGE
+1776 LKDEYGIGGHSG
-1790 QIFMVNHNASGME
+1790 ITPIYMANHGASGIE
-1803 IEFRNS
+1803 IELETH
-1809 EKYHYKWSE
+1809 EKYTYKWNE
-1818 IAKETA
+1818 VAKETA

-1833 TPEDI
+1833 TSKDI
-1838 QEHIQDAKSA
+1838 QRHIRDAKDTI
-1848 MEDFDPAYHTPDSLE
+1848 EHFDPVYDTLASLE
-1863 KAKAALRQYEP
+1863 NAKAALRKYEP

-1884 EKEPETVTESDVAV
+1884 EKEPEMTTKSDVAI
-1898 GDRFRNLTTGEI
+1898 GDRFRNLTTKAEPQT
-1910 CEVVSLTGALPWITD
+1910 EVV
-1925 DCTVSRTD
+1925 
-1933 GGFTITENISYQQL
+1933 
-1947 LNTERYEKIETA
+1947 
-1959 EQAVQP
+1959 EQAEEPVF
-1965 AEVQTDS
+1965 S
-1972 EESPEN
+1972 EEQPESN
-1978 TAELPQN
+1978 AELPQN

-2013 ELEAE
+2013 ELETE

-2036 GGLKQVFETSSSYY
+2036 GGLKQVFETTSSYY
-2050 DEVKELLSPEEY
+2050 DEVKKLLFPEEY

-2134 KLYPQSAIQINGF
+2134 QLYPQSAIQVNGF

-2301 VESTCTDTL
+2301 VESTCADTL
-2310 RNPLSMELE
+2310 RNSLSMELE
-2319 RAVNCLPVPPVPVP
+2319 RAVNRLPVPPVPVP
-2333 VEESV
+2333 VKESV
-2338 EIPFI
+2338 EMPFV

-2413 AEDTEVRSKQQE
+2413 AEDTEVRSKQRE
-2425 MEQYYDQFVQQYD
+2425 MERYYDQFVQQYG
-2438 RLTEKKNRRIL
+2438 RMTEKKNRRIL

-2518 KTEEELYMELQGLIF
+2518 KTEKELYMELQGLIF

-2578 NVERLQAVQ
+2578 NVERLQAAQ

-2638 RVSGRSTEKNNISI
+2638 RVSGRSTEKSNISV

-2932 FEELGV
+2932 FEELGI

-3012 HDALAEMGMIHFD
+3012 HEALAEMGMIHFD

-3157 KNVYRIWQETSEQLS
+3157 RNVYRIWQETSKQLS

-3456 EYCGFS
+3456 EYCGFA

>member
-129 ATAAELCIGLVEHY
+129 ATAAELCSGLVEHY

-218 IVNFTYRYALSEMK
+218 ITQQIYGRALRLMDKAILKNDLEV
-232 EAIKENTIQ
+232 EAK
-241 TEVQNELRTT
+241 NEPRTT
-251 EQLQKNVET
+251 GEYQESYQGRG
-260 RSQRGYV
+260 RSHGRVLHAVHGRLGVHEADHDQRQ
-267 GSDHERG
+267 G
-274 QSFDRHRLDAD
+274 Q
-285 RISGKSGEIRENLVG
+285 IRRNLV
-300 MDATESSRTTDILS
+300 DVAANESSGRNSILGEQS
-314 KERLLS
+314 VLS
-320 GSASRDQSESR
+320 GSASRDQSEIG
-331 GRIPGTVHQVHDRT
+331 GRIPGTVHQVHDRAK
-345 ENGNVLGAERESQ
+345 NGDVLGAERESQ
-358 PESGGTG
+358 PESRGTG
-365 IAADRVSDSAG
+365 IAADRVPDSAG

-393 GTPALLKEEIK
+393 GTAALLNAEITEETK

-410 ASVSAFALE
+410 TSVSAFALE

-475 LSVEQVKQL
+475 LAVEQIKQL
-484 PELMQEP
+484 PELIQEP

-500 HNQRNMLVALLAVD
+500 HNPENMLIALLAAD
-514 QESMP
+514 QENMP
-519 IIVSL
+519 LIVSL
-524 QANGTGTYDLEK
+524 RANGTGTYDLEK

-542 TSVYGRVNFA
+542 TSIYGRVNFA
-552 QYLERVTDANA
+552 QYLERVTEADA
-563 LLYWNEKK
+563 LLYWNKEK

-605 VSEKEAKAETVSE
+605 IAEKEAEMETVSE
-618 NTQQLSLFS
+618 HAQQLSLFA
-627 EPVPEMNLLGMVGT
+627 EPVLEMQPT
-641 TAYYT
+641 
-646 YPNQLTRD
+646 P
-654 SLSQIQQKSKAY
+654 
-666 VIAAPSCI
+666 
-674 LSTDFMLEHNIY
+674 
-686 FVKTDRDISV
+686 
-696 DQLQSSDAITIMTQC
+696 
-711 MEKQQQLVEI
+711 
-721 SAETAEFM
+721 
-729 WRDFHASVFI
+729 
-739 NGDLLPEYDA
+739 
-749 ASDGMES
+749 
-756 IAAEIR
+756 
-762 ESSNITVS
+762 
-770 QFDLELYQSIAAM
+770 
-783 QEAPAA
+783 
-789 SENDSL
+789 ENDRPM
-795 TEIAEA
+795 EIAEA
-801 IRADLELICREYEIP
+801 IRSDLEQICRRYNVP
-816 VTLKNIVVY
+816 VMLKEVAVY

-905 FAQVQSQFNLTA
+905 FAQVRSQFNLTA
-917 SQQEFSIR
+917 SQQKFSR
-925 LEHFAISEQ
+925 HLEKFAILEQ
-934 LNSDLISAAFERSHN
+934 LDSDLISAAFERSHN

-982 QKPQQEIPLT
+982 QKLQQEIPLT

-1087 FSAMFGET
+1087 FSATFGET

-1129 QGRTIDDLRH
+1129 QRRTIDDLRH

-1153 IQAFDDAR
+1153 IQAFYDAK
-1161 MANWQGDPIKE
+1161 MADWQGDPVKE

-1205 LPEKEAVSDSVTMV
+1205 LPEKETVSDSVTMV

-1238 PNASFALTN
+1238 PDASFALTN

-1268 GWYKKTNFTISGILN
+1268 GWYKKTNFTISGTLD

-1346 AHARLTPEET
+1346 AHAQLTPEET

-1486 SDLYGRKPTEIYEI
+1486 SDLYGRKSTEIYEI

-1515 LREITSPTEKIKIP
+1515 LREITSPTEKIEIP

-1534 AQLKRAIKIGMEFE
+1534 AQLKRTVKVGMEFE

-1554 PECIGEKRVITGFNT
+1554 PECVGEKRIITGVST

-1575 KLDEAGE
+1575 KLDETGE

-1612 SLLMQFHFVEPEM
+1612 SLLMQFHFVEPGM
-1625 LTEKSRDPE
+1625 LTEKRRDPE

-1642 NDFCVDEYG
+1642 NDFCMDEYS
-1651 SEMDSSD
+1651 SEADLSD
-1658 LSNISLAY
+1658 LSNIFIAY
-1666 TTDEDTDI
+1666 TTDEDTDM
-1674 EIQVTADLEHFQM
+1674 EIQVTADLEQFRM
-1687 RYAYGDTIVRTEQYE
+1687 LYAYGNSIVRTEQYE

-1719 LVTLSEDEKAAAH
+1719 LVTLSDDEKESVH
-1732 TEPLSK
+1732 TEPLSR

-1757 RVSEYYAE
+1757 RVSKYYADR
-1765 HQPSREQFAAF
+1765 QPNQKEFAVF
-1776 LKNEYGTGGHSGGE
+1776 LKDEYGIGGHSG
-1790 QIFMVNHNASGME
+1790 ITPIYMANHGASGIE
-1803 IEFRNS
+1803 IELETH
-1809 EKYHYKWSE
+1809 EKYTYKWNE
-1818 IAKETA
+1818 VAKETA

-1833 TPEDI
+1833 TSKDI
-1838 QEHIQDAKSA
+1838 QRHIRDAKDTI
-1848 MEDFDPAYHTPDSLE
+1848 EHFDPVYDTLASLE
-1863 KAKAALRQYEP
+1863 NAKAALRKYEP

-1884 EKEPETVTESDVAV
+1884 EKEPEMTTKSDVAI
-1898 GDRFRNLTTGEI
+1898 GDRFRNLTTKAEPQT
-1910 CEVVSLTGALPWITD
+1910 EVV
-1925 DCTVSRTD
+1925 
-1933 GGFTITENISYQQL
+1933 
-1947 LNTERYEKIETA
+1947 
-1959 EQAVQP
+1959 EQAEEPVF
-1965 AEVQTDS
+1965 S
-1972 EESPEN
+1972 EEQPESN
-1978 TAELPQN
+1978 AELPQN

-2013 ELEAE
+2013 ELETE

-2050 DEVKELLSPEEY
+2050 DEVKKLLFPEEY

-2108 GLCPE
+2108 GLFPE

-2134 KLYPQSAIQINGF
+2134 QLYPQSAIQVNGF

-2301 VESTCTDTL
+2301 VESTCADTL
-2310 RNPLSMELE
+2310 RNSLSMELE
-2319 RAVNCLPVPPVPVP
+2319 RAVNRLPVPPVPVP
-2333 VEESV
+2333 VKESV
-2338 EIPFI
+2338 EMPFV

-2413 AEDTEVRSKQQE
+2413 AEDTEVRSKQRE
-2425 MEQYYDQFVQQYD
+2425 MERYYDQFVQQYG
-2438 RLTEKKNRRIL
+2438 RMTEKKNRRIL

-2505 ACVDMAYMQNLTG
+2505 ACVDIAYMQNLTG

-2578 NVERLQAVQ
+2578 NVERLQAAQ

-2638 RVSGRSTEKNNISI
+2638 RVSGRSTEKSNISV

-2932 FEELGV
+2932 FEELGI

-3012 HDALAEMGMIHFD
+3012 HEALAEMGMIHFD

-3157 KNVYRIWQETSEQLS
+3157 RNVYRIWQETSKQLS

-3257 IALHHVDVPWRP
+3257 IALHHIDVPWRP

-3285 NAEVHIYRY
+3285 NTEVHIYRY
-3294 ITEDTFDSYSWQTI
+3294 VTEDTFDAYSWQTI

-3456 EYCGFS
+3456 EYCGFA

>member
-49 ENPNIQYIA
+49 EDSNIQYIA
-58 SATQWNHSGRY
+58 SAAQWNHRGRY

-93 DVSQTDNSSTPVTW
+93 DVSQTDNPSTPVTW

-121 GTAHQASY
+121 GTVHQTSY
-129 ATAAELCIGLVEHY
+129 ATAAELCSGLGEHY
-143 LQTPRIQTEIRSHM
+143 LQHPRIQAEIHAHM
-157 NAMRLNATQQEQ
+157 SAMRLNATQQEQ
-169 YLTSLREAAGYVTA
+169 YLISLREVASYVTA

-189 RDVTWEIPE
+189 SDVTWEIPE

-218 IVNFTYRYALSEMK
+218 ITQQIYGRALWLMDKAILKNDLEV
-232 EAIKENTIQ
+232 EAK
-241 TEVQNELRTT
+241 NEPRITGEYQESYQGRGISHGRLLHAVHGRLGVH
-251 EQLQKNVET
+251 EADHD
-260 RSQRGYV
+260 QRQ
-267 GSDHERG
+267 G
-274 QSFDRHRLDAD
+274 Q
-285 RISGKSGEIRENLVG
+285 IRRNLV
-300 MDATESSRTTDILS
+300 DVAANESSGRNSILGEQS
-314 KERLLS
+314 VLS
-320 GSASRDQSESR
+320 GSAPRDQSESR
-331 GRIPGTVHQVHDRT
+331 GSIPGTVHQVHDRT
-345 ENGNVLGAERESQ
+345 ENGDVLGAERESQ
-358 PESGGTG
+358 PESRGTG
-365 IAADRVSDSAG
+365 IAADRVPDPAG

-393 GTPALLKEEIK
+393 GTAALLKEEIK

-475 LSVEQVKQL
+475 LAVEQIKQL
-484 PELMQEP
+484 PELIQEP

-500 HNQRNMLVALLAVD
+500 HNPENMLIALLAAD
-514 QESMP
+514 QENMP
-519 IIVSL
+519 LIVSL
-524 QANGTGTYDLEK
+524 RANGTGTYDLEK

-542 TSVYGRVNFA
+542 TSIYGRVNFA
-552 QYLERVTDANA
+552 QYLERVTEADA
-563 LLYWNEKK
+563 LLYWNKEK

-605 VSEKEAKAETVSE
+605 IAEKEAEMETVSE
-618 NTQQLSLFS
+618 HAQQLSLFS
-627 EPVPEMNLLGMVGT
+627 EPVPE
-641 TAYYT
+641 
-646 YPNQLTRD
+646 Q
-654 SLSQIQQKSKAY
+654 
-666 VIAAPSCI
+666 PS
-674 LSTDFMLEHNIY
+674 
-686 FVKTDRDISV
+686 
-696 DQLQSSDAITIMTQC
+696 
-711 MEKQQQLVEI
+711 
-721 SAETAEFM
+721 
-729 WRDFHASVFI
+729 
-739 NGDLLPEYDA
+739 LPEAD
-749 ASDGMES
+749 
-756 IAAEIR
+756 
-762 ESSNITVS
+762 T
-770 QFDLELYQSIAAM
+770 F
-783 QEAPAA
+783 
-789 SENDSL
+789 SEHKQ
-795 TEIAEA
+795 
-801 IRADLELICREYEIP
+801 R
-816 VTLKNIVVY
+816 
-825 GSRSKG
+825 
-831 YEHEDSDL
+831 
-839 DILVEYEGDFRE
+839 
-851 DELFALFHDSEE
+851 
-863 PLQYHGIPVDVNPI
+863 
-877 RAEESGTIETYL
+877 
-889 PAADA
+889 
-894 FLEHQHMIQTA
+894 IQTA

-917 SQQEFSIR
+917 SQQEFSQR

-934 LNSDLISAAFERSHN
+934 LDSDLISAAFTRSHN

-977 NAIDQ
+977 NALDQ
-982 QKPQQEIPLT
+982 QKPQQEVQLT
-992 DEEKAFLQEDL
+992 EEEQAFLQEDL
-1003 AANLAKAPLAWDEI
+1003 AAAIAKAPLAWDEI
-1017 ESLGYVFFED
+1017 EDIGYILFEN
-1027 GYLDKSPQRP
+1027 GYLDRHKA
-1037 SEKSIYG
+1037 SEKAIYG
-1044 NGLAEPELYA
+1044 SSLHESELYT

-1087 FSAMFGET
+1087 FSATFGET

-1139 RLPTLTSDAAAEHL
+1139 RLPTLTSDTAAEHL
-1153 IQAFDDAR
+1153 IQAFEDTR
-1161 MANWQGDPIKE
+1161 MADWQGDPVKE
-1172 NRMKKA
+1172 NRIKNA
-1178 LYAILED
+1178 LYAILND

-1205 LPEKEAVSDSVTMV
+1205 PPMVSDSVTMV
-1219 WNKEWF
+1219 WDKKWF
-1225 TESSLFSDFIEAN
+1225 TESGLFEDFVKDH
-1238 PNASFALTN
+1238 PDTSFALTN

-1253 DEKQHTERSNPKLHA
+1253 DEKQHQERNVPELRA
-1268 GWYKKTNFTISGILN
+1268 GWYKKTMVFINIVRN

-1317 LDAQRFPYNDAE
+1317 LDAQQFPYNDAE

-1334 RETLDVLVPFLE
+1334 RYTLNVLVPFLE
-1346 AHARLTPEET
+1346 SHAQLTLEET
-1356 QILEEFKAKNPIRT
+1356 QILEEFKANNPIRT
-1370 AETLQE
+1370 AETMQE
-1376 IAAEKPAASP
+1376 IAAEEPITSQ

-1392 DVIRYDGKRREIEE
+1392 DVIRYDGKRYAIEE
-1406 IDDRHITMKDLD
+1406 LNDRHITMKNLD
-1418 APDFGGVI
+1418 ASDLGGVI
-1426 LGQSDELVYDG
+1426 LSQSEELVYDG

-1447 EILYRASQKA
+1447 EILYRTSQKA

-1471 PTDDLGKDIAADVAF
+1471 PTDDLGKDIVADVAF
-1486 SDLYGRKPTEIYEI
+1486 SDLYGRKSTEIYEI

-1505 SVIRERVEDQ
+1505 SVIRERVGDQ
-1515 LREITSPTEKIKIP
+1515 LREITSPTEKIEIP

-1534 AQLKRAIKIGMEFE
+1534 AQLKRTVKAGMEFE

-1554 PECIGEKRVITGFNT
+1554 PECVGEKRIITGVST

-1575 KLDEAGE
+1575 KLDETGE

-1612 SLLMQFHFVEPEM
+1612 SLLMQFHFVEPGM

-1642 NDFCVDEYG
+1642 NDFCMDEYS
-1651 SEMDSSD
+1651 SEADLSD
-1658 LSNISLAY
+1658 LSNIFIAY
-1666 TTDEDTDI
+1666 TTDEDTDM
-1674 EIQVTADLEHFQM
+1674 EIQVTADLKQFRM
-1687 RYAYGDTIVRTEQYE
+1687 LYAYGNSIVRTEQYE

-1719 LVTLSEDEKAAAH
+1719 LVTLPDDEKESVH
-1732 TEPLSK
+1732 TEPLSR

-1757 RVSEYYAE
+1757 RVSKYYADR
-1765 HQPSREQFAAF
+1765 QPNQKEFAVF
-1776 LKNEYGTGGHSGGE
+1776 LKDEYGIGGHSG
-1790 QIFMVNHNASGME
+1790 ITPIYMANHGASGIE
-1803 IEFRNS
+1803 IELETH
-1809 EKYHYKWSE
+1809 EKYTYKWNE
-1818 IAKETA
+1818 VAKETA

-1833 TPEDI
+1833 TSKDI
-1838 QEHIQDAKSA
+1838 QRHIRDAKDTI
-1848 MEDFDPAYHTPDSLE
+1848 EHFDPVYDTLASLE
-1863 KAKAALRQYEP
+1863 NAKAALRKYEP

-1884 EKEPETVTESDVAV
+1884 EKEPEMTTKSDVAI

-1910 CEVVSLTGALPWITD
+1910 CEVVGLTGALPWITS
-1925 DCTVSRTD
+1925 DCTVSRTS
-1933 GGFTITENISYQQL
+1933 GSFVVTENISYERL
-1947 LNTERYEKIETA
+1947 LDTTLFEKVESQTEVE
-1959 EQAVQP
+1959 EQAEDPVF
-1965 AEVQTDS
+1965 S
-1972 EESPEN
+1972 EEQPESN
-1978 TAELPQN
+1978 AELPQN

-2013 ELEAE
+2013 ELETE

-2036 GGLKQVFETSSSYY
+2036 GGLKQVFETTSSYY
-2050 DEVKELLSPEEY
+2050 DEVKKLLSPEEY

-2134 KLYPQSAIQINGF
+2134 QLYPQSAIQVNGF

-2301 VESTCTDTL
+2301 VESTCADTL
-2310 RNPLSMELE
+2310 RNSLSMELE
-2319 RAVNCLPVPPVPVP
+2319 RAVNRLPVPPVPVP
-2333 VEESV
+2333 VKESV
-2338 EIPFI
+2338 EMPFV

-2363 KDGIMLPFSPELT
+2363 KDGVMLPFSPKLT

-2388 AEARIR
+2388 AEARIC
-2394 AALPIRDCL
+2394 AALPIRNCL

-2425 MEQYYDQFVQQYD
+2425 MERYYDQFVQQYG

-2475 LFTKRTIR
+2475 LFTKQTIR

-2621 FWNRD
+2621 FWNRN

-2665 ILDNLLNSRRVEV
+2665 ILDNLLNSRRAEV

-2932 FEELGV
+2932 FEELGI

-3157 KNVYRIWQETSEQLS
+3157 KNVYHIWQETSEQLS

-3456 EYCGFS
+3456 EYCGFA

-3502 LRGIEERIQTAMH
+3502 LRGIEDRIRNATH
-3515 QLEDLQT
+3515 QLEDIQT
-3522 QQNTAEVEMQKP
+3522 QLHTAEVEIQKP
-3534 FAKEAEYQEKSS
+3534 FAKEAEYQAKSS
-3546 RLAALNAA
+3546 RLAELNAA
-3554 LQFEDKDEIISEG
+3554 LQFQDKDEIVSEG
-3567 SDAPEQSA
+3567 SDAPEQNA

-3580 KPKDCIDL
+3580 KSKDCVSL

>member
-34 NLYKLPFSNAALVYR
+34 NLYKLPFSNAALVYQD
-49 ENPNIQYIA
+49 NPNLMYIA
-58 SATQWNHSGRY
+58 SASQWNQSGRY

-79 FDETPSQNALLFLF
+79 FDETPSKNALLFLF
-93 DVSQTDNSSTPVTW
+93 DISQTDDPETPVTW
-107 QLTAAE
+107 RLTAAE
-113 TPEICKLI
+113 EPAIRHML
-121 GTAHQASY
+121 GTEHHASY
-129 ATAAELCIGLVEHY
+129 ATAAELCSGAVEHY
-143 LQTPRIQTEIRSHM
+143 LQHPRIQAEIQSHM
-157 NAMRLNATQQEQ
+157 NAMGLDDARREQ
-169 YLTSLREAAGYVTA
+169 YVTSLREAANYVTA

-189 RDVTWEIPE
+189 SDITWTVPE
-198 PNLDAMDFFRE
+198 PNLDAMDFFRD

-218 IVNFTYRYALSEMK
+218 NAQQIFGRTLKSIELLAKERKKNESGRFDAIEEKMEGIREQRVSSGRRMERELTGFTSGSGRS
-232 EAIKENTIQ
+232 
-241 TEVQNELRTT
+241 NEGQIRRDL
-251 EQLQKNVET
+251 
-260 RSQRGYV
+260 V
-267 GSDHERG
+267 GV
-274 QSFDRHRLDAD
+274 DAD
-285 RISGKSGEIRENLVG
+285 KSPRTAEILEEQHTLP
-300 MDATESSRTTDILS
+300 D
-314 KERLLS
+314 
-320 GSASRDQSESR
+320 SASRDQSESR
-331 GRIPGTVHQVHDRT
+331 GRISGTVHQIYDRT

-365 IAADRVSDSAG
+365 IAADRVPDSAG

-552 QYLERVTDANA
+552 QYLDRVTDANA

-605 VSEKEAKAETVSE
+605 VSEKDAKAETVSE

-654 SLSQIQQKSKAY
+654 SLSQIQQQSKAY

-696 DQLQSSDAITIMTQC
+696 DQLQSSDAIAIMTQC

-770 QFDLELYQSIAAM
+770 QFDLEQYQGIAAM

-789 SENDSL
+789 SEDVSL

-801 IRADLELICREYEIP
+801 IQADLELICREYEIP

-839 DILVEYEGDFRE
+839 DILVEYEGNFRE

-877 RAEESGTIETYL
+877 RTEESGTIETYL

-894 FLEHQHMIQTA
+894 FLEHKHMIQTA

-917 SQQEFSIR
+917 SQQEFSQR

-934 LNSDLISAAFERSHN
+934 LDSDLISAAFERSHN

-982 QKPQQEIPLT
+982 QKPQQEVPLT

-1003 AANLAKAPLAWDEI
+1003 AAILAKAPLAWDEI
-1017 ESLGYVFFED
+1017 EDLGYIFFED

-1087 FSAMFGET
+1087 FSATFGET

-1139 RLPTLTSDAAAEHL
+1139 RLPTLTSDTAAEHL
-1153 IQAFDDAR
+1153 IQAFDDAK
-1161 MANWQGDPIKE
+1161 MADWQGDPIKE

-1178 LYAILED
+1178 LYAILND

-1205 LPEKEAVSDSVTMV
+1205 PPMVSDSVTMV
-1219 WNKEWF
+1219 WDKKWF
-1225 TESSLFSDFIEAN
+1225 TESGLFEDFVKDH
-1238 PNASFALTN
+1238 PDASFALTN

-1253 DEKQHTERSNPKLHA
+1253 DEKQHQERNIPELRA
-1268 GWYKKTNFTISGILN
+1268 GWYKKTMVFINIVRN

-1297 GKGTGGGSLIDHI
+1297 GKGSGGGSLIDHI

-1317 LDAQRFPYNDAE
+1317 LDAQQFPYNDAE

-1334 RETLDVLVPFLE
+1334 RYTLNVLVPFLE
-1346 AHARLTPEET
+1346 SHAQLTLEET
-1356 QILEEFKAKNPIRT
+1356 QILEEFKANNPIRT
-1370 AETLQE
+1370 AETMQE
-1376 IAAEKPAASP
+1376 IAAEEPITSQ

-1392 DVIRYDGKRREIEE
+1392 DVIRYDGKRYAIEE
-1406 IDDRHITMKDLD
+1406 LNDRHITMKNLD
-1418 APDFGGVI
+1418 APDLGGVI
-1426 LGQSDELVYDG
+1426 LSQSEELVYDG

-1447 EILYRASQKA
+1447 EILSRTSQKA

-1486 SDLYGRKPTEIYEI
+1486 SDLYGRKSTEIYEI

-1515 LREITSPTEKIKIP
+1515 LREITSPTEKIEIP

-1548 ITDHTR
+1548 ITDHVR

-1612 SLLMQFHFVEPEM
+1612 SLLMQFHFVEPGM

-1642 NDFCVDEYG
+1642 NDFCMDEYS
-1651 SEMDSSD
+1651 SEADLSD
-1658 LSNISLAY
+1658 LSNIFIAY

-1959 EQAVQP
+1959 EQTVQP

-2018 QRPATEAEQE
+2018 QRPAAAAEQE

-2036 GGLKQVFETSSSYY
+2036 GGLKQVFEPSSSYFE
-2050 DEVKELLSPEEY
+2050 EVKELLSPEEY

-2248 DILFLRKRTEPMTEQ
+2248 DILFLRKRTEPMAEQ

-2301 VESTCTDTL
+2301 VESTCADTL

-2319 RAVNCLPVPPVPVP
+2319 RAVNQLPVPPVPVP
-2333 VEESV
+2333 VTETV
-2338 EIPFI
+2338 EIPFV

-2350 YSYAVMD
+2350 YSYAVVD
-2357 GKLYYK
+2357 DKLYYI

-2564 IAEDAARTDAGYTL
+2564 IAEDAARTDARYAL

-2610 EQFAKETFEIS
+2610 EKFAKETFEIS
-2621 FWNRD
+2621 FWNRN

-2932 FEELGV
+2932 FEELGI

-3012 HDALAEMGMIHFD
+3012 HEALAEMGMIHFD

-3113 SGGVDSSMDNMLSI
+3113 IGGVDSSMDNMLSI

-3157 KNVYRIWQETSEQLS
+3157 RNVYRIWQETSEQLS

-3456 EYCGFS
+3456 EYCGFA

>member
-34 NLYKLPFSNAALVYR
+34 NLYKLPFSNAALVYQ
-49 ENPNIQYIA
+49 ENPNVRYIA
-58 SATQWNHSGRY
+58 SAAQWNHSGRY
-69 VRSGEHGITV
+69 VKSGEHGITV
-79 FDETPSQNALLFLF
+79 FDETPNRNALLFLF
-93 DVSQTDNSSTPVTW
+93 DVSQTNDPSTPVTW

-113 TPEICKLI
+113 TPEICRLI
-121 GTAHQASY
+121 GTVQQTSY
-129 ATAAELCIGLVEHY
+129 ATAAELCSGSVEHY
-143 LQTPRIQTEIRSHM
+143 LQNPRIQTEIHSHM

-189 RDVTWEIPE
+189 SDVTWEIPE

-218 IVNFTYRYALSEMK
+218 ITQQIYGRALWLMDKAILKNDLEV
-232 EAIKENTIQ
+232 EAK
-241 TEVQNELRTT
+241 NEPRTT
-251 EQLQKNVET
+251 GEYQEGYQGRGISHGRVLHAIHGRLGVHEADHD
-260 RSQRGYV
+260 QRQ
-267 GSDHERG
+267 G
-274 QSFDRHRLDAD
+274 Q
-285 RISGKSGEIRENLVG
+285 IRENLV
-300 MDATESSRTTDILS
+300 DVAANKSSGRNSVLGEQS
-314 KERLLS
+314 VLS
-320 GSASRDQSESR
+320 GSTSRDQSESR
-331 GRIPGTVHQVHDRT
+331 GRISGTVHQIYDRT

-365 IAADRVSDSAG
+365 IAADRVPDSAG

-618 NTQQLSLFS
+618 NTRQLSLFS

-654 SLSQIQQKSKAY
+654 SLSQIQQQSKAY

-686 FVKTDRDISV
+686 FVKTDRDISL
-696 DQLQSSDAITIMTQC
+696 DQLQSGDAITIMTQC

-749 ASDGMES
+749 ASDGMER

-770 QFDLELYQSIAAM
+770 QFDLEQYQSIAAM

-889 PAADA
+889 PEADA
-894 FLEHQHMIQTA
+894 FLEHKHMIQTA
-905 FAQVQSQFNLTA
+905 FAQVRSQINLTA
-917 SQQEFSIR
+917 SQQKFSR
-925 LEHFAISEQ
+925 HLEKFAILEQ
-934 LNSDLISAAFERSHN
+934 LDSDLISAAFERSHN
-949 FRRKYGSVQ
+949 FRRIYGSVQ

-982 QKPQQEIPLT
+982 QKPQQEVPLT

-1003 AANLAKAPLAWDEI
+1003 AAILAKAPLAWDEI
-1017 ESLGYVFFED
+1017 EDLGYVFFED
-1027 GYLDKSPQRP
+1027 GYLDKFPP

-1044 NGLAEPELYA
+1044 NGLTEPELYA

-1087 FSAMFGET
+1087 FSATFGET
-1095 ELTAVYG
+1095 ELTAIYG
-1102 NARKTISYESVG
+1102 NAQKVISYESVG
-1114 DAILSLAESEYQDIV
+1114 DAILSLVESEYQDIV

-1153 IQAFDDAR
+1153 IQAFDDAK
-1161 MANWQGDPIKE
+1161 MADWQGDPVKE
-1172 NRMKKA
+1172 KRMKKA

-1205 LPEKEAVSDSVTMV
+1205 PPMVSDSVTMV
-1219 WNKEWF
+1219 WDKKWF
-1225 TESSLFSDFIEAN
+1225 TESGLFEDFVKDH
-1238 PNASFALTN
+1238 PDTSFALTN

-1253 DEKQHTERSNPKLHA
+1253 DEKQHQERNVPELRA
-1268 GWYKKTNFTISGILN
+1268 GWYKKTMVFINIVRN

-1317 LDAQRFPYNDAE
+1317 LDAQQFPYNDAE

-1334 RETLDVLVPFLE
+1334 RYTLNVLVPFLE
-1346 AHARLTPEET
+1346 SHAQLTLEET
-1356 QILEEFKAKNPIRT
+1356 QILEEFKANNPIRT
-1370 AETLQE
+1370 AETMQE
-1376 IAAEKPAASP
+1376 IAAEEPITSQ

-1392 DVIRYDGKRREIEE
+1392 DVIRYDGKRYAIEE
-1406 IDDRHITMKDLD
+1406 LNDRHITMKNLD
-1418 APDFGGVI
+1418 APDLGGVI
-1426 LGQSDELVYDG
+1426 LSQSEELVYDG

-1447 EILYRASQKA
+1447 EILYRTSQKA

-1471 PTDDLGKDIAADVAF
+1471 PTDDLGKDIVADVAF
-1486 SDLYGRKPTEIYEI
+1486 SDLYGRKSTEIYEI

-1505 SVIRERVEDQ
+1505 SVIRERVGDQ
-1515 LREITSPTEKIKIP
+1515 LREITSPTEKIEIP

-1534 AQLKRAIKIGMEFE
+1534 AQLKRTVKVGMEFE

-1554 PECIGEKRVITGFNT
+1554 PECVGEKRIITGVST

-1575 KLDEAGE
+1575 KLDETGE

-1612 SLLMQFHFVEPEM
+1612 SLLMQFHFVEPGM

-1642 NDFCVDEYG
+1642 NDFCMDEYS
-1651 SEMDSSD
+1651 SEAD
-1658 LSNISLAY
+1658 LSNLSNIFIAY
-1666 TTDEDTDI
+1666 TTDEDTDM
-1674 EIQVTADLEHFQM
+1674 EIQVTADLEQFRM
-1687 RYAYGDTIVRTEQYE
+1687 LYAYGNSIVRTEQYE

-1719 LVTLSEDEKAAAH
+1719 LVTLSDDEKESVH
-1732 TEPLSK
+1732 TEPLSR

-1765 HQPSREQFAAF
+1765 HQPSQKEFAVF
-1776 LKNEYGTGGHSGGE
+1776 LKDEYGIGGHSG
-1790 QIFMVNHNASGME
+1790 ITPIYMANHGASGIE
-1803 IEFRNS
+1803 IELETH
-1809 EKYHYKWSE
+1809 EKYTYKWNE
-1818 IAKETA
+1818 VAKETA

-1833 TPEDI
+1833 TSKDI
-1838 QEHIQDAKSA
+1838 QQHIRDAKDTI
-1848 MEDFDPAYHTPDSLE
+1848 EHFDPVYNTQASLE
-1863 KAKAALRQYEP
+1863 QAKAALRQYEP
-1874 EALAEETAAP
+1874 EALAEEAAAS
-1884 EKEPETVTESDVAV
+1884 EKKPETVTESDVAV
-1898 GDRFRNLTTGEI
+1898 GDRFRNRMTGEV
-1910 CEVVSLTGALPWITD
+1910 CEVVSLTGALPWNTD

-1933 GGFTITENISYQQL
+1933 GDFTITENISYQQL

-1965 AEVQTDS
+1965 TEVQTDS

-2134 KLYPQSAIQINGF
+2134 QLYPQSAIQVNGF

-2248 DILFLRKRTEPMTEQ
+2248 DILFLRKRTEPMAEQ

-2301 VESTCTDTL
+2301 VESTCADTL

-2338 EIPFI
+2338 EIPFV

-2376 NLTKAEQKSTTD
+2376 NLTKAEPTD

-2425 MEQYYDQFVQQYD
+2425 MEQYYDRFVQQYD

-2564 IAEDAARTDAGYTL
+2564 IAEDAARTDARYTI
-2578 NVERLQAVQ
+2578 NVERLQAAQ

-2621 FWNRD
+2621 FWNRN

-3073 TADMLNL
+3073 TADMLHL

-3392 KEQFIQHYTEDMKH
+3392 KEQFIQHYTDDMKH

-3423 RGVVY
+3423 RGVMY

-3456 EYCGFS
+3456 EYCGFA

>member
-1 MATMR
+1 MQVMATMR

-49 ENPNIQYIA
+49 EDSNIQYIA
-58 SATQWNHSGRY
+58 SAAQWNHRGRY

-93 DVSQTDNSSTPVTW
+93 DVSQTDNPSTPVTW

-121 GTAHQASY
+121 GTVHQTSY
-129 ATAAELCIGLVEHY
+129 ATAAELCSGLGEHY
-143 LQTPRIQTEIRSHM
+143 LQHPRIQAEIHAHM
-157 NAMRLNATQQEQ
+157 SAMRLNATQQEQ
-169 YLTSLREAAGYVTA
+169 YLISLREVASYVTA

-189 RDVTWEIPE
+189 SDVTWEIPE

-218 IVNFTYRYALSEMK
+218 ITQQIYGRALWLMDKAILKNDLEV
-232 EAIKENTIQ
+232 EAK
-241 TEVQNELRTT
+241 NEPRITGEYQESYQGRGISHGRLLHAVHGRLGVH
-251 EQLQKNVET
+251 EADHD
-260 RSQRGYV
+260 QRQ
-267 GSDHERG
+267 G
-274 QSFDRHRLDAD
+274 Q
-285 RISGKSGEIRENLVG
+285 IRRNLV
-300 MDATESSRTTDILS
+300 DVAANESSGRNSILGEQS
-314 KERLLS
+314 VLS
-320 GSASRDQSESR
+320 GSAPRDQSESR
-331 GRIPGTVHQVHDRT
+331 GSIPGTVHQVHDRT
-345 ENGNVLGAERESQ
+345 ENGDVLGAERESQ
-358 PESGGTG
+358 PESRGTG
-365 IAADRVSDSAG
+365 IAADRVPDPAG

-393 GTPALLKEEIK
+393 GTAALLKEEIK

-475 LSVEQVKQL
+475 LAVEQIKQL
-484 PELMQEP
+484 PELIQEP

-500 HNQRNMLVALLAVD
+500 HNPENMLIALLAAD
-514 QESMP
+514 QENMP
-519 IIVSL
+519 LIVSL
-524 QANGTGTYDLEK
+524 RANGTGTYDLEK

-542 TSVYGRVNFA
+542 TSIYGRVNFA
-552 QYLERVTDANA
+552 QYLERVTEADA
-563 LLYWNEKK
+563 LLYWNKEK

-605 VSEKEAKAETVSE
+605 IAEKEAEMETVSE
-618 NTQQLSLFS
+618 HAQQLSLFS
-627 EPVPEMNLLGMVGT
+627 EPVPE
-641 TAYYT
+641 
-646 YPNQLTRD
+646 Q
-654 SLSQIQQKSKAY
+654 
-666 VIAAPSCI
+666 PS
-674 LSTDFMLEHNIY
+674 
-686 FVKTDRDISV
+686 
-696 DQLQSSDAITIMTQC
+696 
-711 MEKQQQLVEI
+711 
-721 SAETAEFM
+721 
-729 WRDFHASVFI
+729 
-739 NGDLLPEYDA
+739 LPEAD
-749 ASDGMES
+749 
-756 IAAEIR
+756 
-762 ESSNITVS
+762 T
-770 QFDLELYQSIAAM
+770 F
-783 QEAPAA
+783 
-789 SENDSL
+789 SEHKQ
-795 TEIAEA
+795 
-801 IRADLELICREYEIP
+801 R
-816 VTLKNIVVY
+816 
-825 GSRSKG
+825 
-831 YEHEDSDL
+831 
-839 DILVEYEGDFRE
+839 
-851 DELFALFHDSEE
+851 
-863 PLQYHGIPVDVNPI
+863 
-877 RAEESGTIETYL
+877 
-889 PAADA
+889 
-894 FLEHQHMIQTA
+894 IQTA

-917 SQQEFSIR
+917 SQQEFSQR

-934 LNSDLISAAFERSHN
+934 LDSDLISAAFTRSHN

-977 NAIDQ
+977 NALDQ
-982 QKPQQEIPLT
+982 QKPQQEVQLT
-992 DEEKAFLQEDL
+992 EEEQAFLQEDL
-1003 AANLAKAPLAWDEI
+1003 AAAIAKAPLAWDEI
-1017 ESLGYVFFED
+1017 EDIGYILFEN
-1027 GYLDKSPQRP
+1027 GYLDRHKA
-1037 SEKSIYG
+1037 SEKAIYG
-1044 NGLAEPELYA
+1044 SSLHESELYT

-1087 FSAMFGET
+1087 FSATFGET

-1139 RLPTLTSDAAAEHL
+1139 RLPTLTSDTAAEHL
-1153 IQAFDDAR
+1153 IQAFEDTR
-1161 MANWQGDPIKE
+1161 MADWQGDPVKE
-1172 NRMKKA
+1172 NRIKNA
-1178 LYAILED
+1178 LYAILND

-1205 LPEKEAVSDSVTMV
+1205 PPMVSDSVTMV
-1219 WNKEWF
+1219 WDKKWF
-1225 TESSLFSDFIEAN
+1225 TESGLFEDFVKDH
-1238 PNASFALTN
+1238 PDTSFALTN

-1253 DEKQHTERSNPKLHA
+1253 DEKQHQERNVPELRA
-1268 GWYKKTNFTISGILN
+1268 GWYKKTMVFINIVRN

-1317 LDAQRFPYNDAE
+1317 LDAQQFPYNDAE

-1334 RETLDVLVPFLE
+1334 RYTLNVLVPFLE
-1346 AHARLTPEET
+1346 SHAQLTLEET
-1356 QILEEFKAKNPIRT
+1356 QILEEFKANNPIRT
-1370 AETLQE
+1370 AETMQE
-1376 IAAEKPAASP
+1376 IAAEEPITSQ

-1392 DVIRYDGKRREIEE
+1392 DVIRYDGKRYAIEE
-1406 IDDRHITMKDLD
+1406 LNDRHITMKNLD
-1418 APDFGGVI
+1418 APDLGGVI
-1426 LGQSDELVYDG
+1426 LSQSEELVYDG

-1447 EILYRASQKA
+1447 EILYRTSQKA

-1471 PTDDLGKDIAADVAF
+1471 PTDDLGKDIVADVAF
-1486 SDLYGRKPTEIYEI
+1486 SDLYGRKSTEIYEI

-1505 SVIRERVEDQ
+1505 SVIRERVGDQ
-1515 LREITSPTEKIKIP
+1515 LREITSPTEKIEIP

-1534 AQLKRAIKIGMEFE
+1534 AQLKRTVKVGMEFE

-1554 PECIGEKRVITGFNT
+1554 PECVGEKRIITGVST

-1575 KLDEAGE
+1575 KLDETGE

-1612 SLLMQFHFVEPEM
+1612 SLLMQFHFVEPGM
-1625 LTEKSRDPE
+1625 LTEKRRDPE

-1642 NDFCVDEYG
+1642 NDFCMDEYS
-1651 SEMDSSD
+1651 SEAD
-1658 LSNISLAY
+1658 LSNLSNIFIAY
-1666 TTDEDTDI
+1666 TTDEDTDM
-1674 EIQVTADLEHFQM
+1674 EIQVTADLEQFRM
-1687 RYAYGDTIVRTEQYE
+1687 LYAYGNSIVRTEQYE

-1719 LVTLSEDEKAAAH
+1719 LVTLSDDEKESVR
-1732 TEPLSK
+1732 TEPLSR

-1757 RVSEYYAE
+1757 RVSDYYAD
-1765 HQPSREQFAAF
+1765 HQPSQKEFAVF
-1776 LKNEYGTGGHSGGE
+1776 LKDEYGIGGHSG
-1790 QIFMVNHNASGME
+1790 ITPIYMANHGASGIE
-1803 IEFRNS
+1803 IELETH
-1809 EKYHYKWSE
+1809 EKYTYKWNE
-1818 IAKETA
+1818 VAKETA

-1833 TPEDI
+1833 TSKDI
-1838 QEHIQDAKSA
+1838 QWHIRDAKNTI
-1848 MEDFDPAYHTPDSLE
+1848 EHFDPVYNTQASLE
-1863 KAKAALRQYEP
+1863 DAKAALRKYEP

-1884 EKEPETVTESDVAV
+1884 EKEPEVTTKRGVAI

-2013 ELEAE
+2013 ELETE

-2134 KLYPQSAIQINGF
+2134 QLYPQSAIQVNGF
-2147 EKTHFQDNA
+2147 EKTHFQDNT

-2301 VESTCTDTL
+2301 VESTCADTL

-2338 EIPFI
+2338 EIPFV

-2388 AEARIR
+2388 AEARIC
-2394 AALPIRDCL
+2394 AALPIRNCL

-2425 MEQYYDQFVQQYD
+2425 MERYYDQFVQQYG

-2578 NVERLQAVQ
+2578 NVERLQAAQ

-2638 RVSGRSTEKNNISI
+2638 RVSGRSTEKSNISV

-3184 KAKSSEGFT
+3184 KAKSSKGFA

-3428 TERKKAAAALMQA
+3428 TERKKAAAALIQA

-3456 EYCGFS
+3456 EYCGFA

-3580 KPKDCIDL
+3580 KSKDCIDL

>member
-129 ATAAELCIGLVEHY
+129 ATAAELCSGLVEHY

-218 IVNFTYRYALSEMK
+218 ITQQIYGRALRLMDKAILKNDLEV
-232 EAIKENTIQ
+232 EAK
-241 TEVQNELRTT
+241 NEPRTT
-251 EQLQKNVET
+251 GEYQESYQGRG
-260 RSQRGYV
+260 RSHGRVLHAVHGRLGVHEADHDQRQ
-267 GSDHERG
+267 G
-274 QSFDRHRLDAD
+274 Q
-285 RISGKSGEIRENLVG
+285 IRRNLV
-300 MDATESSRTTDILS
+300 DVAANESSGRNSILGEQS
-314 KERLLS
+314 VLS
-320 GSASRDQSESR
+320 GSASRDQSEIG
-331 GRIPGTVHQVHDRT
+331 GRIPGTVHQVHDRAK
-345 ENGNVLGAERESQ
+345 NGDVLGAERESQ
-358 PESGGTG
+358 PESRGTG
-365 IAADRVSDSAG
+365 IAADRVPDSAG

-393 GTPALLKEEIK
+393 GTAALLNAEITEETK

-410 ASVSAFALE
+410 TSVSAFALE

-475 LSVEQVKQL
+475 LAVEQIKQL
-484 PELMQEP
+484 PELIQEP

-500 HNQRNMLVALLAVD
+500 HNPENMLIALLAAD
-514 QESMP
+514 QENMP
-519 IIVSL
+519 LIVSL
-524 QANGTGTYDLEK
+524 RANGTGTYDLEK

-542 TSVYGRVNFA
+542 TSIYGRVNFA
-552 QYLERVTDANA
+552 QYLERVTEADA
-563 LLYWNEKK
+563 LLYWNKEK

-605 VSEKEAKAETVSE
+605 VSEKEVKAETVSE

-696 DQLQSSDAITIMTQC
+696 DQLQSSDAIAIMTQC

-739 NGDLLPEYDA
+739 KGDLLPEYDA

-762 ESSNITVS
+762 ESSNITIS
-770 QFDLELYQSIAAM
+770 QFDLEQYQGIAAM

-789 SENDSL
+789 SEDDSL

-801 IRADLELICREYEIP
+801 IQADLELICREYEIP

-877 RAEESGTIETYL
+877 RAEESGTTETYL

-894 FLEHQHMIQTA
+894 FLEHKHMIQTA

-917 SQQEFSIR
+917 SQQEFSQR

-934 LNSDLISAAFERSHN
+934 LDSDLISAAFERSHN

-1087 FSAMFGET
+1087 FSATFGET

-1139 RLPTLTSDAAAEHL
+1139 RLPTLTSDAAAKHL

-1161 MANWQGDPIKE
+1161 MADWQGDPVKE

-1178 LYAILED
+1178 LYAILND

-1205 LPEKEAVSDSVTMV
+1205 PPMVSDSVTMV
-1219 WNKEWF
+1219 WDKKWF
-1225 TESSLFSDFIEAN
+1225 TESGLFEDFVKDH
-1238 PNASFALTN
+1238 PDASFALTN

-1253 DEKQHTERSNPKLHA
+1253 DEKQHQERNIPELRA
-1268 GWYKKTNFTISGILN
+1268 GWYKKTMVFINIVRN

-1297 GKGTGGGSLIDHI
+1297 GKGSGGGSLIDHI

-1317 LDAQRFPYNDAE
+1317 LDAQQFPYNDAE

-1334 RETLDVLVPFLE
+1334 RYTLNVLVPFLE
-1346 AHARLTPEET
+1346 SHAQLTLEET
-1356 QILEEFKAKNPIRT
+1356 QILEEFKANNPIRT
-1370 AETLQE
+1370 AETMQE
-1376 IAAEKPAASP
+1376 IAAEEPITSQ

-1392 DVIRYDGKRREIEE
+1392 DVIRYDGKRYAIEE
-1406 IDDRHITMKDLD
+1406 LNDRHITMKNLD
-1418 APDFGGVI
+1418 APDLGGVI
-1426 LGQSDELVYDG
+1426 LSQSEELVYDG

-1447 EILYRASQKA
+1447 EILSRTSQKA

-1471 PTDDLGKDIAADVAF
+1471 PTDDLGEEIAADIAF
-1486 SDLYGRKPTEIYEI
+1486 SDLYGRKSTEVYEI
-1500 LGIED
+1500 LGVED

-1515 LREITSPTEKIKIP
+1515 LREIISPTEKIEIP

-1548 ITDHTR
+1548 ITDHVR

-1575 KLDEAGE
+1575 KLDEAGG

-1595 KNWNFDEN
+1595 KNWNFSEN
-1603 ELTAYLEDG
+1603 EMTAYLEDG
-1612 SLLMQFHFVEPEM
+1612 SLLMQFHFVEPETLM
-1625 LTEKSRDPE
+1625 EKTRDPE

-1959 EQAVQP
+1959 EQAAQP

-2018 QRPATEAEQE
+2018 QRPAAAAEQE

-2036 GGLKQVFETSSSYY
+2036 GGLKQVFEPSSSYFE
-2050 DEVKELLSPEEY
+2050 EVKELLSPEEY

-2248 DILFLRKRTEPMTEQ
+2248 DILFLRKRTEPMTEL

-2301 VESTCTDTL
+2301 MEITCADTL

-2319 RAVNCLPVPPVPVP
+2319 RAVNQLPVPPVPVP
-2333 VEESV
+2333 VTETV
-2338 EIPFI
+2338 EMPFV

-2350 YSYAVMD
+2350 YSYAVVD
-2357 GKLYYK
+2357 DKLYYK

-2376 NLTKAEQKSTTD
+2376 NLTKAEQKSMKD
-2388 AEARIR
+2388 AESRVR
-2394 AALPIRDCL
+2394 AALPILDCL
-2403 RDLVTLQLNG
+2403 RDLVSMQLDG
-2413 AEDTEVRSKQQE
+2413 AEDDAVYAKQQE
-2425 MEQYYDQFVQQYD
+2425 MNQYYEQFVQQYD
-2438 RLTEKKNRRIL
+2438 RLTEKKNRRLL
-2449 EVDTGYTLLSALE
+2449 EVDNGYTLLSALE

-2468 KFVEKTD
+2468 KFLEKTD

-2505 ACVDMAYMQNLTG
+2505 ACVDMAYMEMLTG
-2518 KTEEELYMELQGLIF
+2518 KTEEAIYQELQGLIF

-2564 IAEDAARTDAGYTL
+2564 IAEDAARTDARYAL

-2610 EQFAKETFEIS
+2610 EKFAKETFEIS
-2621 FWNRD
+2621 FWNRE
-2626 FHVEFDAFSGSY
+2626 FHVEFDSFSGSY
-2638 RVSGRSTEKNNISI
+2638 RVGGRSTEKANISI
-2652 TDIYGTKRMNALM
+2652 NEIYGTKRMNALVL
-2665 ILDNLLNSRRVEV
+2665 LDTLLNSRRVEV

-2683 DPDGKKHRVVNKDE
+2683 DPDGKKRRVVNKE
-2697 TEAAQIKADAI
+2697 QTEAAQIKADAI

-2713 EWIWEDADRR
+2713 EWIWEDPDRR
-2723 ENLCQIYNQSI
+2723 ETLCQIYNQTL

-2809 PNHLTEQFAADYI
+2809 PNHLTEQFALDYI

-2862 SQFSLIPVS
+2862 SQFTMIPVS

-2891 ELNHSGNGRSFSVK
+2891 ELNNSGNGRSFTVK

-2917 LEALQD
+2917 LESLQD

-2932 FEELGV
+2932 FEELGI

-2962 ISSGSVR
+2962 ISSGSSR

-3012 HDALAEMGMIHFD
+3012 HDTLTEMGMIHFD
-3025 CWAGTYLEAVTAGEV
+3025 CWAGNFLEAVTAGEV

-3080 DVPKAVFHN
+3080 DVPKAVFHT

-3100 FMQSFMERADRIR
+3100 FMQSFMERADRVHG
-3113 SGGVDSSMDNMLSI
+3113 GGVDSSVDNMLSI

-3139 LLNRDL
+3139 LLNHNL
-3145 PESEHSKALACA
+3145 PESEHSKAMACA
-3157 KNVYRIWQETSEQLS
+3157 KNVYRIWQETSEQRS

-3184 KAKSSEGFT
+3184 KSKSSKEFT

-3206 GIPAEQIAYIHEAST
+3206 GIPAEEIAYIHEAST
-3221 NKQKEALFEKVRTG
+3221 NKQKEALFEKIRKG

-3252 VQDRL
+3252 VQERL
-3257 IALHHVDVPWRP
+3257 IALHHIDVPWRP

-3285 NAEVHIYRY
+3285 NKEVHIYRY
-3294 ITEDTFDSYSWQTI
+3294 VTEDTFDAYSWQTI

-3324 NRNVEDV
+3324 NRDVEDV

-3372 NQRYRLEN
+3372 NQRYRMED

-3392 KEQFIQHYTEDMKH
+3392 KEQFIQHYTDDMKH

-3411 TPNADGFSPMCI
+3411 TPNVDGFSPMCV

-3456 EYCGFS
+3456 EYCGFT
-3462 MYARFE
+3462 MFARFE

-3502 LRGIEERIQTAMH
+3502 LRGIEDRIRNATH
-3515 QLEDLQT
+3515 QLEDIQT
-3522 QQNTAEVEMQKP
+3522 QLHTAEVEIQKP
-3534 FAKEAEYQEKSS
+3534 FAKEAEYQAKSS
-3546 RLAALNAA
+3546 RLAELNAA
-3554 LQFEDKDEIISEG
+3554 LQFQDKDEIVSEG
-3567 SDAPEQSA
+3567 SDAPEQNA

-3580 KPKDCIDL
+3580 KSKDCVSL

>member
-34 NLYKLPFSNAALVYR
+34 NLYKLPFSNAALVYQD
-49 ENPNIQYIA
+49 NPNLMYIA
-58 SATQWNHSGRY
+58 SASQWNQSGRY

-79 FDETPSQNALLFLF
+79 FDETPSKNALLFLF
-93 DVSQTDNSSTPVTW
+93 DISQTDDPETPVTW
-107 QLTAAE
+107 RLTAAE
-113 TPEICKLI
+113 EPAIRHML
-121 GTAHQASY
+121 GTEHHASY
-129 ATAAELCIGLVEHY
+129 ATAAELCSGAVEHY
-143 LQTPRIQTEIRSHM
+143 LQHPRIQAEIQSHM
-157 NAMRLNATQQEQ
+157 NAMGLDDARREQ
-169 YLTSLREAAGYVTA
+169 YVTSLREAANYVTA

-189 RDVTWEIPE
+189 SDITWTVPE
-198 PNLDAMDFFRE
+198 PNLDAMDFFRD

-218 IVNFTYRYALSEMK
+218 NAQQIFGRTLKSIELLAKERKKNESGRFDAIEEKMEGIREQRVSSGRRMERELTGFTSGSGRS
-232 EAIKENTIQ
+232 
-241 TEVQNELRTT
+241 NEGQIRRDL
-251 EQLQKNVET
+251 
-260 RSQRGYV
+260 V
-267 GSDHERG
+267 GV
-274 QSFDRHRLDAD
+274 DAD
-285 RISGKSGEIRENLVG
+285 KSPRTAEILEEQHTLP
-300 MDATESSRTTDILS
+300 D
-314 KERLLS
+314 
-320 GSASRDQSESR
+320 SASRDQSESR
-331 GRIPGTVHQVHDRT
+331 GRISGTVHQIYDRT

-365 IAADRVSDSAG
+365 IAADRVPDSAG

-552 QYLERVTDANA
+552 QYLDRVTDANA

-605 VSEKEAKAETVSE
+605 VSEKDAKAETVSE

-654 SLSQIQQKSKAY
+654 SLSQIQQQSKAY

-696 DQLQSSDAITIMTQC
+696 DQLQSSDAIAIMTQC

-770 QFDLELYQSIAAM
+770 QFDLEQYQGIAAM

-789 SENDSL
+789 SEDVSL

-801 IRADLELICREYEIP
+801 IQADLELICREYEIP

-839 DILVEYEGDFRE
+839 DILVEYEGNFRE

-877 RAEESGTIETYL
+877 RTEESGTIETYL

-894 FLEHQHMIQTA
+894 FLEHKHMIQTA

-917 SQQEFSIR
+917 SQQEFSQR

-934 LNSDLISAAFERSHN
+934 LDSDLISAAFERSHN

-982 QKPQQEIPLT
+982 QKPQQEVPLT

-1003 AANLAKAPLAWDEI
+1003 AAILAKAPLAWDEI
-1017 ESLGYVFFED
+1017 EDLGYIFFED

-1087 FSAMFGET
+1087 FSATFGET

-1139 RLPTLTSDAAAEHL
+1139 RLPTLTSDTAAEHL
-1153 IQAFDDAR
+1153 IQAFDDAK
-1161 MANWQGDPIKE
+1161 MADWQGDPIKE

-1178 LYAILED
+1178 LYAILND

-1205 LPEKEAVSDSVTMV
+1205 PPMVSDSVTMV
-1219 WNKEWF
+1219 WDKKWF
-1225 TESSLFSDFIEAN
+1225 TESGLFEDFVKDH
-1238 PNASFALTN
+1238 PDASFALTN

-1253 DEKQHTERSNPKLHA
+1253 DEKQHQERNIPELRA
-1268 GWYKKTNFTISGILN
+1268 GWYKKTMVFINIVRN

-1297 GKGTGGGSLIDHI
+1297 GKGSGGGSLIDHI

-1317 LDAQRFPYNDAE
+1317 LDAQQFPYNDAE

-1334 RETLDVLVPFLE
+1334 RYTLNVLVPFLE
-1346 AHARLTPEET
+1346 SHAQLTLEET
-1356 QILEEFKAKNPIRT
+1356 QILEEFKANNPIRT
-1370 AETLQE
+1370 AETMQE
-1376 IAAEKPAASP
+1376 IAAEEPITSQ

-1392 DVIRYDGKRREIEE
+1392 DVIRYDGKRYAIEE
-1406 IDDRHITMKDLD
+1406 LNDRHITMKNLD
-1418 APDFGGVI
+1418 APDLGGVI
-1426 LGQSDELVYDG
+1426 LSQSEELVYDG

-1447 EILYRASQKA
+1447 EILSRTSQKA

-1486 SDLYGRKPTEIYEI
+1486 SDLYGRKSTEIYEI

-1515 LREITSPTEKIKIP
+1515 LREITSPTEKIEIP

-1548 ITDHTR
+1548 ITDHVR

-1612 SLLMQFHFVEPEM
+1612 SLLMQFHFVEPGM

-1642 NDFCVDEYG
+1642 NDFCMDEYS
-1651 SEMDSSD
+1651 SEADLSD
-1658 LSNISLAY
+1658 LSNIFIAY

-1959 EQAVQP
+1959 EQTVQP

-2018 QRPATEAEQE
+2018 QRPAAAAEQE

-2036 GGLKQVFETSSSYY
+2036 GGLKQVFEPSSSYFE
-2050 DEVKELLSPEEY
+2050 EVKELLSPEEY

-2248 DILFLRKRTEPMTEQ
+2248 DILFLRKRTEPMAEQ

-2301 VESTCTDTL
+2301 VESTCADTL

-2319 RAVNCLPVPPVPVP
+2319 RAVNQLPVPPVPVP
-2333 VEESV
+2333 VTETV
-2338 EIPFI
+2338 EIPFV

-2350 YSYAVMD
+2350 YSYAVVD
-2357 GKLYYK
+2357 DKLYYK

-2564 IAEDAARTDAGYTL
+2564 IAEDAARTDARYAL

-2610 EQFAKETFEIS
+2610 EKFAKETFEIS
-2621 FWNRD
+2621 FWNRN

-2932 FEELGV
+2932 FEELGI

-3012 HDALAEMGMIHFD
+3012 HEALAEMGMIHFD

-3113 SGGVDSSMDNMLSI
+3113 IGGVDSSMDNMLSI

-3157 KNVYRIWQETSEQLS
+3157 RNVYRIWQETSEQLS

-3456 EYCGFS
+3456 EYCGFA

-3567 SDAPEQSA
+3567 SDVPEQSA

>member
-49 ENPNIQYIA
+49 DNPNLMYIA
-58 SATQWNHSGRY
+58 SASQWNQSGRY

-79 FDETPSQNALLFLF
+79 FDETPSKNALLFLF
-93 DVSQTDNSSTPVTW
+93 DISQTDDPETPVTW
-107 QLTAAE
+107 RLTAAE
-113 TPEICKLI
+113 EPAIRHML
-121 GTAHQASY
+121 GTEHHASY
-129 ATAAELCIGLVEHY
+129 ATAAELCSGAVEHY
-143 LQTPRIQTEIRSHM
+143 LQHPRIQAEIQSHM
-157 NAMRLNATQQEQ
+157 NAMGLDDARREQ
-169 YLTSLREAAGYVTA
+169 YVTSLREAANYVTA

-189 RDVTWEIPE
+189 SDITWTVPE
-198 PNLDAMDFFRE
+198 PNLNAMDFFRD

-218 IVNFTYRYALSEMK
+218 NAQQIFGRTLKSIELLAKERKKNESGRFDAIEEKMEGIREQRVSSGRRMERELTGFTSGSGRS
-232 EAIKENTIQ
+232 
-241 TEVQNELRTT
+241 NEGQIRRDL
-251 EQLQKNVET
+251 
-260 RSQRGYV
+260 V
-267 GSDHERG
+267 GV
-274 QSFDRHRLDAD
+274 DAD
-285 RISGKSGEIRENLVG
+285 KSPRTAEILEEQHTLP
-300 MDATESSRTTDILS
+300 D
-314 KERLLS
+314 
-320 GSASRDQSESR
+320 SASRDQSESR
-331 GRIPGTVHQVHDRT
+331 GRISGTVHQIYDRT

-605 VSEKEAKAETVSE
+605 ASEKEAKVETVSE

-654 SLSQIQQKSKAY
+654 SLSQIQQQSKAY

-686 FVKTDRDISV
+686 FIKIGRDIGM
-696 DQLQSSDAITIMTQC
+696 DQLQSGDAITIMTQC

-721 SAETAEFM
+721 PAETAEFM

-739 NGDLLPEYDA
+739 KGNLLPEYDA

-770 QFDLELYQSIAAM
+770 QFDLELYQSIAVM
-783 QEAPAA
+783 QEAPAV

-905 FAQVQSQFNLTA
+905 FAQVRSQFNLTA
-917 SQQEFSIR
+917 SQQKFSR
-925 LEHFAISEQ
+925 HLEKFAILEQ
-934 LNSDLISAAFERSHN
+934 LDSDLISAAFERSHN
-949 FRRKYGSVQ
+949 FRRIYGSVQ

-1027 GYLDKSPQRP
+1027 GYLDKFPP

-1044 NGLAEPELYA
+1044 NGLTEPELYA

-1087 FSAMFGET
+1087 FSATFGET

-1153 IQAFDDAR
+1153 IQAFDDAK
-1161 MANWQGDPIKE
+1161 MADWQGDPVKE
-1172 NRMKKA
+1172 NRMKKV

-1185 EEQTEKAFASIADM
+1185 EDQTEKAFASIADM

-1205 LPEKEAVSDSVTMV
+1205 LPEKETVSDSVTMV

-1238 PNASFALTN
+1238 PDASFALTN

-1268 GWYKKTNFTISGILN
+1268 GWYKKTNFTISGTLD

-1346 AHARLTPEET
+1346 AHAQLTPEET

-1447 EILYRASQKA
+1447 EILYRVSQKA

-1486 SDLYGRKPTEIYEI
+1486 SDLYGRKSTEIYEI

-1515 LREITSPTEKIKIP
+1515 LREITSPTEKIEIP

-1534 AQLKRAIKIGMEFE
+1534 AQLKRTVKAGMEFE

-1554 PECIGEKRVITGFNT
+1554 PEYVGEKRIITGVST

-1575 KLDEAGE
+1575 KLDETGE

-1612 SLLMQFHFVEPEM
+1612 SLLMQFHFVEPGM

-1642 NDFCVDEYG
+1642 NDFCMDEYS
-1651 SEMDSSD
+1651 SEADLSD
-1658 LSNISLAY
+1658 LSNIFIAY
-1666 TTDEDTDI
+1666 TTDEDTDM
-1674 EIQVTADLEHFQM
+1674 EIQVT
-1687 RYAYGDTIVRTEQYE
+1687 
-1702 SLEEMNRNV
+1702 
-1711 LSVLDFND
+1711 
-1719 LVTLSEDEKAAAH
+1719 
-1732 TEPLSK
+1732 
-1738 EAALQLELM
+1738 
-1747 RGTGFVGGKF
+1747 
-1757 RVSEYYAE
+1757 
-1765 HQPSREQFAAF
+1765 
-1776 LKNEYGTGGHSGGE
+1776 
-1790 QIFMVNHNASGME
+1790 
-1803 IEFRNS
+1803 
-1809 EKYHYKWSE
+1809 
-1818 IAKETA
+1818 
-1824 ALLDAGTYI
+1824 
-1833 TPEDI
+1833 
-1838 QEHIQDAKSA
+1838 
-1848 MEDFDPAYHTPDSLE
+1848 
-1863 KAKAALRQYEP
+1863 
-1874 EALAEETAAP
+1874 EALAEEAAAS
-1884 EKEPETVTESDVAV
+1884 EKKPETVTESDVAV

-1910 CEVVSLTGALPWITD
+1910 CEVVGLTGALPWITS
-1925 DCTVSRTD
+1925 DCTVSRTS
-1933 GGFTITENISYQQL
+1933 GSFVVTENISYEKL
-1947 LNTERYEKIETA
+1947 LDTTLFEKAEPQTEVL
-1959 EQAVQP
+1959 EQAEEPVF
-1965 AEVQTDS
+1965 S
-1972 EESPEN
+1972 EEQPESN
-1978 TAELPQN
+1978 AELPQN

-2134 KLYPQSAIQINGF
+2134 QLYPQSAIQVNGF

-2198 GIVALITSKGT
+2198 GIVTLITSKGT

-2301 VESTCTDTL
+2301 VESTCADTL

-2319 RAVNCLPVPPVPVP
+2319 RAVNQLPVPPVPVP
-2333 VEESV
+2333 VTESV
-2338 EIPFI
+2338 EIPFV

-2564 IAEDAARTDAGYTL
+2564 IAEDAARTDAGYAI

-2621 FWNRD
+2621 FWNRN

-2638 RVSGRSTEKNNISI
+2638 RVSGRSTEKANISI
-2652 TDIYGTKRMNALM
+2652 NEIYGTKRMNALVL
-2665 ILDNLLNSRRVEV
+2665 LDTLLNSRRVEV

-2683 DPDGKKHRVVNKDE
+2683 DPDGKKRRVVNKE
-2697 TEAAQIKADAI
+2697 QTEAAQIKADAI

-2713 EWIWEDADRR
+2713 EWIWEDPDRR
-2723 ENLCQIYNQSI
+2723 ETLCQIYNQTL

-2809 PNHLTEQFAADYI
+2809 PNHLTEQFALDYI

-2862 SQFSLIPVS
+2862 SQFTMIPVS

-2891 ELNHSGNGRSFSVK
+2891 ELNNSGNGRSFTVK

-2917 LEALQD
+2917 LESLQD

-2932 FEELGV
+2932 FEELGI

-2962 ISSGSVR
+2962 ISSGSSR

-3012 HDALAEMGMIHFD
+3012 HDTLTEMGMIHFD
-3025 CWAGTYLEAVTAGEV
+3025 CWAGNFLEAVTAGEV

-3080 DVPKAVFHN
+3080 DVPKAVFHT

-3100 FMQSFMERADRIR
+3100 FMQSFMERADRVHG
-3113 SGGVDSSMDNMLSI
+3113 GGVDSSVDNMLSI

-3139 LLNRDL
+3139 LLNHNL
-3145 PESEHSKALACA
+3145 PESEHSKAMACA
-3157 KNVYRIWQETSEQLS
+3157 KNVYRIWQETSEQRS

-3184 KAKSSEGFT
+3184 KSKSSKEFT

-3206 GIPAEQIAYIHEAST
+3206 GIPAEEIAYIHEAST
-3221 NKQKEALFEKVRTG
+3221 NKQKEALFEKIRKG

-3252 VQDRL
+3252 VQERL
-3257 IALHHVDVPWRP
+3257 IALHHIDVPWRP

-3285 NAEVHIYRY
+3285 NKEVHIYRY
-3294 ITEDTFDSYSWQTI
+3294 VTEDTFDAYSWQTI

-3324 NRNVEDV
+3324 NRDVEDV

-3372 NQRYRLEN
+3372 NQRYRMED

-3392 KEQFIQHYTEDMKH
+3392 KEQFIQHYTDDMKH

-3411 TPNADGFSPMCI
+3411 TPNVDGFSPMCV

-3456 EYCGFS
+3456 EYCGFT
-3462 MYARFE
+3462 MFARFE

-3502 LRGIEERIQTAMH
+3502 LRGIEDRIRNATH
-3515 QLEDLQT
+3515 QLEDIQT
-3522 QQNTAEVEMQKP
+3522 QLHTAEVEIQKP
-3534 FAKEAEYQEKSS
+3534 FAKEAEYQAKSS
-3546 RLAALNAA
+3546 RLAELNAA
-3554 LQFEDKDEIISEG
+3554 LQFQDKDEIVSEG
-3567 SDAPEQSA
+3567 SDAPEQNA

-3580 KPKDCIDL
+3580 KSKDCVSL

>member
-49 ENPNIQYIA
+49 ENPNLMYIA
-58 SATQWNHSGRY
+58 SASQWNQSGRY
-69 VRSGEHGITV
+69 VRTGEHGITV
-79 FDETPSQNALLFLF
+79 FDETPSKNALLFLF
-93 DVSQTDNSSTPVTW
+93 DVSQTDNPETPVTW
-107 QLTAAE
+107 RLTAAE
-113 TPEICKLI
+113 EPAIRHML
-121 GTAHQASY
+121 GTAHHANY
-129 ATAAELCIGLVEHY
+129 ATAAELCSGAVEHY
-143 LQTPRIQTEIRSHM
+143 LQHPRIQAEIQSHM
-157 NAMRLNATQQEQ
+157 NAMGLDDARREQ
-169 YLTSLREAAGYVTA
+169 YVTSLREAASYITA
-183 LRMQRN
+183 LRIQRN
-189 RDVTWEIPE
+189 SDITWTVPE
-198 PNLDAMDFFRE
+198 PNLDAMDFFRD

-218 IVNFTYRYALSEMK
+218 IVNFTYRYALGEMK

-251 EQLQKNVET
+251 ERLQKNVET

-274 QSFDRHRLDAD
+274 QSSDGHRLDAD
-285 RISGKSGEIRENLVG
+285 RISGESGQIRENLVG
-300 MDATESSRTTDILS
+300 MDATESSGTADILS
-314 KERLLS
+314 EERLLS
-320 GSASRDQSESR
+320 GTASRDQSESG
-331 GRIPGTVHQVHDRT
+331 GRIPGTVHQIHDRA
-345 ENGNVLGAERESQ
+345 ENRNVLGAERESQ
-358 PESGGTG
+358 PESRGTG
-365 IAADRVSDSAG
+365 IAADRIPDSTG

-393 GTPALLKEEIK
+393 GTAALLNEEIK
-404 EAETEV
+404 EAETE
-410 ASVSAFALE
+410 ATSVSAFALE
-419 VDQALAGELSQYNA
+419 VDQALAGALSQYNA

-484 PELMQEP
+484 PELIQEP

-500 HNQRNMLVALLAVD
+500 HNPENMLIALLAAD
-514 QESMP
+514 QENMP
-519 IIVSL
+519 LIVSL
-524 QANGTGTYDLEK
+524 RANGTGTYDLEK

-542 TSVYGRVNFA
+542 TSIYGRVNFA
-552 QYLERVTDANA
+552 QYLERVTEADA
-563 LLYWNEKK
+563 LLYWNKEK

-605 VSEKEAKAETVSE
+605 IAEKEAEMETVSE
-618 NTQQLSLFS
+618 HAQQLSLFS
-627 EPVPEMNLLGMVGT
+627 EPVPE
-641 TAYYT
+641 
-646 YPNQLTRD
+646 Q
-654 SLSQIQQKSKAY
+654 
-666 VIAAPSCI
+666 PS
-674 LSTDFMLEHNIY
+674 
-686 FVKTDRDISV
+686 
-696 DQLQSSDAITIMTQC
+696 
-711 MEKQQQLVEI
+711 
-721 SAETAEFM
+721 
-729 WRDFHASVFI
+729 
-739 NGDLLPEYDA
+739 LPEAD
-749 ASDGMES
+749 
-756 IAAEIR
+756 
-762 ESSNITVS
+762 T
-770 QFDLELYQSIAAM
+770 F
-783 QEAPAA
+783 
-789 SENDSL
+789 SEHKQ
-795 TEIAEA
+795 
-801 IRADLELICREYEIP
+801 R
-816 VTLKNIVVY
+816 
-825 GSRSKG
+825 
-831 YEHEDSDL
+831 
-839 DILVEYEGDFRE
+839 
-851 DELFALFHDSEE
+851 
-863 PLQYHGIPVDVNPI
+863 
-877 RAEESGTIETYL
+877 
-889 PAADA
+889 
-894 FLEHQHMIQTA
+894 IQTA

-917 SQQEFSIR
+917 SQQEFSQR
-925 LEHFAISEQ
+925 LEHFAISDQ
-934 LNSDLISAAFERSHN
+934 LDSDLISAAFTRSHN

-977 NAIDQ
+977 NALDQ
-982 QKPQQEIPLT
+982 QKPQQEVQLT
-992 DEEKAFLQEDL
+992 EEEQAFLQEDL
-1003 AANLAKAPLAWDEI
+1003 AAAIAKAPLAWDEI
-1017 ESLGYVFFED
+1017 EDIGYILFEN
-1027 GYLDKSPQRP
+1027 GYLDRHKA
-1037 SEKSIYG
+1037 SEKAIYG
-1044 NGLAEPELYA
+1044 SSLHESELYT

-1087 FSAMFGET
+1087 FSATFGET

-1139 RLPTLTSDAAAEHL
+1139 RLPTLTSDTAAEHL
-1153 IQAFDDAR
+1153 IQAFEDTR
-1161 MANWQGDPIKE
+1161 MADWQGDPVKE
-1172 NRMKKA
+1172 NRIKNA
-1178 LYAILED
+1178 LYAILND

-1205 LPEKEAVSDSVTMV
+1205 PPMVSDSVTMV
-1219 WNKEWF
+1219 WDKKWF
-1225 TESSLFSDFIEAN
+1225 TESGLFEDFVKDH
-1238 PNASFALTN
+1238 PDTSFALTN

-1253 DEKQHTERSNPKLHA
+1253 DEKQHQERNVPELRA
-1268 GWYKKTNFTISGILN
+1268 GWYKKTMVFINIVRN

-1317 LDAQRFPYNDAE
+1317 LDAQQFPYNDAE

-1334 RETLDVLVPFLE
+1334 RYTLNVLVPFLE
-1346 AHARLTPEET
+1346 SHAQLTLEET
-1356 QILEEFKAKNPIRT
+1356 QILEEFKANNPIRT
-1370 AETLQE
+1370 AETMQE
-1376 IAAEKPAASP
+1376 IAAEEPITSQ

-1392 DVIRYDGKRREIEE
+1392 DVIRYDGKRYAIEE
-1406 IDDRHITMKDLD
+1406 LNDRHITMKNLD
-1418 APDFGGVI
+1418 ASDLGGVI
-1426 LGQSDELVYDG
+1426 LSQSEELVYDG

-1447 EILYRASQKA
+1447 EILYRTSQKA

-1471 PTDDLGKDIAADVAF
+1471 PTDDLGKDIVADVAF
-1486 SDLYGRKPTEIYEI
+1486 SDLYGRKSTEIYEI

-1505 SVIRERVEDQ
+1505 SVIRERVGDQ
-1515 LREITSPTEKIKIP
+1515 LREITSPTEKIEIP

-1534 AQLKRAIKIGMEFE
+1534 AQLKRTVKVGMEFE

-1554 PECIGEKRVITGFNT
+1554 PECVGEKRIITGVST

-1575 KLDEAGE
+1575 KLDETGE

-1612 SLLMQFHFVEPEM
+1612 SLLMQFHFVEPGM

-1642 NDFCVDEYG
+1642 NDFCMDEYS
-1651 SEMDSSD
+1651 SEADLSD
-1658 LSNISLAY
+1658 LSNIFIAY
-1666 TTDEDTDI
+1666 TTDEDTDM
-1674 EIQVTADLEHFQM
+1674 EIQVTADLEQFRM
-1687 RYAYGDTIVRTEQYE
+1687 LYAYGNSIVRTEQYE

-1719 LVTLSEDEKAAAH
+1719 LVTLPDDEKESVH
-1732 TEPLSK
+1732 TEPLSR

-1757 RVSEYYAE
+1757 RVSKYYADR
-1765 HQPSREQFAAF
+1765 QPNQKEFAVF
-1776 LKNEYGTGGHSGGE
+1776 LKDEYGIGGHSG
-1790 QIFMVNHNASGME
+1790 ITPIYMANHGASGIE
-1803 IEFRNS
+1803 IELETH
-1809 EKYHYKWSE
+1809 EKYTYKWNE
-1818 IAKETA
+1818 VAKETA

-1833 TPEDI
+1833 TSKDI
-1838 QEHIQDAKSA
+1838 QRHIRDAKDTI
-1848 MEDFDPAYHTPDSLE
+1848 EHFDPVYDTLASLE
-1863 KAKAALRQYEP
+1863 NAKAALRKYEP

-1884 EKEPETVTESDVAV
+1884 EKEPEMTTKSDVAI

-1910 CEVVSLTGALPWITD
+1910 CEVVGLTGALPWITS
-1925 DCTVSRTD
+1925 DCTVSRTS
-1933 GGFTITENISYQQL
+1933 GSFVVTENISYERL
-1947 LNTERYEKIETA
+1947 LDTTLFEKVESQTEVE
-1959 EQAVQP
+1959 EQAEDPVF
-1965 AEVQTDS
+1965 S
-1972 EESPEN
+1972 EEQPESN
-1978 TAELPQN
+1978 AELPQN

-2013 ELEAE
+2013 ELETE

-2036 GGLKQVFETSSSYY
+2036 GGLKQVFETTSSYY
-2050 DEVKELLSPEEY
+2050 DEVKKLLSPEEY

-2134 KLYPQSAIQINGF
+2134 QLYPQSAIQVNGF

-2301 VESTCTDTL
+2301 VESTCADTL

-2319 RAVNCLPVPPVPVP
+2319 RAVNQLPVPPVPVP
-2333 VEESV
+2333 VTESV
-2338 EIPFI
+2338 EIPFV

-2518 KTEEELYMELQGLIF
+2518 KTEKELYMELQGLIF

-2578 NVERLQAVQ
+2578 NVERLQAAQ

-2638 RVSGRSTEKNNISI
+2638 RVSGRSTEKSNISV

-3193 NIYDSIKNHLIDM
+3193 NIYDSIKNHLIGM

-3294 ITEDTFDSYSWQTI
+3294 ITEDTFDSYSW
-3308 ERKQK
+3308 
-3313 ITGQIMTSKSP
+3313 
-3324 NRNVEDV
+3324 
-3331 DDRAL
+3331 
-3336 SYAEVKAVCTGD
+3336 
-3348 PRLKE
+3348 
-3353 QMELDIEVS
+3353 
-3362 KLKASRNSWR
+3362 R

-3406 YTEHY
+3406 YTEHH

-3428 TERKKAAAALMQA
+3428 AERKKAAAALIQA

-3456 EYCGFS
+3456 EYCGFA

-3567 SDAPEQSA
+3567 SDAPEQNA

-3580 KPKDCIDL
+3580 KSKDCVSL

>member
-1 MATMR
+1 MQVMATMR

-49 ENPNIQYIA
+49 ENPNLMYIA
-58 SATQWNHSGRY
+58 SASQWNQSGRY

-79 FDETPSQNALLFLF
+79 FDETPSKNALLFLF
-93 DVSQTDNSSTPVTW
+93 DVSQTDDPETPVTW
-107 QLTAAE
+107 RLTAAE
-113 TPEICKLI
+113 EPAIRHML
-121 GTAHQASY
+121 GTEHHASY
-129 ATAAELCIGLVEHY
+129 ATAAELCSGAVEHY
-143 LQTPRIQTEIRSHM
+143 LQHPRIQAEIQSHM
-157 NAMRLNATQQEQ
+157 NAMGLDDVRREQ
-169 YLTSLREAAGYVTA
+169 YVTSLREAANYVTA

-189 RDVTWEIPE
+189 SEITWTVPE
-198 PNLDAMDFFRE
+198 PNLNAMDFFRD

-218 IVNFTYRYALSEMK
+218 NAQQIFGRTLKSIELLAKERKKNESGRFDAIEEKMEGIREQRVSSGRRMERELTGFTSGSGRS
-232 EAIKENTIQ
+232 
-241 TEVQNELRTT
+241 NEGQIRRDL
-251 EQLQKNVET
+251 
-260 RSQRGYV
+260 V
-267 GSDHERG
+267 GV
-274 QSFDRHRLDAD
+274 DAD
-285 RISGKSGEIRENLVG
+285 KSPRTAEILEEQHTLP
-300 MDATESSRTTDILS
+300 D
-314 KERLLS
+314 
-320 GSASRDQSESR
+320 SASRDQSESR
-331 GRIPGTVHQVHDRT
+331 GRISGTVHQIYDRT

-393 GTPALLKEEIK
+393 GTAALLKEEIK

-605 VSEKEAKAETVSE
+605 VSEKEVKAETVSE

-749 ASDGMES
+749 ASDGMER

-770 QFDLELYQSIAAM
+770 QFDLEQYQSIAAM

-789 SENDSL
+789 SETDSL

-839 DILVEYEGDFRE
+839 DILVEYKGDFRE

-863 PLQYHGIPVDVNPI
+863 SLQYHGIPVDVNPI
-877 RAEESGTIETYL
+877 RAEESGTTETYL

-894 FLEHQHMIQTA
+894 FLEHKHMIQTA

-917 SQQEFSIR
+917 SQQEFSQR

-934 LNSDLISAAFERSHN
+934 PDSDLISAAFERSHN

-1087 FSAMFGET
+1087 FSATFGET

-1139 RLPTLTSDAAAEHL
+1139 ILPTLTSDAAAEHL

-1161 MANWQGDPIKE
+1161 MADWQGDPVKE

-1178 LYAILED
+1178 LYAILND

-1205 LPEKEAVSDSVTMV
+1205 PPMVSDSVTMV
-1219 WNKEWF
+1219 WDKKWF
-1225 TESSLFSDFIEAN
+1225 TESGLFEDFVKDH
-1238 PNASFALTN
+1238 PDTSFALTN

-1253 DEKQHTERSNPKLHA
+1253 DEKQHQERNVPELRA
-1268 GWYKKTNFTISGILN
+1268 GWYKKTMVFINIVRN

-1297 GKGTGGGSLIDHI
+1297 GKGSGGGSLIDHI

-1317 LDAQRFPYNDAE
+1317 LEADRFPYNDAE

-1334 RETLDVLVPFLE
+1334 RYTLDVLVPFLE
-1346 AHARLTPEET
+1346 SHAQLTPEET
-1356 QILEEFKAKNPIRT
+1356 QILEKFKAKNPIRT
-1370 AETLQE
+1370 AEAMQE
-1376 IAAEKPAASP
+1376 IAAEEPITSQ

-1406 IDDRHITMKDLD
+1406 IDDRHIIMKDLD

-1447 EILYRASQKA
+1447 EILYRTSQKA

-1486 SDLYGRKPTEIYEI
+1486 SDLYGRKFTEIYEI

-1529 VVKNL
+1529 VIKNL
-1534 AQLKRAIKIGMEFE
+1534 AQLKRTVKVGMEFE

-1554 PECIGEKRVITGFNT
+1554 PECVGEKRIITGVST

-1575 KLDEAGE
+1575 KLDETGE

-1658 LSNISLAY
+1658 ISNIFIAY
-1666 TTDEDTDI
+1666 TTDEDTDV

-1702 SLEEMNRNV
+1702 SLEEMNQNV

-1719 LVTLSEDEKAAAH
+1719 LVTLSDDEKESVH
-1732 TEPLSK
+1732 TEPLSR
-1738 EAALQLELM
+1738 EVALQLELM

-1757 RVSEYYAE
+1757 RVFEYYAN
-1765 HQPSREQFAAF
+1765 HQPNQKEFAVF
-1776 LKNEYGTGGHSGGE
+1776 LKDEYGIGGHSG
-1790 QIFMVNHNASGME
+1790 ITPIYMANHGASGIE
-1803 IEFRNS
+1803 IELETH
-1809 EKYHYKWSE
+1809 EKYTYKWNE
-1818 IAKETA
+1818 VAKETA

-1833 TPEDI
+1833 TSKDI
-1838 QEHIQDAKSA
+1838 QQHIRDAKDTI
-1848 MEDFDPAYHTPDSLE
+1848 EHFDPVYNTQASLE
-1863 KAKAALRQYEP
+1863 EAKAALRQYEP

-1884 EKEPETVTESDVAV
+1884 EKESETVTESDVAV

-2018 QRPATEAEQE
+2018 QRPAAAAEQE

-2036 GGLKQVFETSSSYY
+2036 GGLKQVFEPSSSYFE
-2050 DEVKELLSPEEY
+2050 EVKELLSPEEY

-2248 DILFLRKRTEPMTEQ
+2248 DILFLRKRTEPMAEQ

-2301 VESTCTDTL
+2301 METTCADTL

-2319 RAVNCLPVPPVPVP
+2319 RAVNQLPVPPVPVP
-2333 VEESV
+2333 VTETV
-2338 EIPFI
+2338 EMLFV

-2350 YSYAVMD
+2350 YSYAVVD
-2357 GKLYYK
+2357 DKLYYK

-2376 NLTKAEQKSTTD
+2376 NLTKAEQKSMKD
-2388 AEARIR
+2388 AESRVR
-2394 AALPIRDCL
+2394 AALPILDCL
-2403 RDLVTLQLNG
+2403 RDLVSMQLDG
-2413 AEDTEVRSKQQE
+2413 AEDDAVYAKQQE
-2425 MEQYYDQFVQQYD
+2425 MNQYYEQFVQKYD
-2438 RLTEKKNRRIL
+2438 RLTEKKNRRLL
-2449 EVDTGYTLLSALE
+2449 EVDNGYTLLSALE

-2468 KFVEKTD
+2468 KFLEKTD

-2505 ACVDMAYMQNLTG
+2505 ACVDMAYMEMLTG
-2518 KTEEELYMELQGLIF
+2518 KTEEAIYQELQGLIF

-2564 IAEDAARTDAGYTL
+2564 IAEDAARTDARYAL

-2610 EQFAKETFEIS
+2610 EKFAKETFEIS
-2621 FWNRD
+2621 FWNRE
-2626 FHVEFDAFSGSY
+2626 FHVEFDSFSGSY
-2638 RVSGRSTEKNNISI
+2638 RVGGRSTEKANISI
-2652 TDIYGTKRMNALM
+2652 NEIYGTKRMNALVL
-2665 ILDNLLNSRRVEV
+2665 LDTLLNSRRVEV

-2683 DPDGKKHRVVNKDE
+2683 DPDGKKRRVVNKE
-2697 TEAAQIKADAI
+2697 QTEAAQIKADAI

-2713 EWIWEDADRR
+2713 EWIWEDPDRR
-2723 ENLCQIYNQSI
+2723 ETLCQIYNQTL

-2809 PNHLTEQFAADYI
+2809 PNHLTEQFALDYI

-2862 SQFSLIPVS
+2862 SQFTMIPVS

-2891 ELNHSGNGRSFSVK
+2891 ELNHSGNGRSFTVK

-2932 FEELGV
+2932 FEELGI

-3012 HDALAEMGMIHFD
+3012 HDTLTEMGMIHFD
-3025 CWAGTYLEAVTAGEV
+3025 CWAGNFLEAVTAGEV
-3040 APEGGRYRVKTRFSK
+3040 APEGYTLIGR
-3055 FHNLP
+3055 
-3060 ELTNLF
+3060 
-3066 REIADIQ
+3066 
-3073 TADMLNL
+3073 
-3080 DVPKAVFHN
+3080 
-3089 EVLPSSEIQKQ
+3089 
-3100 FMQSFMERADRIR
+3100 
-3113 SGGVDSSMDNMLSI
+3113 
-3127 TNDGRSLALDQR
+3127 
-3139 LLNRDL
+3139 
-3145 PESEHSKALACA
+3145 
-3157 KNVYRIWQETSEQLS
+3157 
-3172 AQLIFSDLSTPD
+3172 
-3184 KAKSSEGFT
+3184 
-3193 NIYDSIKNHLIDM
+3193 
-3206 GIPAEQIAYIHEAST
+3206 
-3221 NKQKEALFEKVRTG
+3221 
-3235 KVRVLLG
+3235 
-3242 STEKMGAGTN
+3242 
-3252 VQDRL
+3252 
-3257 IALHHVDVPWRP
+3257 
-3269 SDIEQR
+3269 
-3275 EGRIIRQGNQ
+3275 
-3285 NAEVHIYRY
+3285 
-3294 ITEDTFDSYSWQTI
+3294 
-3308 ERKQK
+3308 
-3313 ITGQIMTSKSP
+3313 
-3324 NRNVEDV
+3324 
-3331 DDRAL
+3331 
-3336 SYAEVKAVCTGD
+3336 
-3348 PRLKE
+3348 
-3353 QMELDIEVS
+3353 
-3362 KLKASRNSWR
+3362 
-3372 NQRYRLEN
+3372 
-3380 MVRNEYPKQIQQ
+3380 
-3392 KEQFIQHYTEDMKH
+3392 
-3406 YTEHY
+3406 
-3411 TPNADGFSPMCI
+3411 
-3423 RGVVY
+3423 
-3428 TERKKAAAALMQA
+3428 
-3441 IRSFVKPDNSKAEIG
+3441 
-3456 EYCGFS
+3456 
-3462 MYARFE
+3462 
-3468 PLQKGYTMTL
+3468 
-3478 EHSGVH
+3478 
-3484 RLELGDDSSGN
+3484 
-3495 ITRIDNV
+3495 
-3502 LRGIEERIQTAMH
+3502 
-3515 QLEDLQT
+3515 
-3522 QQNTAEVEMQKP
+3522 
-3534 FAKEAEYQEKSS
+3534 
-3546 RLAALNAA
+3546 
-3554 LQFEDKDEIISEG
+3554 
-3567 SDAPEQSA
+3567 
-3575 AEQER
+3575 
-3580 KPKDCIDL
+3580 

>member
-1 MATMR
+1 MQVMATMR
-6 EVQSNWT
+6 EVQNNWT

-49 ENPNIQYIA
+49 ENPNLMYIA
-58 SATQWNHSGRY
+58 SASQWNQSGRY

-79 FDETPSQNALLFLF
+79 FDETPSKNALLFLF
-93 DVSQTDNSSTPVTW
+93 DISQTDDPETPVTW
-107 QLTAAE
+107 RLTAAE
-113 TPEICKLI
+113 EPAIRHML
-121 GTAHQASY
+121 GTEHHASY
-129 ATAAELCIGLVEHY
+129 ATAAELCSGAVEHY
-143 LQTPRIQTEIRSHM
+143 LQHPRIQAEIQSHM
-157 NAMRLNATQQEQ
+157 NAMGLDDARREQ
-169 YLTSLREAAGYVTA
+169 YVTSLREAANYVTA

-189 RDVTWEIPE
+189 SDITWTVPE
-198 PNLDAMDFFRE
+198 PNLNAMDFFRD

-218 IVNFTYRYALSEMK
+218 NAQQIFGRTLKSIELLAKERKKNESGRFDAIEEKMEGIREQRVSSGRRMERELTGFTSGSGRS
-232 EAIKENTIQ
+232 
-241 TEVQNELRTT
+241 NEGQIRRDL
-251 EQLQKNVET
+251 
-260 RSQRGYV
+260 V
-267 GSDHERG
+267 GV
-274 QSFDRHRLDAD
+274 DAD
-285 RISGKSGEIRENLVG
+285 KSPRTAEILEEQHTLP
-300 MDATESSRTTDILS
+300 D
-314 KERLLS
+314 
-320 GSASRDQSESR
+320 SASRDQSESR
-331 GRIPGTVHQVHDRT
+331 GRISGTVHQIYDRT

-696 DQLQSSDAITIMTQC
+696 DQLQSSDAIAIMTQC

-749 ASDGMES
+749 ASDGMER

-770 QFDLELYQSIAAM
+770 QFDLEQYQSIAAM

-831 YEHEDSDL
+831 YEHEGSDL
-839 DILVEYEGDFRE
+839 DILAEYEGDFRE
-851 DELFALFHDSEE
+851 DELFALFHDAEN
-863 PLQYHGIPVDVNPI
+863 PLQYQGIPIDVNPI
-877 RAEESGTIETYL
+877 RAEESGTIRTYL

-894 FLEHQHMIQTA
+894 FLEHKHMIQTA

-917 SQQEFSIR
+917 SQKEFSQR

-934 LNSDLISAAFERSHN
+934 LDSDLISAAFERSHN

-982 QKPQQEIPLT
+982 QKLQQEIPLT

-1087 FSAMFGET
+1087 FSATFGET

-1139 RLPTLTSDAAAEHL
+1139 ILPTLTSDAAAEHL

-1161 MANWQGDPIKE
+1161 MADWQGDPVKE

-1178 LYAILED
+1178 LYAILND

-1205 LPEKEAVSDSVTMV
+1205 PPMVSDSVTMV
-1219 WNKEWF
+1219 WDKKWF
-1225 TESSLFSDFIEAN
+1225 TESGLFEDFVKDH
-1238 PNASFALTN
+1238 PDASFALTN

-1253 DEKQHTERSNPKLHA
+1253 DEKQHQERNIPELRA
-1268 GWYKKTNFTISGILN
+1268 GWYKKTMVFINIVRN

-1297 GKGTGGGSLIDHI
+1297 GKGSGGGSLIDHI

-1317 LDAQRFPYNDAE
+1317 LEAADRFPYNDAE

-1334 RETLDVLVPFLE
+1334 RYTLDVLVPFLE
-1346 AHARLTPEET
+1346 SHAQLTPEET
-1356 QILEEFKAKNPIRT
+1356 QILEKFKAKNPIRT
-1370 AETLQE
+1370 AEAMQE
-1376 IAAEKPAASP
+1376 IAAEEPITSQ

-1392 DVIRYDGKRREIEE
+1392 DVIRYDGKRYAIEE
-1406 IDDRHITMKDLD
+1406 LNDRHITMKNLD
-1418 APDFGGVI
+1418 APDLGGVI
-1426 LGQSDELVYDG
+1426 LSQSEELVYDG

-1486 SDLYGRKPTEIYEI
+1486 SDLYGRKSTEIYEI

-1515 LREITSPTEKIKIP
+1515 LREITSPTEKIEIP

-1534 AQLKRAIKIGMEFE
+1534 AQLKRTVKAGMEFE

-1554 PECIGEKRVITGFNT
+1554 PEYVGEKRIITGVST

-1575 KLDEAGE
+1575 KLDETGE

-1612 SLLMQFHFVEPEM
+1612 SLLMQFHFVEPGM
-1625 LTEKSRDPE
+1625 LTEKRRDPE

-1642 NDFCVDEYG
+1642 NDFCMDEYS
-1651 SEMDSSD
+1651 SEAD
-1658 LSNISLAY
+1658 LSNLSNIFIAY
-1666 TTDEDTDI
+1666 TTDEDTDM
-1674 EIQVTADLEHFQM
+1674 EIQVTADLEQFRM
-1687 RYAYGDTIVRTEQYE
+1687 LYAYGNSIVRTEQYE

-1711 LSVLDFND
+1711 LSVLDFNN
-1719 LVTLSEDEKAAAH
+1719 LVTLSDDEKESVR
-1732 TEPLSK
+1732 TEPLSR

-1757 RVSEYYAE
+1757 RVSDYYAD
-1765 HQPSREQFAAF
+1765 HQPSQKEFAVF
-1776 LKNEYGTGGHSGGE
+1776 LKDEYGIGGHSG
-1790 QIFMVNHNASGME
+1790 ITPIYMANHGASGIE
-1803 IEFRNS
+1803 IELETH
-1809 EKYHYKWSE
+1809 EKYTYKWNE
-1818 IAKETA
+1818 VAKETA

-1833 TPEDI
+1833 TSKDI
-1838 QEHIQDAKSA
+1838 QRHIRDAKNTI
-1848 MEDFDPAYHTPDSLE
+1848 EHFDPVYNTQASLE
-1863 KAKAALRQYEP
+1863 DAKAALRKYEP

-1884 EKEPETVTESDVAV
+1884 EKEPEVTTKSGVAI

-1910 CEVVSLTGALPWITD
+1910 CEVVGLTGALPWITS
-1925 DCTVSRTD
+1925 DCTVSRTS
-1933 GGFTITENISYQQL
+1933 GSFVVTENISYERL
-1947 LNTERYEKIETA
+1947 LDTTLFEKAEPQA
-1959 EQAVQP
+1959 EVVEQAEGPVF
-1965 AEVQTDS
+1965 S
-1972 EESPEN
+1972 EEQPESN
-1978 TAELPQN
+1978 AELPQN

-2013 ELEAE
+2013 ELETE

-2036 GGLKQVFETSSSYY
+2036 GGLKQVFETTSSYY
-2050 DEVKELLSPEEY
+2050 DEVKKLLFPEEY

-2108 GLCPE
+2108 GLFPE

-2134 KLYPQSAIQINGF
+2134 QLYPQSAIQVNGF

-2301 VESTCTDTL
+2301 VESTCADTL

-2338 EIPFI
+2338 EIPFV

-2505 ACVDMAYMQNLTG
+2505 ACVDIAYMQNLTG

-2564 IAEDAARTDAGYTL
+2564 IAEDAARTDAGYAI
-2578 NVERLQAVQ
+2578 NVERLQTVQ

-2602 TWIPTEYY
+2602 TWIPTECY
-2610 EQFAKETFEIS
+2610 EKFAKETFEIS
-2621 FWNRD
+2621 FWNRN

-2932 FEELGV
+2932 FEELGI

-3012 HDALAEMGMIHFD
+3012 HDTLTKMGMIHFD
-3025 CWAGTYLEAVTAGEV
+3025 CWAGNFLEAVTAGEV

-3080 DVPKAVFHN
+3080 DVPKAVFHT

-3100 FMQSFMERADRIR
+3100 FMQSFMERADKVHG
-3113 SGGVDSSMDNMLSI
+3113 GGVDSSMDNMLSI

-3139 LLNRDL
+3139 LLNHDL

-3157 KNVYRIWQETSEQLS
+3157 KNVYRIWQETSEQRS

-3184 KAKSSEGFT
+3184 KSKGGEEFT

-3206 GIPAEQIAYIHEAST
+3206 GIPAEEIAYIHDAST
-3221 NKQKEALFEKVRTG
+3221 NKQKEALFEKVRKG

-3252 VQDRL
+3252 VQERL
-3257 IALHHVDVPWRP
+3257 IALHHIDVPWRP

-3285 NAEVHIYRY
+3285 NTEVHIYRY
-3294 ITEDTFDSYSWQTI
+3294 VTEDTFDAYSWQTI

-3324 NRNVEDV
+3324 NRDVEDV

-3353 QMELDIEVS
+3353 QMELDIAVS

-3372 NQRYRLEN
+3372 NQRYRMED

-3392 KEQFIQHYTEDMKH
+3392 KEQFIQHYTDDMKH

-3423 RGVVY
+3423 RGVTY

-3441 IRSFVKPDNSKAEIG
+3441 IHSFVKPDNSKAEIG
-3456 EYCGFS
+3456 EYCGFT
-3462 MYARFE
+3462 MFARFE

-3484 RLELGDDSSGN
+3484 RLELGDDRSGN

-3502 LRGIEERIQTAMH
+3502 LRGIEDRIQNATH
-3515 QLEDLQT
+3515 QLEDIQT
-3522 QQNTAEVEMQKP
+3522 QLHTAELEIQKP
-3534 FAKEAEYQEKSS
+3534 FAKEAEYQAKSS
-3546 RLAALNAA
+3546 RLAELNAA
-3554 LQFEDKDEIISEG
+3554 LQFQDKDEIVSEG

>member
-49 ENPNIQYIA
+49 ENPDLMYIA
-58 SATQWNHSGRY
+58 SASQWNQSGRY

-79 FDETPSQNALLFLF
+79 FDETPSKNALLFLF
-93 DVSQTDNSSTPVTW
+93 DVSQTDDPETPVTW
-107 QLTAAE
+107 RLTAAE
-113 TPEICKLI
+113 EPAIRHML
-121 GTAHQASY
+121 GTEHHASY
-129 ATAAELCIGLVEHY
+129 ATAAELCSGAVEHY
-143 LQTPRIQTEIRSHM
+143 LQHPRIQAEIQSHM
-157 NAMRLNATQQEQ
+157 NAMGLDDARREQ
-169 YLTSLREAAGYVTA
+169 YVTSLREAANYVTA

-189 RDVTWEIPE
+189 SDITWTVPE
-198 PNLDAMDFFRE
+198 PNLDAMDFFRD

-218 IVNFTYRYALSEMK
+218 NAQQIFGRTLKSIELLAKERKKNESGRFDAIEEKMEGVREQRVSSGRRMERELTRFTSGSGRS
-232 EAIKENTIQ
+232 
-241 TEVQNELRTT
+241 NEGQIRRDL
-251 EQLQKNVET
+251 
-260 RSQRGYV
+260 V
-267 GSDHERG
+267 GV
-274 QSFDRHRLDAD
+274 DAD
-285 RISGKSGEIRENLVG
+285 KSPRTAEILEEQHTLP
-300 MDATESSRTTDILS
+300 D
-314 KERLLS
+314 
-320 GSASRDQSESR
+320 SASRDQSESR
-331 GRIPGTVHQVHDRT
+331 GRIPGTVYQIHDRA
-345 ENGNVLGAERESQ
+345 EDGNVLGAERESQ

-365 IAADRVSDSAG
+365 IAADRVPDSAG

-605 VSEKEAKAETVSE
+605 VSEKEAKAETVLE

-654 SLSQIQQKSKAY
+654 SLSQIQQQSKAY

-789 SENDSL
+789 SKNDSL

-917 SQQEFSIR
+917 SQQKFFR
-925 LEHFAISEQ
+925 HLEKFAISEQ

-1003 AANLAKAPLAWDEI
+1003 AAILAKAPLAWDEI
-1017 ESLGYVFFED
+1017 EDLGYVFFED
-1027 GYLDKSPQRP
+1027 GYLDKFPP

-1087 FSAMFGET
+1087 FSATFGET

-1114 DAILSLAESEYQDIV
+1114 DAILSLVESEYQDIV

-1153 IQAFDDAR
+1153 IQAFDDAK
-1161 MANWQGDPIKE
+1161 MADWQGDPVKE

-1238 PNASFALTN
+1238 PDASFALTN

-1268 GWYKKTNFTISGILN
+1268 GWYKKTNFTISGTLD

-1310 RDFNQGV
+1310 RDFNQGI
-1317 LDAQRFPYNDAE
+1317 LNSTSYPYNDAE
-1329 HQETA
+1329 HKKAA
-1334 RETLDVLVPFLE
+1334 RETLDVFLPFLE

-1370 AETLQE
+1370 AETMQE
-1376 IAAEKPAASP
+1376 VTTEKPAASP

-1486 SDLYGRKPTEIYEI
+1486 SDLYGRKSTEIYEI

-1515 LREITSPTEKIKIP
+1515 LREITSPTEK
-1529 VVKNL
+1529 
-1534 AQLKRAIKIGMEFE
+1534 
-1548 ITDHTR
+1548 
-1554 PECIGEKRVITGFNT
+1554 
-1569 VDFTSR
+1569 
-1575 KLDEAGE
+1575 
-1582 PYGKDIHMDFGKA
+1582 
-1595 KNWNFDEN
+1595 
-1603 ELTAYLEDG
+1603 
-1612 SLLMQFHFVEPEM
+1612 
-1625 LTEKSRDPE
+1625 SRDPE

-1642 NDFCVDEYG
+1642 NDFCMDEYS
-1651 SEMDSSD
+1651 SEADLSD
-1658 LSNISLAY
+1658 LSNIFIAY
-1666 TTDEDTDI
+1666 TTDEDTDM
-1674 EIQVTADLEHFQM
+1674 EIQVTADLEQFRM
-1687 RYAYGDTIVRTEQYE
+1687 LYAYGNSIVRTEQYE

-1719 LVTLSEDEKAAAH
+1719 LVTLSDDEKESVH
-1732 TEPLSK
+1732 TEPLSR

-1757 RVSEYYAE
+1757 RVSDYYAD
-1765 HQPSREQFAAF
+1765 HQPSQKEFAVF
-1776 LKNEYGTGGHSGGE
+1776 LKDEYGIGGHSG
-1790 QIFMVNHNASGME
+1790 ITPIYMANHGASGIE
-1803 IEFRNS
+1803 IELETH
-1809 EKYHYKWSE
+1809 EKYSYKWNE
-1818 IAKETA
+1818 VAKEAA

-1833 TPEDI
+1833 TSKDI
-1838 QEHIQDAKSA
+1838 QRHIRDAKNTI
-1848 MEDFDPAYHTPDSLE
+1848 EHFDPVYNTQASLE
-1863 KAKAALRQYEP
+1863 DAKAALRKYEP

-1884 EKEPETVTESDVAV
+1884 EKEPEVTTKSGVAI

-1910 CEVVSLTGALPWITD
+1910 CEVVGLTGALPWITS
-1925 DCTVSRTD
+1925 DCTVSRTS
-1933 GGFTITENISYQQL
+1933 GSFVVTENISYERL
-1947 LNTERYEKIETA
+1947 LDTTLFEKAEPQA
-1959 EQAVQP
+1959 EVVEQAEEPVF
-1965 AEVQTDS
+1965 S
-1972 EESPEN
+1972 EEQPESN
-1978 TAELPQN
+1978 AELPQN

-2013 ELEAE
+2013 ELETE

-2134 KLYPQSAIQINGF
+2134 QLYPQSAIQVNGF

-2248 DILFLRKRTEPMTEQ
+2248 DILFLRKRTEPMAEQ

-2338 EIPFI
+2338 EMPFI

-2388 AEARIR
+2388 AEARIH

-2413 AEDTEVRSKQQE
+2413 AEDTEVHSKQQE
-2425 MEQYYDQFVQQYD
+2425 MERYYDQFVQQYG

-2621 FWNRD
+2621 FWNRN

-3406 YTEHY
+3406 YTEYY

-3441 IRSFVKPDNSKAEIG
+3441 IHSFVKPDNSKAEIG
-3456 EYCGFS
+3456 EYCGFA

-3522 QQNTAEVEMQKP
+3522 QQNTAEAEMQKP

>member
-49 ENPNIQYIA
+49 ENPNLMYIA
-58 SATQWNHSGRY
+58 SASQWNQSGRY

-79 FDETPSQNALLFLF
+79 FDETPSKNALLFLF
-93 DVSQTDNSSTPVTW
+93 DVSQTDDPETPVTW
-107 QLTAAE
+107 RLTAAE
-113 TPEICKLI
+113 EPAIRHML
-121 GTAHQASY
+121 GTEHHASY
-129 ATAAELCIGLVEHY
+129 ATAAELCSGAVEHY
-143 LQTPRIQTEIRSHM
+143 LQHPRIQAEIQSHM
-157 NAMRLNATQQEQ
+157 NAMGLDDVRREQ
-169 YLTSLREAAGYVTA
+169 YVTSLREAANYVTA

-189 RDVTWEIPE
+189 SDITWTVPE
-198 PNLDAMDFFRE
+198 PNLNAMDFFRD

-218 IVNFTYRYALSEMK
+218 NAQQIFGRTLKSIELLAKERKKNESGRFDAIEEKMEGIREQRVSSGRRMERELTGFTSGSGRS
-232 EAIKENTIQ
+232 
-241 TEVQNELRTT
+241 NEGQIRRDL
-251 EQLQKNVET
+251 
-260 RSQRGYV
+260 V
-267 GSDHERG
+267 GV
-274 QSFDRHRLDAD
+274 DAD
-285 RISGKSGEIRENLVG
+285 KSPRTAEILEEQHTLP
-300 MDATESSRTTDILS
+300 D
-314 KERLLS
+314 
-320 GSASRDQSESR
+320 SASRDQSESR
-331 GRIPGTVHQVHDRT
+331 GRISGTVHQIYDRT

-618 NTQQLSLFS
+618 NTRQLSLFS

-654 SLSQIQQKSKAY
+654 SLSQIQQQSKAY

-729 WRDFHASVFI
+729 WRDFHASVYI

-770 QFDLELYQSIAAM
+770 QFDLEQYQSIAAM

-801 IRADLELICREYEIP
+801 IQADLELICREYEIP

-831 YEHEDSDL
+831 YEHEGSDL

-851 DELFALFHDSEE
+851 DELFALFHDAEN
-863 PLQYHGIPVDVNPI
+863 PLQYQGIPIDVNPI
-877 RAEESGTIETYL
+877 RAEESGTIRTYL

-894 FLEHQHMIQTA
+894 FLEHKHMIQTA

-917 SQQEFSIR
+917 SQKEFSQR

-934 LNSDLISAAFERSHN
+934 PDSDLISAAFERSHN

-1087 FSAMFGET
+1087 FSATFGET

-1139 RLPTLTSDAAAEHL
+1139 ILPTLTSDAAAEHL

-1161 MANWQGDPIKE
+1161 MADWQGDPVKE

-1178 LYAILED
+1178 LYAILND

-1205 LPEKEAVSDSVTMV
+1205 PPMVSDSVTMV
-1219 WNKEWF
+1219 WDKKWF
-1225 TESSLFSDFIEAN
+1225 TESGLFEDFVKDH
-1238 PNASFALTN
+1238 PDASFALTN

-1253 DEKQHTERSNPKLHA
+1253 DEKQHQERNIPELRA
-1268 GWYKKTNFTISGILN
+1268 GWYKKTMVFINIVRN

-1297 GKGTGGGSLIDHI
+1297 GKGSGGGSLIDHI

-1317 LDAQRFPYNDAE
+1317 LDAQQFPYNDAE

-1334 RETLDVLVPFLE
+1334 RYTLNVLVPFLE
-1346 AHARLTPEET
+1346 SHAQLTLEET
-1356 QILEEFKAKNPIRT
+1356 QILEEFKANNPIRT
-1370 AETLQE
+1370 AETMQE
-1376 IAAEKPAASP
+1376 IAAEEPITSQ

-1392 DVIRYDGKRREIEE
+1392 DVIRYDGKRYAIEE
-1406 IDDRHITMKDLD
+1406 LNDRHITMKNLD

-1426 LGQSDELVYDG
+1426 LSQSEELVYDG

-1447 EILYRASQKA
+1447 EILSRTSQKA

-1471 PTDDLGKDIAADVAF
+1471 PTDDLGEEIAADIAF
-1486 SDLYGRKPTEIYEI
+1486 SDLYGRKSTEVYEI
-1500 LGIED
+1500 LGVED

-1515 LREITSPTEKIKIP
+1515 LREIISPTEKIEIP

-1548 ITDHTR
+1548 ITDHVR

-1575 KLDEAGE
+1575 KLDEAGG

-1595 KNWNFDEN
+1595 KNWNFSEN
-1603 ELTAYLEDG
+1603 EMTAYLEDG
-1612 SLLMQFHFVEPEM
+1612 SLLMQFHFVEPETLM
-1625 LTEKSRDPE
+1625 EKTRDPE

-1776 LKNEYGTGGHSGGE
+1776 LKNEYGTGGHSGGD

-2018 QRPATEAEQE
+2018 QRPAAAAEQE

-2036 GGLKQVFETSSSYY
+2036 GGLKQVFEPSSSYFE
-2050 DEVKELLSPEEY
+2050 EVKELLSPEEY

-2248 DILFLRKRTEPMTEQ
+2248 DILFLRKRTEPMAEQ

-2301 VESTCTDTL
+2301 VESTCADTL

-2319 RAVNCLPVPPVPVP
+2319 RAVNQLPVPPVPVP
-2333 VEESV
+2333 VTETV
-2338 EIPFI
+2338 EMLFV

-2350 YSYAVMD
+2350 YSYAVVD
-2357 GKLYYK
+2357 DKLYYK

-2564 IAEDAARTDAGYTL
+2564 IAEDAARTDARYAL

-2610 EQFAKETFEIS
+2610 EKFAKETFEIS
-2621 FWNRD
+2621 FWNRE
-2626 FHVEFDAFSGSY
+2626 FHVEFDSFSGSY
-2638 RVSGRSTEKNNISI
+2638 RVGGRSTEKANISI
-2652 TDIYGTKRMNALM
+2652 NEIYGTKRMNALVL
-2665 ILDNLLNSRRVEV
+2665 LDTLLNSRRVEV

-2683 DPDGKKHRVVNKDE
+2683 DPDGKKRRVVNKE
-2697 TEAAQIKADAI
+2697 QTEAAQIKADAI

-2713 EWIWEDADRR
+2713 EWIWEDPDRR
-2723 ENLCQIYNQSI
+2723 ETLCQIYNQTL

-2809 PNHLTEQFAADYI
+2809 PNHLTEQFALDYI

-2862 SQFSLIPVS
+2862 SQFTMIPVS

-2891 ELNHSGNGRSFSVK
+2891 ELNNSGNGRSFTVK

-2917 LEALQD
+2917 LESLQD

-2932 FEELGV
+2932 FEELGI

-2962 ISSGSVR
+2962 ISSGSSR

-2981 EITHGKGCTFAT
+2981 EITYGKGCTFAT

-3012 HDALAEMGMIHFD
+3012 HDTLTEMGMIHFD
-3025 CWAGTYLEAVTAGEV
+3025 CWAGNFLEAVTAGEV

-3080 DVPKAVFHN
+3080 DVPKAVFHT

-3100 FMQSFMERADRIR
+3100 FMQSFMERADRVHG
-3113 SGGVDSSMDNMLSI
+3113 GGVDSSMDNMLSI

-3139 LLNRDL
+3139 LLNHDL
-3145 PESEHSKALACA
+3145 PESEHSKAMTCA
-3157 KNVYRIWQETSEQLS
+3157 KNVYRIWRETSEQRS

-3184 KAKSSEGFT
+3184 KFKSSEEFT

-3206 GIPAEQIAYIHEAST
+3206 GIPAEEIAYIHEAST
-3221 NKQKEALFEKVRTG
+3221 NKQKEALFEKVRKG

-3252 VQDRL
+3252 VQERL
-3257 IALHHVDVPWRP
+3257 IALHHIDVPWRP

-3285 NAEVHIYRY
+3285 NKEVHIYRY
-3294 ITEDTFDSYSWQTI
+3294 VTEDTFDAYSWQTI
-3308 ERKQK
+3308 ERKQR

-3324 NRNVEDV
+3324 NRDVEDV

-3372 NQRYRLEN
+3372 NQRYRMED

-3392 KEQFIQHYTEDMKH
+3392 KEQFIQHYTDDMKH

-3411 TPNADGFSPMCI
+3411 TPNVDGFSPMCV

-3456 EYCGFS
+3456 EYCGFT
-3462 MYARFE
+3462 MFARFE

-3502 LRGIEERIQTAMH
+3502 LRSIEDRIRNATH
-3515 QLEDLQT
+3515 QLEDIQT
-3522 QQNTAEVEMQKP
+3522 QLHTAEVEIQKP
-3534 FAKEAEYQEKSS
+3534 FAKEAEYQAKSS
-3546 RLAALNAA
+3546 RLAELNAA
-3554 LQFEDKDEIISEG
+3554 LQFQDKDEIVSEG
-3567 SDAPEQSA
+3567 SDAPEQNA

-3580 KPKDCIDL
+3580 KSKDCVSL

>member
-6 EVQSNWT
+6 EVQNNWT

-49 ENPNIQYIA
+49 ENPNLMYIA
-58 SATQWNHSGRY
+58 SASQWNQSGRY

-79 FDETPSQNALLFLF
+79 FDETPSKNALLFLF
-93 DVSQTDNSSTPVTW
+93 DISQTDDPETPVTW
-107 QLTAAE
+107 RLTAAE
-113 TPEICKLI
+113 EPAIRHML
-121 GTAHQASY
+121 GTEHHASY
-129 ATAAELCIGLVEHY
+129 ATAAELCSGAVEHY
-143 LQTPRIQTEIRSHM
+143 LQHPRIQAEIQSHM
-157 NAMRLNATQQEQ
+157 NAMGLDDARREQ
-169 YLTSLREAAGYVTA
+169 YVTSLREAANYVTA

-189 RDVTWEIPE
+189 SDITWTVPE
-198 PNLDAMDFFRE
+198 PNLNAMDFFRD

-218 IVNFTYRYALSEMK
+218 NAQQIFGRTLKSIELLAKERKKNESGRFDAIEEKMEGIREQRVSSGRRMERELTGFTSGSGRS
-232 EAIKENTIQ
+232 
-241 TEVQNELRTT
+241 NEGQIRRDL
-251 EQLQKNVET
+251 
-260 RSQRGYV
+260 V
-267 GSDHERG
+267 GV
-274 QSFDRHRLDAD
+274 DAD
-285 RISGKSGEIRENLVG
+285 KSPRTAEILEEQHTLP
-300 MDATESSRTTDILS
+300 D
-314 KERLLS
+314 
-320 GSASRDQSESR
+320 SASRDQSESR
-331 GRIPGTVHQVHDRT
+331 GRISGTVHQIYDRT

-605 VSEKEAKAETVSE
+605 VSEKEAKAETVLE

-641 TAYYT
+641 IAYYT

-696 DQLQSSDAITIMTQC
+696 DQLQSSDAIAIMTQC

-770 QFDLELYQSIAAM
+770 QFDLEQYQSIAAM

-801 IRADLELICREYEIP
+801 IQADLELICREYEIP

-831 YEHEDSDL
+831 YEHEGSDL

-877 RAEESGTIETYL
+877 RTEESGTIETYL

-894 FLEHQHMIQTA
+894 FLEHKHMIQTA

-917 SQQEFSIR
+917 SQQEFSQR

-934 LNSDLISAAFERSHN
+934 LDSDLISAAFECSHN

-1027 GYLDKSPQRP
+1027 GYLDKFPQRP

-1087 FSAMFGET
+1087 FSATFGET

-1129 QGRTIDDLRH
+1129 QGRTMDDLRH
-1139 RLPTLTSDAAAEHL
+1139 ILPTLTSDAAAEHL

-1161 MANWQGDPIKE
+1161 MADWQGDPVKE

-1178 LYAILED
+1178 LYAILND

-1205 LPEKEAVSDSVTMV
+1205 PPMVSDSVTMV
-1219 WNKEWF
+1219 WDKKWF
-1225 TESSLFSDFIEAN
+1225 TESGLFEDFVKDH
-1238 PNASFALTN
+1238 PDASFALTN

-1253 DEKQHTERSNPKLHA
+1253 DEKQHQERNIPELRA
-1268 GWYKKTNFTISGILN
+1268 GWYKKTMVFINIVRNS
-1283 GEEFHY
+1283 EEFHY

-1297 GKGTGGGSLIDHI
+1297 GKGSGGGSLIDHI

-1317 LDAQRFPYNDAE
+1317 LDAQQFPYNDAE

-1334 RETLDVLVPFLE
+1334 RYTLNVLVPFLE
-1346 AHARLTPEET
+1346 SHAQLTLEET
-1356 QILEEFKAKNPIRT
+1356 QILEEFKANNPIRT
-1370 AETLQE
+1370 AETMQE
-1376 IAAEKPAASP
+1376 IAAEEPITSQ

-1392 DVIRYDGKRREIEE
+1392 DVIRYDGKRYAIEE
-1406 IDDRHITMKDLD
+1406 LNDRHITMKNLD
-1418 APDFGGVI
+1418 APDLGGVI
-1426 LGQSDELVYDG
+1426 LSQSEELVYDG

-1447 EILYRASQKA
+1447 EILSRTSQKA

-1471 PTDDLGKDIAADVAF
+1471 PTDDLGEDIAADIAF
-1486 SDLYGRKPTEIYEI
+1486 SDLYGRKSTEVYEI
-1500 LGIED
+1500 LGVED

-1515 LREITSPTEKIKIP
+1515 LREITNPTEKIEIP

-1548 ITDHTR
+1548 ITDHVR

-1612 SLLMQFHFVEPEM
+1612 SLLMQFHFVEPGM

-1642 NDFCVDEYG
+1642 KDFCMDEYS
-1651 SEMDSSD
+1651 SEAD
-1658 LSNISLAY
+1658 LSNLSNIFIAY
-1666 TTDEDTDI
+1666 TTDEDTDM
-1674 EIQVTADLEHFQM
+1674 EIQVTADLEQFRM
-1687 RYAYGDTIVRTEQYE
+1687 LYAYGNSIVRTEQYE

-1719 LVTLSEDEKAAAH
+1719 LVTLSDDEKESVH
-1732 TEPLSK
+1732 TEPLSR

-1757 RVSEYYAE
+1757 RVSEYYAN
-1765 HQPSREQFAAF
+1765 HQPNQKEFAVF
-1776 LKNEYGTGGHSGGE
+1776 LKDEYGIGGHSG
-1790 QIFMVNHNASGME
+1790 ITPIYMANHGASGIE
-1803 IEFRNS
+1803 IELETH
-1809 EKYHYKWSE
+1809 EKYTYKWNE
-1818 IAKETA
+1818 VAKETA

-1833 TPEDI
+1833 TSKDI
-1838 QEHIQDAKSA
+1838 QQHIRDAKDTI
-1848 MEDFDPAYHTPDSLE
+1848 EHFDPVYNTQASLE
-1863 KAKAALRQYEP
+1863 EAKAALRQYEP

-1884 EKEPETVTESDVAV
+1884 EKKPETVTESDVAI

-1910 CEVVSLTGALPWITD
+1910 CEVVGLTGALPWNTD

-1933 GGFTITENISYQQL
+1933 GDFTITENISYQQL

-1959 EQAVQP
+1959 EQAVQL

-2134 KLYPQSAIQINGF
+2134 QLYPQSAIQVNGF

-2301 VESTCTDTL
+2301 VESTCADTL

-2338 EIPFI
+2338 EIPFV

-2505 ACVDMAYMQNLTG
+2505 ACVDIAYMQNLTG

-2621 FWNRD
+2621 FWNRE
-2626 FHVEFDAFSGSY
+2626 FHVEFDSFSGSY
-2638 RVSGRSTEKNNISI
+2638 RISGRSTEKANISI
-2652 TDIYGTKRMNALM
+2652 NEIYGTKRMNALVL
-2665 ILDNLLNSRRVEV
+2665 LDTLLNSRRVEV

-2683 DPDGKKHRVVNKDE
+2683 DPDGKKRRVVNKE
-2697 TEAAQIKADAI
+2697 QTEAAQIKADAI

-2713 EWIWEDADRR
+2713 EWIWEDPDRR
-2723 ENLCQIYNQSI
+2723 ETLCQIYNQTL

-2809 PNHLTEQFAADYI
+2809 PNHLTEQFALDYI

-2862 SQFSLIPVS
+2862 SQFTMIPVS

-2891 ELNHSGNGRSFSVK
+2891 ELNHSGNGRSFTVK

-2932 FEELGV
+2932 FEELGI

-3012 HDALAEMGMIHFD
+3012 HDTLTEMGMIHFD
-3025 CWAGTYLEAVTAGEV
+3025 CWAGNFLEAVTAGEV

-3080 DVPKAVFHN
+3080 DVPKAVFHT

-3100 FMQSFMERADRIR
+3100 FMQSFMERADRVHG
-3113 SGGVDSSMDNMLSI
+3113 GGVDSSVDNMLSI

-3139 LLNRDL
+3139 LLNHNL
-3145 PESEHSKALACA
+3145 PESEHSKAMACA
-3157 KNVYRIWQETSEQLS
+3157 KNVYRIWQETSEQRS

-3184 KAKSSEGFT
+3184 KSKSSKEFT

-3206 GIPAEQIAYIHEAST
+3206 GIPAEEIAYIHEAST
-3221 NKQKEALFEKVRTG
+3221 NKQKEALFEKIRKG

-3252 VQDRL
+3252 VQERL
-3257 IALHHVDVPWRP
+3257 IALHHIDVPWRP

-3285 NAEVHIYRY
+3285 NKEVHIYRY
-3294 ITEDTFDSYSWQTI
+3294 VTEDTFDAYSWQTI

-3324 NRNVEDV
+3324 NRDVEDV

-3372 NQRYRLEN
+3372 NQRYRMED

-3392 KEQFIQHYTEDMKH
+3392 KEQFIQHYTDDMKH

-3423 RGVVY
+3423 RGVTY

-3441 IRSFVKPDNSKAEIG
+3441 IHSFVKPDNSKAEIG
-3456 EYCGFS
+3456 EYCGFT
-3462 MYARFE
+3462 MFARFE

-3484 RLELGDDSSGN
+3484 RLELGDDRSGN

-3502 LRGIEERIQTAMH
+3502 LRGIEDRIQNATH
-3515 QLEDLQT
+3515 QLEDIQT
-3522 QQNTAEVEMQKP
+3522 QLHTAELEIQKP
-3534 FAKEAEYQEKSS
+3534 FAKEAEYQAKSS
-3546 RLAALNAA
+3546 RLAELNAA
-3554 LQFEDKDEIISEG
+3554 LQFQDKDEIVSEG

>member
-251 EQLQKNVET
+251 ERLQKNVET

-345 ENGNVLGAERESQ
+345 ENGDVLGAERESQ
-358 PESGGTG
+358 PESRGTG
-365 IAADRVSDSAG
+365 IAADRVPDPAG

-383 QDTGGLSETA
+383 QDTGGLPETA
-393 GTPALLKEEIK
+393 GTAALLNEEITEETK

-410 ASVSAFALE
+410 TSVSAFALE

-475 LSVEQVKQL
+475 LAVEQIKQL
-484 PELMQEP
+484 PELIQEP

-500 HNQRNMLVALLAVD
+500 HNPENMLIALLAAD
-514 QESMP
+514 QENMP
-519 IIVSL
+519 LIVSL
-524 QANGTGTYDLEK
+524 RANGTGTYDLEK

-542 TSVYGRVNFA
+542 TSIYGRVNFA
-552 QYLERVTDANA
+552 QYLERVTEADA
-563 LLYWNEKK
+563 LLYWNKEK

-618 NTQQLSLFS
+618 NTRQLSLFS
-627 EPVPEMNLLGMVGT
+627 EPVPEMNLLGIVGT

-654 SLSQIQQKSKAY
+654 SLSQI
-666 VIAAPSCI
+666 
-674 LSTDFMLEHNIY
+674 
-686 FVKTDRDISV
+686 
-696 DQLQSSDAITIMTQC
+696 
-711 MEKQQQLVEI
+711 QQQLVEI

-770 QFDLELYQSIAAM
+770 QFDLEQYQSIAAM

-877 RAEESGTIETYL
+877 RAEESGTIRTYL

-894 FLEHQHMIQTA
+894 FLEHKHMIQTA

-917 SQQEFSIR
+917 SQQEFSQR

-934 LNSDLISAAFERSHN
+934 LDSDLISAAFERSHN

-977 NAIDQ
+977 NALDQ
-982 QKPQQEIPLT
+982 QKPQQEVQLT
-992 DEEKAFLQEDL
+992 EEEQAFLQEDL
-1003 AANLAKAPLAWDEI
+1003 ETAIAKAPLAWDEI
-1017 ESLGYVFFED
+1017 EDIGYILFEN
-1027 GYLDKSPQRP
+1027 GYLDRHKA
-1037 SEKSIYG
+1037 SEKVIYG
-1044 NGLAEPELYA
+1044 SSLHESELYT

-1064 IRKELAV
+1064 VRKELAV
-1071 ALLGI
+1071 ALLGRHL
-1076 QRGFERQNDKP
+1076 QGKKRNFPRQNDEP
-1087 FSAMFGET
+1087 FSVTFGET

-1102 NARKTISYESVG
+1102 NAQKVISYEAVG
-1114 DAILSLAESEYQDIV
+1114 DALLSLTESEYNAIV
-1129 QGRTIDDLRH
+1129 YDRTTEDLQEV
-1139 RLPTLTSDAAAEHL
+1139 LPDLSDETAAQL
-1153 IQAFDDAR
+1153 IQAFDDTR
-1161 MANWQGDPIKE
+1161 MADWQGDPVKE
-1172 NRMKKA
+1172 NRIKNA
-1178 LYAILED
+1178 LYAILND

-1205 LPEKEAVSDSVTMV
+1205 PPMVSDSVTMV
-1219 WNKEWF
+1219 WDKKWF
-1225 TESSLFSDFIEAN
+1225 TESGLFEDFVKDH
-1238 PNASFALTN
+1238 PDTSFALTN

-1253 DEKQHTERSNPKLHA
+1253 DEKQHQERNVPELRA
-1268 GWYKKTNFTISGILN
+1268 GWYKKTMVFINIVRN

-1317 LDAQRFPYNDAE
+1317 LDAQQFPYNDAE

-1334 RETLDVLVPFLE
+1334 RYTLNVLVPFLE
-1346 AHARLTPEET
+1346 SHAQLTLEET
-1356 QILEEFKAKNPIRT
+1356 QILEEFKANNPIRT
-1370 AETLQE
+1370 AETMQE
-1376 IAAEKPAASP
+1376 IAAEEPITSQ

-1392 DVIRYDGKRREIEE
+1392 DVIRYDGKRYAIEE
-1406 IDDRHITMKDLD
+1406 LNDRHITMKNLD
-1418 APDFGGVI
+1418 APDLGGVI
-1426 LGQSDELVYDG
+1426 LSQSEELVYDG

-1447 EILYRASQKA
+1447 EIL
-1457 ELQSNVREWYLHTF
+1457 
-1471 PTDDLGKDIAADVAF
+1471 
-1486 SDLYGRKPTEIYEI
+1486 
-1500 LGIED
+1500 GIED
-1505 SVIRERVEDQ
+1505 SVIRERVGDQ
-1515 LREITSPTEKIKIP
+1515 LREITSPTEKIEIP

-1534 AQLKRAIKIGMEFE
+1534 AQLKRTVKVGMEFE

-1554 PECIGEKRVITGFNT
+1554 PECVGEKRIITGVST

-1575 KLDEAGE
+1575 KLDETGE

-1612 SLLMQFHFVEPEM
+1612 SLLMQFHFVEPGM
-1625 LTEKSRDPE
+1625 LTEKRRDPE

-1642 NDFCVDEYG
+1642 NDFCMDEYS
-1651 SEMDSSD
+1651 SEAD
-1658 LSNISLAY
+1658 LSNLSNIFIAY
-1666 TTDEDTDI
+1666 TTDEDTDM
-1674 EIQVTADLEHFQM
+1674 EIQVTADLEQFRM
-1687 RYAYGDTIVRTEQYE
+1687 LYAYGNSIVRTEQYE

-1719 LVTLSEDEKAAAH
+1719 LVTLSDDEKESVR
-1732 TEPLSK
+1732 TEPLSR

-1757 RVSEYYAE
+1757 RVSDYYAD
-1765 HQPSREQFAAF
+1765 HQPSQKEFAVF
-1776 LKNEYGTGGHSGGE
+1776 LKDEYGIGGHSG
-1790 QIFMVNHNASGME
+1790 ITPIYMANHGASGIE
-1803 IEFRNS
+1803 IELETH
-1809 EKYHYKWSE
+1809 EKYTYKWNE
-1818 IAKETA
+1818 VAKETA

-1833 TPEDI
+1833 TSKDI
-1838 QEHIQDAKSA
+1838 QWHIRDAKNTI
-1848 MEDFDPAYHTPDSLE
+1848 EHFDPVYNTQASLE
-1863 KAKAALRQYEP
+1863 DAKAALRKYEP

-1884 EKEPETVTESDVAV
+1884 EKEPEVTTKSGVAI

-1910 CEVVSLTGALPWITD
+1910 CEVVGLTGALPWITS
-1925 DCTVSRTD
+1925 DCTVSRTS
-1933 GGFTITENISYQQL
+1933 GSFVVTENISYEKL
-1947 LNTERYEKIETA
+1947 LDTTLFEKAEPQTEVL
-1959 EQAVQP
+1959 EQAEEPVF
-1965 AEVQTDS
+1965 S
-1972 EESPEN
+1972 EEQPESN
-1978 TAELPQN
+1978 AELPQN

-2134 KLYPQSAIQINGF
+2134 QLYPQSAIQVNGF

-2198 GIVALITSKGT
+2198 GIVTLITSKGT

-2301 VESTCTDTL
+2301 VESTCADTL

-2319 RAVNCLPVPPVPVP
+2319 RAVNQLPVPPVPVP
-2333 VEESV
+2333 VTESV
-2338 EIPFI
+2338 EIPFV

-2564 IAEDAARTDAGYTL
+2564 IAEDAARTDAGYAI

-2621 FWNRD
+2621 FWNRN

-2638 RVSGRSTEKNNISI
+2638 RVSGRSTEKTNISI
-2652 TDIYGTKRMNALM
+2652 NEIYGTKRMNALVL
-2665 ILDNLLNSRRVEV
+2665 LDTLLNSRRVEV

-2683 DPDGKKHRVVNKDE
+2683 DPDGKKRRVVNKE
-2697 TEAAQIKADAI
+2697 QTEAAQIKADAI

-2713 EWIWEDADRR
+2713 EWIWEDPDRR
-2723 ENLCQIYNQSI
+2723 ETLCQIYNQTL

-2809 PNHLTEQFAADYI
+2809 PNHLTEQFALDYI

-2862 SQFSLIPVS
+2862 SQFTMIPVS

-2891 ELNHSGNGRSFSVK
+2891 ELNHSGNGRSFTVK

-2932 FEELGV
+2932 FEELGI

-3012 HDALAEMGMIHFD
+3012 HDTLTEMGMIHFD
-3025 CWAGTYLEAVTAGEV
+3025 CWAGNFLEAVTAGEV

-3100 FMQSFMERADRIR
+3100 FMQSFMERADRVHG
-3113 SGGVDSSMDNMLSI
+3113 GGVDSSVDNMLSI

-3139 LLNRDL
+3139 LLNHNL
-3145 PESEHSKALACA
+3145 PESEHSKAMACA
-3157 KNVYRIWQETSEQLS
+3157 KNVYRIWQETSEQRS

-3184 KAKSSEGFT
+3184 KSKSSKEFT

-3206 GIPAEQIAYIHEAST
+3206 GIPAEEIAYIHEAST
-3221 NKQKEALFEKVRTG
+3221 NKQKEALFEKIRKG

-3252 VQDRL
+3252 VQERL
-3257 IALHHVDVPWRP
+3257 IALHHIDVPWRP

-3285 NAEVHIYRY
+3285 NKEVHIYRY
-3294 ITEDTFDSYSWQTI
+3294 VTEDTFDAYSWQTI

-3324 NRNVEDV
+3324 NRDVEDV

-3372 NQRYRLEN
+3372 NQRYRMED

-3392 KEQFIQHYTEDMKH
+3392 KEQFIQHYTDDMKH

-3411 TPNADGFSPMCI
+3411 TPNVDGFSPMCV

-3456 EYCGFS
+3456 EYCGFT
-3462 MYARFE
+3462 MFARFE

-3502 LRGIEERIQTAMH
+3502 LRGIEDRIRNATH
-3515 QLEDLQT
+3515 QLEDIQT
-3522 QQNTAEVEMQKP
+3522 QLHTAEVEIQKP
-3534 FAKEAEYQEKSS
+3534 FAKEAEYQAKSS
-3546 RLAALNAA
+3546 RLAELNAA
-3554 LQFEDKDEIISEG
+3554 LQFQDKDEIVSEG
-3567 SDAPEQSA
+3567 SDAPEQNA

-3580 KPKDCIDL
+3580 KSKDCVSL

>member
-34 NLYKLPFSNAALVYR
+34 NLYKLPFSNAALVYQ
-49 ENPNIQYIA
+49 ENPNVRYIA
-58 SATQWNHSGRY
+58 SAAQWNHSGRY
-69 VRSGEHGITV
+69 VKSGEHGITV
-79 FDETPSQNALLFLF
+79 FDETPNRNALLFLF
-93 DVSQTDNSSTPVTW
+93 DVSQTNDPSTPVTW

-113 TPEICKLI
+113 TPEICRLI
-121 GTAHQASY
+121 GTVQQTSY
-129 ATAAELCIGLVEHY
+129 ATAAELCSGSVEHH
-143 LQTPRIQTEIRSHM
+143 LQNPRIQTEIHSHM

-189 RDVTWEIPE
+189 SDVTWEIPE

-218 IVNFTYRYALSEMK
+218 ITQQIYGRALWLMDKAILKNDLEV
-232 EAIKENTIQ
+232 EAK
-241 TEVQNELRTT
+241 NEPRTT
-251 EQLQKNVET
+251 GEYQEGYQGRGISHGRVLHAIHGRLGVHEADHD
-260 RSQRGYV
+260 QRQ
-267 GSDHERG
+267 G
-274 QSFDRHRLDAD
+274 Q
-285 RISGKSGEIRENLVG
+285 IRENLV
-300 MDATESSRTTDILS
+300 DVAANKSSGRNSVLGEQS
-314 KERLLS
+314 VLS

-331 GRIPGTVHQVHDRT
+331 GRISGTVHQIYDRT

-524 QANGTGTYDLEK
+524 QANGTGTYDLAK

-542 TSVYGRVNFA
+542 TSIYGRVNFA
-552 QYLERVTDANA
+552 QYLERVTEADA
-563 LLYWNEKK
+563 LLYWNKEK

-605 VSEKEAKAETVSE
+605 VSEKEAEMETVSE
-618 NTQQLSLFS
+618 HAQQLSLFS
-627 EPVPEMNLLGMVGT
+627 EP
-641 TAYYT
+641 
-646 YPNQLTRD
+646 
-654 SLSQIQQKSKAY
+654 
-666 VIAAPSCI
+666 I
-674 LSTDFMLEHNIY
+674 LETQPTPKN
-686 FVKTDRDISV
+686 DR
-696 DQLQSSDAITIMTQC
+696 
-711 MEKQQQLVEI
+711 
-721 SAETAEFM
+721 
-729 WRDFHASVFI
+729 
-739 NGDLLPEYDA
+739 P
-749 ASDGMES
+749 
-756 IAAEIR
+756 
-762 ESSNITVS
+762 
-770 QFDLELYQSIAAM
+770 
-783 QEAPAA
+783 
-789 SENDSL
+789 

-801 IRADLELICREYEIP
+801 DTFP
-816 VTLKNIVVY
+816 
-825 GSRSKG
+825 
-831 YEHEDSDL
+831 EHKQ
-839 DILVEYEGDFRE
+839 R
-851 DELFALFHDSEE
+851 
-863 PLQYHGIPVDVNPI
+863 
-877 RAEESGTIETYL
+877 
-889 PAADA
+889 
-894 FLEHQHMIQTA
+894 IQTA

-917 SQQEFSIR
+917 SQQEFSQR

-934 LNSDLISAAFERSHN
+934 LDSDLISAAFERSHN

-1087 FSAMFGET
+1087 FSATFGET

-1139 RLPTLTSDAAAEHL
+1139 ILPTLTSDAAAEHL

-1161 MANWQGDPIKE
+1161 MADWQGDPVKE

-1178 LYAILED
+1178 LYAILND

-1205 LPEKEAVSDSVTMV
+1205 PPMVSDSVTMV
-1219 WNKEWF
+1219 WDKKWF
-1225 TESSLFSDFIEAN
+1225 TESGLFEDFVKDH
-1238 PNASFALTN
+1238 PDASFALTN

-1268 GWYKKTNFTISGILN
+1268 GWYKKTNFTISGTLD

-1346 AHARLTPEET
+1346 AHAQLTPEET

-1486 SDLYGRKPTEIYEI
+1486 SDLYGRKSTEIYEI

-1515 LREITSPTEKIKIP
+1515 LREITSPTEKIEIP

-1534 AQLKRAIKIGMEFE
+1534 AQLKRTVKAGMEFE

-1554 PECIGEKRVITGFNT
+1554 PEYVGEKRIITGVST

-1575 KLDEAGE
+1575 KLDETGE

-1612 SLLMQFHFVEPEM
+1612 SLLMQFHFVEPGM

-1642 NDFCVDEYG
+1642 NDFCMDEYS
-1651 SEMDSSD
+1651 SEADLSD
-1658 LSNISLAY
+1658 LSNIFIAY
-1666 TTDEDTDI
+1666 TTDEDTDM
-1674 EIQVTADLEHFQM
+1674 EIQVTADLEQFRM
-1687 RYAYGDTIVRTEQYE
+1687 LYAYGNSIVRTEQYE

-1719 LVTLSEDEKAAAH
+1719 LVTLPDDEKESVH
-1732 TEPLSK
+1732 TEPLSR

-1757 RVSEYYAE
+1757 RVSKYYADR
-1765 HQPSREQFAAF
+1765 QPNQKEFAVF
-1776 LKNEYGTGGHSGGE
+1776 LKDEYGIGGHSG
-1790 QIFMVNHNASGME
+1790 ITPIYMANHGASGIE
-1803 IEFRNS
+1803 IELETH
-1809 EKYHYKWSE
+1809 EKYTYKWNE
-1818 IAKETA
+1818 VAKETA

-1833 TPEDI
+1833 TSKDI
-1838 QEHIQDAKSA
+1838 QRHIRDAKDTI
-1848 MEDFDPAYHTPDSLE
+1848 EHFDPVYDTLASLE
-1863 KAKAALRQYEP
+1863 NAKAALRKYEP

-1884 EKEPETVTESDVAV
+1884 EKEPEMTTKSDVAI

-1910 CEVVSLTGALPWITD
+1910 CEVVGLTGALPWITS
-1925 DCTVSRTD
+1925 DCTVSRTS
-1933 GGFTITENISYQQL
+1933 GSFVVTENISYERL
-1947 LNTERYEKIETA
+1947 LDTTLFEKVESQTEVE
-1959 EQAVQP
+1959 EQAEDPVF
-1965 AEVQTDS
+1965 S
-1972 EESPEN
+1972 EEQPESN
-1978 TAELPQN
+1978 AELPQN

-2013 ELEAE
+2013 ELETE
-2018 QRPATEAEQE
+2018 QRPATPAEQE
-2028 ILAEYVGW
+2028 ILTEYVGW
-2036 GGLKQVFETSSSYY
+2036 GGLKQVFEPSSSYFE
-2050 DEVKELLSPEEY
+2050 EVKELLSPEEY

-2134 KLYPQSAIQINGF
+2134 KLYPQSAIQISGF

-2167 DFSVYDAAY
+2167 DFSVYDATY

-2248 DILFLRKRTEPMTEQ
+2248 DILFLRKRTEPMTEL

-2301 VESTCTDTL
+2301 METTCADTL

-2319 RAVNCLPVPPVPVP
+2319 RAVNQLPVPPVPVP
-2333 VEESV
+2333 VTETV
-2338 EIPFI
+2338 EMPFV

-2350 YSYAVMD
+2350 YSYAVVD
-2357 GKLYYK
+2357 DKLYYK

-2376 NLTKAEQKSTTD
+2376 NLTKAEQKSMKD
-2388 AEARIR
+2388 AESRVR
-2394 AALPIRDCL
+2394 AALPILDCL
-2403 RDLVTLQLNG
+2403 RDLVSMQLDG
-2413 AEDTEVRSKQQE
+2413 AEDDAVYAKQQE
-2425 MEQYYDQFVQQYD
+2425 MDWYYEQFVQQYD
-2438 RLTEKKNRRIL
+2438 RLTEKKNRRLL
-2449 EVDTGYTLLSALE
+2449 EVDNGYTLLSALE

-2468 KFVEKTD
+2468 KFLEKTD

-2505 ACVDMAYMQNLTG
+2505 ACVDMAYMEMLTG
-2518 KTEEELYMELQGLIF
+2518 KTEEAIYQELQGLIF

-2564 IAEDAARTDAGYTL
+2564 IAEDAARTDARYAL

-2610 EQFAKETFEIS
+2610 EKFAKETFEIS
-2621 FWNRD
+2621 FWNRE
-2626 FHVEFDAFSGSY
+2626 FHVEFDSFSGSY
-2638 RVSGRSTEKNNISI
+2638 RVGGRSTEKANISI
-2652 TDIYGTKRMNALM
+2652 NEIYGTKRMNALVL
-2665 ILDNLLNSRRVEV
+2665 LDTLLNSRRVEV

-2683 DPDGKKHRVVNKDE
+2683 DPDGKKRRVVNKE
-2697 TEAAQIKADAI
+2697 QTEAAQIKADAI

-2713 EWIWEDADRR
+2713 EWIWEDPDRR
-2723 ENLCQIYNQSI
+2723 ETLCQIYNQTL

-2809 PNHLTEQFAADYI
+2809 PNHLTEQFALDYI

-2862 SQFSLIPVS
+2862 SQFTMIPVS

-2891 ELNHSGNGRSFSVK
+2891 ELNHSGNGRSFTVK

-2932 FEELGV
+2932 FEELGI

-2962 ISSGSVR
+2962 ISSGSSR

-3012 HDALAEMGMIHFD
+3012 HDTLTEMGMIHFD
-3025 CWAGTYLEAVTAGEV
+3025 CWAGNFLEAVTAGEV

-3080 DVPKAVFHN
+3080 DVPKAVFHT

-3100 FMQSFMERADRIR
+3100 FMQSFMERADRVHG
-3113 SGGVDSSMDNMLSI
+3113 GGVDSSVDNMLSI

-3139 LLNRDL
+3139 LLNHNL
-3145 PESEHSKALACA
+3145 PESEHSKAMACA
-3157 KNVYRIWQETSEQLS
+3157 KNVYRIWQETSEQRS

-3184 KAKSSEGFT
+3184 KSKSSKEFT

-3206 GIPAEQIAYIHEAST
+3206 GIPAEEIAYIHEAST
-3221 NKQKEALFEKVRTG
+3221 NKQKEALFEKIRKG

-3252 VQDRL
+3252 VQERL
-3257 IALHHVDVPWRP
+3257 IALHHIDVPWRP

-3285 NAEVHIYRY
+3285 NKEVHIYRY
-3294 ITEDTFDSYSWQTI
+3294 VTEDTFDAYSWQTI

-3324 NRNVEDV
+3324 NRDVEDV

-3372 NQRYRLEN
+3372 NQRYRMED

-3392 KEQFIQHYTEDMKH
+3392 KEQFIQHYTDDMKH

-3411 TPNADGFSPMCI
+3411 TPNVDGFSPMCV

-3456 EYCGFS
+3456 EYCGFT
-3462 MYARFE
+3462 MFARFE

-3502 LRGIEERIQTAMH
+3502 LRGIEDRIRNATH
-3515 QLEDLQT
+3515 QLEDIQT
-3522 QQNTAEVEMQKP
+3522 QLHTAEVEIQKP
-3534 FAKEAEYQEKSS
+3534 FAKEAEYQAKSS
-3546 RLAALNAA
+3546 RLAELNAA
-3554 LQFEDKDEIISEG
+3554 LQFQDKDEIVSEG
-3567 SDAPEQSA
+3567 SDAPEQNA

-3580 KPKDCIDL
+3580 KSKDCVSL

>member
-49 ENPNIQYIA
+49 EDPNIQYIA
-58 SATQWNHSGRY
+58 SATQWNQSGRY

-93 DVSQTDNSSTPVTW
+93 DVSQTDDPETPVTW
-107 QLTAAE
+107 WLTAAE
-113 TPEICKLI
+113 EPAIRHMLGAE
-121 GTAHQASY
+121 HHASY
-129 ATAAELCIGLVEHY
+129 ATAAELCSGAVEHY
-143 LQTPRIQTEIRSHM
+143 LQHPRIQAEIQSHM
-157 NAMRLNATQQEQ
+157 NAMGLDDARREQ
-169 YLTSLREAAGYVTA
+169 YVTSLREAANYVTA

-189 RDVTWEIPE
+189 SDITWTVPE
-198 PNLDAMDFFRE
+198 PNLDAMDFFRD

-218 IVNFTYRYALSEMK
+218 NAQQIFGRTLKSIELLAKERKKNESGRFDAIEEKMEGVREQRVSSGRRMERELTGFTSGSGRS
-232 EAIKENTIQ
+232 
-241 TEVQNELRTT
+241 NEGQIRRDL
-251 EQLQKNVET
+251 
-260 RSQRGYV
+260 V
-267 GSDHERG
+267 GV
-274 QSFDRHRLDAD
+274 DAD
-285 RISGKSGEIRENLVG
+285 KSPRTAEILEEQH
-300 MDATESSRTTDILS
+300 TLS
-314 KERLLS
+314 DS
-320 GSASRDQSESR
+320 TPRDQSESR
-331 GRIPGTVHQVHDRT
+331 GRIPGTVHQIYDRT
-345 ENGNVLGAERESQ
+345 ENGNALGAERESQ

-365 IAADRVSDSAG
+365 IAADRVPDSAG

-393 GTPALLKEEIK
+393 GTPELLKEEIK

-618 NTQQLSLFS
+618 NTRQLSLFS

-654 SLSQIQQKSKAY
+654 SLSQIQQQSKAY

-696 DQLQSSDAITIMTQC
+696 DQLQSDDAITIMTQC

-739 NGDLLPEYDA
+739 KGDLLPEYDA

-770 QFDLELYQSIAAM
+770 QFDLEQYQGIAAM

-789 SENDSL
+789 SEDVSL

-801 IRADLELICREYEIP
+801 IQADLELICREYEIP

-877 RAEESGTIETYL
+877 RTEESGTIETYL

-917 SQQEFSIR
+917 SQQEFSQR

-934 LNSDLISAAFERSHN
+934 LDSDLISAAFECSHN

-1087 FSAMFGET
+1087 FSATFGET

-1139 RLPTLTSDAAAEHL
+1139 ILPTLTSDAAAEHL

-1161 MANWQGDPIKE
+1161 MADWQGDPVKE

-1178 LYAILED
+1178 LYAILND

-1205 LPEKEAVSDSVTMV
+1205 PPMVSDSVTMV
-1219 WNKEWF
+1219 WDKKWF
-1225 TESSLFSDFIEAN
+1225 TESGLFEDFVKDH
-1238 PNASFALTN
+1238 PDASFALTN

-1253 DEKQHTERSNPKLHA
+1253 DEKQHQERNIPELRA
-1268 GWYKKTNFTISGILN
+1268 GWYKKTMVFINIVRN

-1297 GKGTGGGSLIDHI
+1297 GKGSGGGSLIDHI

-1317 LDAQRFPYNDAE
+1317 LDAQQFPYNDAE

-1334 RETLDVLVPFLE
+1334 RYTLNVLVPFLE
-1346 AHARLTPEET
+1346 SHAQLTLEET
-1356 QILEEFKAKNPIRT
+1356 QILEEFKANNPIRT
-1370 AETLQE
+1370 AETMQE
-1376 IAAEKPAASP
+1376 IAAEEPITSQ

-1392 DVIRYDGKRREIEE
+1392 DVIRYDGKRYAIEE
-1406 IDDRHITMKDLD
+1406 LNDRHITMKNLD
-1418 APDFGGVI
+1418 APDLGGVI
-1426 LGQSDELVYDG
+1426 LSQSEELVYDG

-1447 EILYRASQKA
+1447 EILYRTSQKA

-1486 SDLYGRKPTEIYEI
+1486 SDLYGRKSTEIYEI

-1505 SVIRERVEDQ
+1505 SVIRERVGDQ
-1515 LREITSPTEKIKIP
+1515 LREITSPTEKIEIP

-1534 AQLKRAIKIGMEFE
+1534 AQLKRTVKVGMEFE
-1548 ITDHTR
+1548 ITDYTR
-1554 PECIGEKRVITGFNT
+1554 PECVGEKRIITGVST

-1575 KLDEAGE
+1575 KLDETGE

-1658 LSNISLAY
+1658 ISNIFIAY
-1666 TTDEDTDI
+1666 TTDEDTDV

-1702 SLEEMNRNV
+1702 SLEEMNQNV

-1719 LVTLSEDEKAAAH
+1719 LVTLSDDEKESVH
-1732 TEPLSK
+1732 TEPLSRE
-1738 EAALQLELM
+1738 EALRQEIM
-1747 RGTGFVGGKF
+1747 QGSGFVGGKF
-1757 RVSEYYAE
+1757 RISEYYAE

-1776 LKNEYGTGGHSGGE
+1776 LKNEYGVGGHSGEG
-1790 QIFMVNHNASGME
+1790 QIFMVNHNASGIE

-1824 ALLDAGTYI
+1824 ALLDAGIYI
-1833 TPEDI
+1833 TSEDI
-1838 QEHIQDAKSA
+1838 QEHIRYAKFA
-1848 MEDFDPAYHTPDSLE
+1848 IEHFDPAYHTQDSLE
-1863 KAKAALRQYEP
+1863 QAKAVLRQYEP

-1884 EKEPETVTESDVAV
+1884 EKEPEVTTKSGVAI

-1910 CEVVSLTGALPWITD
+1910 CEVVGLTGALPWITS
-1925 DCTVSRTD
+1925 DCTVSRTS
-1933 GGFTITENISYQQL
+1933 GSFVVTENISYEKL
-1947 LNTERYEKIETA
+1947 LDTTLFEKAEPQTEVL
-1959 EQAVQP
+1959 EQAEEPVF
-1965 AEVQTDS
+1965 S
-1972 EESPEN
+1972 EEQPESN
-1978 TAELPQN
+1978 AELPQN

-2013 ELEAE
+2013 ELETE
-2018 QRPATEAEQE
+2018 QRPATPAEQE
-2028 ILAEYVGW
+2028 ILTEYVGW
-2036 GGLKQVFETSSSYY
+2036 GGLKQVFEPSSSYFE
-2050 DEVKELLSPEEY
+2050 EVKELLSPEEY

-2147 EKTHFQDNA
+2147 EKAHFQDNA

-2167 DFSVYDAAY
+2167 DFSVYDATY

-2248 DILFLRKRTEPMTEQ
+2248 DILFLRKRTEPMTEL

-2301 VESTCTDTL
+2301 METTCADTL

-2319 RAVNCLPVPPVPVP
+2319 RAVNQLPVPPVPVP
-2333 VEESV
+2333 VTEAV
-2338 EIPFI
+2338 EMPFV

-2564 IAEDAARTDAGYTL
+2564 IAEDAARTDARYAL

-2610 EQFAKETFEIS
+2610 EKFAKETFEIS
-2621 FWNRD
+2621 FWNRE
-2626 FHVEFDAFSGSY
+2626 FHVEFDSFSGSY
-2638 RVSGRSTEKNNISI
+2638 RVGGRSTEKANISI
-2652 TDIYGTKRMNALM
+2652 NEIYGTKRMNALVL
-2665 ILDNLLNSRRVEV
+2665 LDTLLNSRRVEV

-2683 DPDGKKHRVVNKDE
+2683 DPDGKKRRVVNKE
-2697 TEAAQIKADAI
+2697 QTEAAQIKADAI

-2713 EWIWEDADRR
+2713 EWIWEDPDRR
-2723 ENLCQIYNQSI
+2723 ETLCQIYNQTL

-2809 PNHLTEQFAADYI
+2809 PNHLTEQFALDYI

-2862 SQFSLIPVS
+2862 SQFTMIPVS

-2891 ELNHSGNGRSFSVK
+2891 ELNNSGNGRSFTVK

-2917 LEALQD
+2917 LESLQD

-2932 FEELGV
+2932 FEELGI

-2962 ISSGSVR
+2962 ISSGSSR

-3012 HDALAEMGMIHFD
+3012 HDTLMEMGMIHFD
-3025 CWAGTYLEAVTAGEV
+3025 CWAGNFLEAVTAGEV
-3040 APEGGRYRVKTRFSK
+3040 ALEGGRYRVKTRFSK

-3080 DVPKAVFHN
+3080 DVPKAVFHT

-3100 FMQSFMERADRIR
+3100 FMQSFMERADRVHG
-3113 SGGVDSSMDNMLSI
+3113 GGVDSSMDNMLSI

-3139 LLNRDL
+3139 LLNHDL
-3145 PESEHSKALACA
+3145 PESEHSKAMTCA
-3157 KNVYRIWQETSEQLS
+3157 KNVYRIWRETSEQRS

-3184 KAKSSEGFT
+3184 KFKSSEEFT

-3206 GIPAEQIAYIHEAST
+3206 GIPAEEIAYIHEAST
-3221 NKQKEALFEKVRTG
+3221 NKQKEALFEKVRKG

-3252 VQDRL
+3252 VQERL
-3257 IALHHVDVPWRP
+3257 IALHHIDVPWRP

-3285 NAEVHIYRY
+3285 NKEVHIYRY
-3294 ITEDTFDSYSWQTI
+3294 VTEDTFDAYSWQTI

-3324 NRNVEDV
+3324 NRDVEDV

-3372 NQRYRLEN
+3372 NQRYRMED

-3392 KEQFIQHYTEDMKH
+3392 KEQFIQHYTDDMKH

-3411 TPNADGFSPMCI
+3411 TPNVDGFSPMCV

-3456 EYCGFS
+3456 EYCGFT
-3462 MYARFE
+3462 MFARFE

-3502 LRGIEERIQTAMH
+3502 LRGIEDRIRNATH
-3515 QLEDLQT
+3515 QLEDIQT
-3522 QQNTAEVEMQKP
+3522 QLHTAEVEIQKP
-3534 FAKEAEYQEKSS
+3534 FAKEAEYQAKSS
-3546 RLAALNAA
+3546 RLAELNAA
-3554 LQFEDKDEIISEG
+3554 LQFQDKDEIVSEG
-3567 SDAPEQSA
+3567 SDAPEQNA

-3580 KPKDCIDL
+3580 KSKDCVSL